1 MGILN
6 WFVKGFGVFY
16 NIRLILPIRL
26 LYEFQMKNEVK
37 RYDFNNRISEGGT
50 TMPINIDKVKPFRL
64 IKTPFFTPFNKKD
77 KRHGSAIFLMTKSFD
92 QSVNLINHPLVS
104 NLNMYNSYFL
114 EWNAM
119 YLINSNKIVNESL
132 EVDDPYVSKVYGNNP
147 IVTESHFED
156 SGNLFF
162 FSEATPEN
170 VLDVRLRKIL
180 YRERLRNYNAIKSR
194 VANIKEQCKYIRFTY
209 PTIDKYKNKNI
220 YIDNHIYNKI
230 FDISEA
236 YNRDKAVDL
245 LYALFDRFINNPNY
259 KGYTKKTV
267 FIPVNEWAGSIP
279 TTSLFEFS
287 KSINPF
293 SMIVRLFKKPTETLD
308 KLAGI
313 DFVFLGHTGWFKMR
327 MEDLDMKNLNLFKAN
342 ILKIR
347 NNDIVE
353 DNIPEDKDDI
363 KTRLIGKIEDLTG
376 IQVNNVSRASYI
388 DPNAPIISVK
398 QDEPKLI
405 TAKGITGA
413 DQVIDPT
420 KIEKPTEEKI
430 NQSVE
435 TIVDFTKNAEEAERE
450 MDNSVDLKELILQA
464 KNDQDDTFKISATR
478 KARMDDLNDKF
489 LKERIANAT
498 IAELVATEDTP
509 LQSTNLSDKVE
520 SIDDEWSDLKK
531 PNFEADYNIDADIM
545 KCLHSLSQNKDI
557 PMSVIDVSVEDRSTS
572 EDSILTY
579 TVHLEDSLG
588 KRHTLRFDMPK
599 IINKRFLRLRGND
612 KIIPGQLINLPIIK
626 TDEDT
631 VQVVSNYNKIFITR
645 YGQVGKINQSTNALI
660 RSLTKLKENN
670 YKLDVKDGDAVAS
683 PSKIDLGNN
692 AKISAKYELPA
703 EYVELSK
710 IFNKVTTS
718 DGRVYYFNRD
728 ELIHK
733 LEEKKVK
740 VESDQGFMVI
750 GITKDNQAITV
761 PETGV
766 SSALIN
772 HLGIHEYAYT
782 FMKPGTRMTYSQASI
797 LNSKIPLIVV
807 MAYTAGLTGALN
819 AAGVEYNLTEKRP
832 TNTKNYFRFSD
843 GFLSFDDNYAPD
855 AALLV
860 NGLSVI
866 NTQEYSLTDIDTKA
880 MWLDVL
886 DDFGGRNRADGL
898 DSFANLMMDPIT
910 VEVCKTYK
918 LPTDYIEVLA
928 YASSLLTTNKFNRHT
943 DITGNRFRTNER
955 LVHFLYKSLATSY
968 GMYLREIKNNRKDAK
983 MTMKQ
988 SAVID
993 MALSDVTT
1001 SDLSKLSPLLE
1012 LESANTVTFKGLS
1025 GMNSD
1030 RSYSLDKRTYDK
1042 SMINKLSMST
1052 GFSATVGINRQST
1065 INMGIESTK
1074 GYIKSGGELD
1084 RMSDASTLSITE
1096 AVTPFGTTHDDPFR
1110 TAMTF
1115 IQTAKHGMRTTEQHP
1130 LLVTNGADQALPYL
1144 TSDTFAHKA
1153 KWPAVVEE
1161 ITDDY
1166 IIIANKA
1173 NKSEREF
1180 IDLREKVEKNSDGGF
1195 FITIKLD
1202 TPKKYKKGDSIKPG
1216 DIVAY
1221 DKESYSDKIGIGNL
1235 AYNIGT
1241 LTKIAIMH
1249 TEKGFEDSA
1258 CISQDLSTKMAS
1270 EIVLQVNVLL
1280 DGKDID
1286 IQCIEIGKPL
1296 QEGEVMM
1303 SYRSALEDQ
1312 DATDIINKMIQKN
1325 TGDSS
1330 NELMDD
1336 IGKIKVKSKVTGK
1349 LQDIKVYSTIPTSE
1363 MSKSLAAF
1371 VNKHNGPVDKMKSK
1385 LAKLGIDGTQ
1395 YGTSG
1400 VLPPVG
1406 KLKHCEGK
1414 VLVEFFIKYY
1424 DKMSVGDKL
1433 VYFSAL
1439 KGTVKEIFP
1448 EGKEPTSEYR
1458 PNEKIHSFLPVGSV
1472 NARMVSS
1479 VLILGSLNKVLIE
1492 LDRHVKDIMGVKW
1505 DPDL

>member
-1 MGILN
+1 
-6 WFVKGFGVFY
+6 
-16 NIRLILPIRL
+16 
-26 LYEFQMKNEVK
+26 
-37 RYDFNNRISEGGT
+37 
-50 TMPINIDKVKPFRL
+50 MPINIDKVKPFRL
-64 IKTPFFTPFNKKD
+64 LKTPFFTPFNKKD
-77 KRHGSAIFLMTKSFD
+77 KRHGSAIFLMTKSLE
-92 QSVNLINHPLVS
+92 QSKQLIEHPLIS
-104 NLNMYNSYFL
+104 NLNMFNSYFL

-119 YLINSNKIVNESL
+119 YLLKPSRIINKDL
-132 EVDDPYVSKVYGNNP
+132 DVDDVYNSKVYGNNP
-147 IVTESHFED
+147 IMTESHFED
-156 SGNLFF
+156 SENLFF

-170 VLDVRLRKIL
+170 VLDTRLRKIL
-180 YRERLRNYNAIKSR
+180 YKERLRNSKDVKLRLNRIK
-194 VANIKEQCKYIRFTY
+194 NECKYIKYTY

-220 YIDNHIYNKI
+220 YVDNHIYNKI
-230 FDISEA
+230 FTMSET
-236 YNRDKAVDL
+236 YNRDKAIDL

-267 FIPVNEWAGSIP
+267 LIPVNEWAGDIP

-293 SMIVRLFKKPTETLD
+293 SMIVRLFKKPKENLD
-308 KLAGI
+308 KLAGM
-313 DFVFLGHTGWFKMR
+313 DFIFIGNNSWFKMK
-327 MEDLDMKNLNLFKAN
+327 MEDLDMKNLNLFKTN

-353 DNIPEDKDDI
+353 DNIPEDKEDI
-363 KTRLIGKIEDLTG
+363 KTRLISKIEDLTG
-376 IQVNNVSRASYI
+376 IEVNNVSRVQDV
-388 DPNAPIISVK
+388 DPTVPYKAEIK
-398 QDEPKLI
+398 DRPKLI
-405 TAKGITGA
+405 VAKGITGA

-420 KIEKPTEEKI
+420 KIEKPTEDKI

-435 TIVDFTKNAEEAERE
+435 NIVDYTKNAEEAEKE

-489 LKERIANAT
+489 LKEKIANST

-509 LQSTNLSDKVE
+509 LESTDLSKNVE
-520 SIDDEWSDLKK
+520 TIDDEWANLKK

-545 KCLHSLSQNKDI
+545 KCLHSLSQNKDV
-557 PMSVIDVSVEDRSTS
+557 PMSVIDVSMEDRSTS
-572 EDSILTY
+572 EDSIITY

-660 RSLTKLKENN
+660 RALTKLKENN
-670 YKLDVKDGDAVAS
+670 YKLEVKDDNDIPT

-710 IFNKVTTS
+710 IFNKITTS

-750 GITKDNQAITV
+750 GITKDNQSITV
-761 PETGV
+761 PEEGV
-766 SSALIN
+766 SSSLIN
-772 HLGIHEYAYT
+772 HLGIHKYAYT
-782 FMKPGTRMTYSQASI
+782 FMKPGARMTYSQASI

-819 AAGVEYNLTEKRP
+819 AAGIEYNLSEKRP
-832 TNTKNYFRFSD
+832 TNTKNYFRFND
-843 GFLSFDDNYAPD
+843 GFLSFNDSYAPD

-860 NGLSVI
+860 NGLAVI

-955 LVHFLYKSLATSY
+955 LVHFLYKALATSY

-1030 RSYSLDKRTYDK
+1030 RSYSLDKRTYDNT
-1042 SMINKLSMST
+1042 MINKLSMST
-1052 GFSATVGINRQST
+1052 GFSATVGINRQAT

-1084 RMSDASTLSITE
+1084 RMSDANTLSITE
-1096 AVTPFGTTHDDPFR
+1096 ALTPFGTTRDDPFR

-1115 IQTAKHGMRTTEQHP
+1115 IQTSKHGMRTNSQDP

-1144 TSDTFAHKA
+1144 TSDTFAHKT
-1153 KWPAVVEE
+1153 KWDAVVEE
-1161 ITDDY
+1161 VNDDY
-1166 IIIANKA
+1166 MIIANKS
-1173 NKSEREF
+1173 NRSEKEF

-1202 TPKKYKKGDSIKPG
+1202 LAKNYKKGQTIKPG
-1216 DIVAY
+1216 EIIAY
-1221 DKESYSDKIGIGNL
+1221 DKDSYSDKVGVGNL

-1241 LTKIAIMH
+1241 LTKVAIMH
-1249 TEKGFEDSA
+1249 TDKGFEDSA
-1258 CISQDLSTKMAS
+1258 IISQDLSEKMAS
-1270 EIVLQVNVLL
+1270 EIVLQVDVLM
-1280 DGKDID
+1280 DAKDID
-1286 IQCIEIGKPL
+1286 IQCVEIGKPL
-1296 QEGEVMM
+1296 HEGEVIM
-1303 SYRSALEDQ
+1303 SYRAALEDQ
-1312 DATDIINKMIQKN
+1312 DATDIINKMVSKN
-1325 TGDSS
+1325 AGNESK
-1330 NELMDD
+1330 ELMDE

-1349 LQDIKVYSTIPTSE
+1349 LQDIRIYSTIPTSE

-1371 VNKHNGPVDKMKSK
+1371 VNKYNAPIDKMKSK
-1385 LAKLGIDGTQ
+1385 LSKLGIDASQ

-1400 VLPPVG
+1400 VLPAVG
-1406 KLKHCEGK
+1406 KLKHAEGK
-1414 VLVEFFIKYY
+1414 VLVEFYIKYY

-1439 KGTVKEIFP
+1439 KGVVKEIFP
-1448 EGKEPTSEYR
+1448 EGKEPYSEYR
-1458 PNEKIHSFLPVGSV
+1458 PEEKVHSFLPVGSV
-1472 NARMVSS
+1472 NARMVTS
-1479 VLILGSLNKVLIE
+1479 VLTLGAINKVLIE

-1505 DPDL
+1505 DPNL

>member
-1 MGILN
+1 
-6 WFVKGFGVFY
+6 
-16 NIRLILPIRL
+16 
-26 LYEFQMKNEVK
+26 MKNEVK

-64 IKTPFFTPFNKKD
+64 LKTPFFTPFNVKD
-77 KRHGSAIFLMTKSFD
+77 KRHGSAIFLMTKSLE
-92 QSVNLINHPLVS
+92 QSKQLIEHKLIS
-104 NLNMYNSYFL
+104 NLNMFNSYFL

-119 YLINSNKIVNESL
+119 YLLKPNRIINDDL
-132 EVDDPYVSKVYGNNP
+132 DVDDVYNSKAYGNNP
-147 IVTESHFED
+147 IMTESHFED
-156 SGNLFF
+156 SENLFF
-162 FSEATPEN
+162 FSEATPEG
-170 VLDVRLRKIL
+170 VLDVRLRRIL
-180 YRERLRNYNAIKSR
+180 YRERLRNFKEVKLRVNRIKD
-194 VANIKEQCKYIRFTY
+194 ECKYIKYTY

-220 YIDNHIYNKI
+220 YVDNHIYNKI
-230 FDISEA
+230 FTMSET
-236 YNRDKAVDL
+236 YNRDKAIDL
-245 LYALFDRFINNPNY
+245 LYALFDRFINNANY
-259 KGYTKKTV
+259 KSYTRKTV
-267 FIPVNEWAGSIP
+267 LIPVNEWASDIP

-293 SMIVRLFKKPTETLD
+293 SMIVRLFKKPKENLN

-313 DFVFLGHTGWFKMR
+313 DFIFIGNNSWFKMK
-327 MEDLDMKNLNLFKAN
+327 MEDLDMKNLNLFKTN

-353 DNIPEDKDDI
+353 DNVPEDKEDI

-376 IQVNNVSRASYI
+376 IEVNNISRVHKV
-388 DPNAPIISVK
+388 DPTIPIKAEVK
-398 QDEPKLI
+398 DQPQLVI
-405 TAKGITGA
+405 AKSATG
-413 DQVIDPT
+413 DTQVVDPT
-420 KIEKPTEEKI
+420 KIEKPTEDKI

-435 TIVDFTKNAEEAERE
+435 AIVDYTKNAEEAEKE

-489 LKERIANAT
+489 LKEKIANST

-509 LQSTNLSDKVE
+509 LQSTDLSSKVE
-520 SIDDEWSDLKK
+520 TIDDEWANLKK

-545 KCLHSLSQNKDI
+545 KCLHSLSQNKDV
-557 PMSVIDVSVEDRSTS
+557 PMSVIDVTVEDRSTS

-660 RSLTKLKENN
+660 RALTKLKENN
-670 YKLDVKDGDAVAS
+670 YKLDVKDGNAVAS

-782 FMKPGTRMTYSQASI
+782 FMKPGVRMTYSQASI

-819 AAGVEYNLTEKRP
+819 AAGVEYNLSEKRP
-832 TNTKNYFRFSD
+832 TNTKNYFRFND
-843 GFLSFDDNYAPD
+843 GFLSFNDNYAPD

-993 MALSDVTT
+993 MALADVTT

-1042 SMINKLSMST
+1042 TMINKLSMST

-1084 RMSDASTLSITE
+1084 RMSDANTLSITE
-1096 AVTPFGTTHDDPFR
+1096 ALTPFGTTRDDPFR

-1115 IQTAKHGMRTTEQHP
+1115 IQTSKHSMRTTEQDP
-1130 LLVTNGADQALPYL
+1130 LLVSNGADQALPYL

-1153 KWPAVVEE
+1153 KWNAVVEE
-1161 ITDDY
+1161 ITNDY
-1166 IIIANKA
+1166 MIIANKS
-1173 NKSEREF
+1173 NPKEKEF

-1202 TPKKYKKGDSIKPG
+1202 TFKNYKKGDSIKAG

-1221 DKESYSDKIGIGNL
+1221 DKSSYSDTVGIGNL

-1249 TEKGFEDSA
+1249 TDKGFEDSA
-1258 CISQDLSTKMAS
+1258 IISQDLSKKMAS
-1270 EIVLQVNVLL
+1270 EIVLQVDVLM
-1280 DGKDID
+1280 DAKDID
-1286 IQCIEIGKPL
+1286 IQCVEVGKEL
-1296 QEGEVMM
+1296 HEGEVIM
-1303 SYRSALEDQ
+1303 SYRAALEDQ
-1312 DATDIINKMIQKN
+1312 DATDIINKMVQKN
-1325 TGDSS
+1325 AGSDSK
-1330 NELMDD
+1330 ELMDE

-1363 MSKSLAAF
+1363 MSKSLASF
-1371 VNKHNGPVDKMKSK
+1371 VNKYNGPVDKMKSK
-1385 LAKLGIDGTQ
+1385 LSKLGIDGSQ

-1414 VLVEFFIKYY
+1414 VLVEFYIKYH

-1439 KGTVKEIFP
+1439 KGVVKEIFP
-1448 EGKEPTSEYR
+1448 EGKEPYSEYR
-1458 PNEKIHSFLPVGSV
+1458 PDEKVHSFLPVGSI

-1479 VLILGSLNKVLIE
+1479 VLTLGSINKVLIE

-1505 DPDL
+1505 DPNP

>member
-1 MGILN
+1 
-6 WFVKGFGVFY
+6 
-16 NIRLILPIRL
+16 
-26 LYEFQMKNEVK
+26 MKNEVK
-37 RYDFNNRISEGGT
+37 CYDFNNRISEGGT

-64 IKTPFFTPFNKKD
+64 LKTPFFTPFNVKD
-77 KRHGSAIFLMTKSFD
+77 KRHGSAIFLMTKSLE
-92 QSVNLINHPLVS
+92 QSKQLIEHKLIS
-104 NLNMYNSYFL
+104 NLNMFNSYFL

-119 YLINSNKIVNESL
+119 YLLKPSRIINKDL
-132 EVDDPYVSKVYGNNP
+132 EVDDVYNSKAYGNNP
-147 IVTESHFED
+147 IMTESHFED
-156 SGNLFF
+156 SENLFF

-180 YRERLRNYNAIKSR
+180 YRERLRNFKEVKLR
-194 VANIKEQCKYIRFTY
+194 VNRIKEECKYIKYTY

-220 YIDNHIYNKI
+220 YVDNHIYNKI
-230 FDISEA
+230 FTMSET
-236 YNRDKAVDL
+236 YNRDKAIDL

-259 KGYTKKTV
+259 NGYTRKTV
-267 FIPVNEWAGSIP
+267 LIPVNEWASDIP

-293 SMIVRLFKKPTETLD
+293 SMIVRLFKKPKENLD

-313 DFVFLGHTGWFKMR
+313 DFIFIGNGSWFKMK
-327 MEDLDMKNLNLFKAN
+327 MEDLDMKNLNLFKTN

-353 DNIPEDKDDI
+353 DNVPEDKEDI

-376 IQVNNVSRASYI
+376 IEVNNISRVHKV
-388 DPNAPIISVK
+388 DPTAPIK
-398 QDEPKLI
+398 AELHDEPKLI
-405 TAKGITGA
+405 VAKGITGA

-420 KIEKPTEEKI
+420 KIEKPTEDKI

-435 TIVDFTKNAEEAERE
+435 AIVDYTKNAEDAEKE

-489 LKERIANAT
+489 LKEKIANST
-498 IAELVATEDTP
+498 IAELVAIEDTP
-509 LQSTNLSDKVE
+509 LQATDLSSKVE
-520 SIDDEWSDLKK
+520 TIDDEWANLKK

-557 PMSVIDVSVEDRSTS
+557 PMSVIDVTVEDRSTS

-660 RSLTKLKENN
+660 RALTKLKENN
-670 YKLDVKDGDAVAS
+670 YKLEVKDETADDAYL

-710 IFNKVTTS
+710 IFNKVTTK

-728 ELIHK
+728 ELINK

-740 VESDQGFMVI
+740 VEDEPGFLVV
-750 GITKDNQAITV
+750 GISKDNNPITV

-772 HLGIHEYAYT
+772 QLSIAKYAGT
-782 FMKPGTRMTYSQASI
+782 FMKPGARMTYSQASI

-819 AAGVEYNLTEKRP
+819 AAGVEYNLSEKRP
-832 TNTKNYFRFSD
+832 TETKNYFRFND
-843 GFLSFDDNYAPD
+843 GFLSFSDTYAPD

-860 NGLSVI
+860 NGLAVI

-1042 SMINKLSMST
+1042 TMINKLSMST

-1084 RMSDASTLSITE
+1084 RMSDANTLSITE
-1096 AVTPFGTTHDDPFR
+1096 ALTPFGTTRDDPFR

-1115 IQTAKHGMRTTEQHP
+1115 IQTSKHGMRTTEQDP
-1130 LLVTNGADQALPYL
+1130 LLVSNGADQALPYL

-1153 KWPAVVEE
+1153 KWNAVVEE
-1161 ITDDY
+1161 ITSDY
-1166 IIIANKA
+1166 MIIANKS
-1173 NKSEREF
+1173 NPKEKEF

-1202 TPKKYKKGDSIKPG
+1202 TFKNYKKGDSIKAG

-1221 DKESYSDKIGIGNL
+1221 DKSSYSDTVGVGNL

-1249 TEKGFEDSA
+1249 TDKGFEDSA
-1258 CISQDLSTKMAS
+1258 IISQSLSEKMAS
-1270 EIVLQVNVLL
+1270 EIVLQVDVLM
-1280 DGKDID
+1280 DAKDID
-1286 IQCIEIGKPL
+1286 IQCVEVGKQL
-1296 QEGEVMM
+1296 HEGEVIM
-1303 SYRSALEDQ
+1303 SYRAALEDQ
-1312 DATDIINKMIQKN
+1312 DATDIINKMVQKN
-1325 TGDSS
+1325 AGSDSK
-1330 NELMDD
+1330 ELMDE

-1363 MSKSLAAF
+1363 MSKSLASF
-1371 VNKHNGPVDKMKSK
+1371 VNKYNGPVDKMKSK
-1385 LAKLGIDGTQ
+1385 LGKLDIDGSQ

-1414 VLVEFFIKYY
+1414 VLVEFYIKYY

-1439 KGTVKEIFP
+1439 KGVVKEIFP
-1448 EGKEPTSEYR
+1448 EGKEPYSEYR
-1458 PNEKIHSFLPVGSV
+1458 PDEKVHSFLPVGSI
-1472 NARMVSS
+1472 NARMVTS
-1479 VLILGSLNKVLIE
+1479 VLTHGSINKVLIE

-1505 DPDL
+1505 DPNS

>member
-1 MGILN
+1 
-6 WFVKGFGVFY
+6 
-16 NIRLILPIRL
+16 
-26 LYEFQMKNEVK
+26 MKNEVK
-37 RYDFNNRISEGGT
+37 CYDFNNRISEGGT

-64 IKTPFFTPFNKKD
+64 LKTPFFTPFNVKD
-77 KRHGSAIFLMTKSFD
+77 KRHGSAIFLMTKSLE
-92 QSVNLINHPLVS
+92 QSKQLIEHKLIS
-104 NLNMYNSYFL
+104 NLNMFNSYFL

-119 YLINSNKIVNESL
+119 YLLKPSRIINKDL
-132 EVDDPYVSKVYGNNP
+132 EVDDVYNSKAYGNNP
-147 IVTESHFED
+147 IMTESHFED
-156 SGNLFF
+156 SENLFF
-162 FSEATPEN
+162 FSEATPEG
-170 VLDVRLRKIL
+170 VLDVRLRRIL
-180 YRERLRNYNAIKSR
+180 YKERLRNFKEVKLR
-194 VANIKEQCKYIRFTY
+194 VNRIKEECKYIKYTY

-220 YIDNHIYNKI
+220 YVDNHIYNKI
-230 FDISEA
+230 FTMSET
-236 YNRDKAVDL
+236 YNRDKAIDL

-259 KGYTKKTV
+259 NGYTRKTV
-267 FIPVNEWAGSIP
+267 LIPVNEWASDIP
-279 TTSLFEFS
+279 TTALFEFS

-293 SMIVRLFKKPTETLD
+293 SMIVRLFKKPKENLD

-313 DFVFLGHTGWFKMR
+313 DFIFIGNGSWFKMK
-327 MEDLDMKNLNLFKAN
+327 MEDLDMKNLNLFKTN

-353 DNIPEDKDDI
+353 DNVPEDKDDI

-376 IQVNNVSRASYI
+376 IEVNNISRTQNVDTLS
-388 DPNAPIISVK
+388 PIRTATK
-398 QDEPKLI
+398 DEPKLI
-405 TAKGITGA
+405 VAKGITGA

-435 TIVDFTKNAEEAERE
+435 NIVDYTKNAEEAEKE

-489 LKERIANAT
+489 LKEKIANST
-498 IAELVATEDTP
+498 IAELVAIEDTP
-509 LQSTNLSDKVE
+509 LQATDLSNKVE
-520 SIDDEWSDLKK
+520 TIDDEWANLKK

-545 KCLHSLSQNKDI
+545 KCLHSLSQNKDV

-660 RSLTKLKENN
+660 RALTKLKENN
-670 YKLDVKDGDAVAS
+670 YKLEVKDETADDAYL

-710 IFNKVTTS
+710 IFNKVTTK

-728 ELIHK
+728 ELINK

-740 VESDQGFMVI
+740 VENEPGFLVV
-750 GITKDNQAITV
+750 GISKDNNPITV

-766 SSALIN
+766 SMALIN
-772 HLGIHEYAYT
+772 QLGISKYALN
-782 FMKPGTRMTYSQASI
+782 FMKPGARMTYSQASI

-819 AAGVEYNLTEKRP
+819 AAGVEYNLSEKRP
-832 TNTKNYFRFSD
+832 TNTKNYFRFND
-843 GFLSFDDNYAPD
+843 GFLSFNDNYAPD

-860 NGLSVI
+860 NGLAVI

-1042 SMINKLSMST
+1042 TMINKLSMST

-1084 RMSDASTLSITE
+1084 RMSDANTLSITE
-1096 AVTPFGTTHDDPFR
+1096 ALTPFGTTRDDPFR

-1115 IQTAKHGMRTTEQHP
+1115 IQTSKHGMRTNSQDP
-1130 LLVTNGADQALPYL
+1130 LLVTNGADQALAYL
-1144 TSDTFAHKA
+1144 TSDTFAHKT
-1153 KWPAVVEE
+1153 KWDAIVEE
-1161 ITDDY
+1161 VNDDY
-1166 IIIANKA
+1166 MIIANKS
-1173 NKSEREF
+1173 NRSEKEF

-1202 TPKKYKKGDSIKPG
+1202 LAKNYKKGQTIKPG
-1216 DIVAY
+1216 EIIAY
-1221 DKESYSDKIGIGNL
+1221 DKDSYSDKVGVGNL

-1241 LTKIAIMH
+1241 LTKVAIMH
-1249 TEKGFEDSA
+1249 TDKGFEDSA
-1258 CISQDLSTKMAS
+1258 IISQDLSEKMAS
-1270 EIVLQVNVLL
+1270 EIVLQVDVLM
-1280 DGKDID
+1280 DAKDID
-1286 IQCIEIGKPL
+1286 IQCVEIGKPL
-1296 QEGEVMM
+1296 HEGEVIM
-1303 SYRSALEDQ
+1303 SYRAALEDQ
-1312 DATDIINKMIQKN
+1312 DATDIINKMVSKN
-1325 TGDSS
+1325 AGNESK
-1330 NELMDD
+1330 ELMDE

-1349 LQDIKVYSTIPTSE
+1349 LQDIKIYSTIPTSE

-1371 VNKHNGPVDKMKSK
+1371 VNKYNAPIDKMKSK
-1385 LAKLGIDGTQ
+1385 LSKLGIDGSQ

-1400 VLPPVG
+1400 VLPAVG
-1406 KLKHCEGK
+1406 KLKHAEGK
-1414 VLVEFFIKYY
+1414 VLVEFYIKYY

-1439 KGTVKEIFP
+1439 KGVVKEIFP
-1448 EGKEPTSEYR
+1448 EGKEPYSEYR
-1458 PNEKIHSFLPVGSV
+1458 PEEKVHSFLPVGSV
-1472 NARMVSS
+1472 NARMVTS
-1479 VLILGSLNKVLIE
+1479 VLTLGAINKVLIE

-1505 DPDL
+1505 DPNL

>member
-1 MGILN
+1 
-6 WFVKGFGVFY
+6 
-16 NIRLILPIRL
+16 
-26 LYEFQMKNEVK
+26 
-37 RYDFNNRISEGGT
+37 
-50 TMPINIDKVKPFRL
+50 MPINIDKVKPFRL
-64 IKTPFFTPFNKKD
+64 LKTPFFTPFNKKD
-77 KRHGSAIFLMTKSFD
+77 KRHGSAIFLMTKSLE
-92 QSVNLINHPLVS
+92 QSKQLIEHPLIS
-104 NLNMYNSYFL
+104 NLNMFNSYFL

-119 YLINSNKIVNESL
+119 YLLKPSRIINKDL
-132 EVDDPYVSKVYGNNP
+132 DVDDVYNSKVYGNNP
-147 IVTESHFED
+147 IMTESHFED
-156 SGNLFF
+156 SENLFF

-170 VLDVRLRKIL
+170 VLDTRLRKIL
-180 YRERLRNYNAIKSR
+180 YKERLRNSKDVKLRLNRIK
-194 VANIKEQCKYIRFTY
+194 NECKYIKYTY

-220 YIDNHIYNKI
+220 YVDNHIYNKI
-230 FDISEA
+230 FTMSET
-236 YNRDKAVDL
+236 YNRDKAIDL

-267 FIPVNEWAGSIP
+267 LIPVNEWAGDIP

-293 SMIVRLFKKPTETLD
+293 SMIVRLFKKPKENLD
-308 KLAGI
+308 KLAGM
-313 DFVFLGHTGWFKMR
+313 DFIFIGNNSWFKMK
-327 MEDLDMKNLNLFKAN
+327 MEDLDMKNLNLFKTN

-353 DNIPEDKDDI
+353 DNVPEDKEDI
-363 KTRLIGKIEDLTG
+363 KTRLISKIEDLTG
-376 IQVNNVSRASYI
+376 IEVNNVSRI
-388 DPNAPIISVK
+388 QDVDPTVPYKAEIK
-398 QDEPKLI
+398 DQPKMI
-405 TAKGITGA
+405 VAKGITGA

-420 KIEKPTEEKI
+420 KIEKPTEDKI

-435 TIVDFTKNAEEAERE
+435 NIVDYTKNAEEAEKE

-489 LKERIANAT
+489 LKEKIANST

-509 LQSTNLSDKVE
+509 LQSTDLSKNVE
-520 SIDDEWSDLKK
+520 TIDDEWANLKK

-545 KCLHSLSQNKDI
+545 KCLHSLSQNKDV
-557 PMSVIDVSVEDRSTS
+557 PMSVIDISTEDRSTS
-572 EDSILTY
+572 EDSIITY

-660 RSLTKLKENN
+660 RALTKLKENN
-670 YKLDVKDGDAVAS
+670 YKLEVKDDNDIPT

-710 IFNKVTTS
+710 IFNKITTS

-740 VESDQGFMVI
+740 VESDQGFMVV
-750 GITKDNQAITV
+750 GITKDNQSITV
-761 PETGV
+761 PEEGV
-766 SSALIN
+766 SSSLIN
-772 HLGIHEYAYT
+772 HLGIHKYAYT
-782 FMKPGTRMTYSQASI
+782 FMKPGARMTYSQASI

-819 AAGVEYNLTEKRP
+819 AAGIEYNLSEKRP
-832 TNTKNYFRFSD
+832 TNTKNYFRFND
-843 GFLSFDDNYAPD
+843 GFLSFNDSYAPD

-860 NGLSVI
+860 NGLAVI

-955 LVHFLYKSLATSY
+955 LVHFLYKTLATSY

-1030 RSYSLDKRTYDK
+1030 RSYSLDKRTYDNT
-1042 SMINKLSMST
+1042 MINKLSMST
-1052 GFSATVGINRQST
+1052 GFSATVGINRQAT

-1084 RMSDASTLSITE
+1084 RMSDANTLSITE
-1096 AVTPFGTTHDDPFR
+1096 ALTPFGTTRDDPFR

-1115 IQTAKHGMRTTEQHP
+1115 IQTSKHGMRTNSQDP

-1144 TSDTFAHKA
+1144 TSDTFAHKT
-1153 KWPAVVEE
+1153 KWDAIVEE
-1161 ITDDY
+1161 VNDDY
-1166 IIIANKA
+1166 MIIANKS
-1173 NKSEREF
+1173 NRSEKEF

-1202 TPKKYKKGDSIKPG
+1202 LAKNYKKGQTIKPG
-1216 DIVAY
+1216 EIIAY
-1221 DKESYSDKIGIGNL
+1221 DKDSYSDKVGVGNL

-1241 LTKIAIMH
+1241 LTKVAIMH
-1249 TEKGFEDSA
+1249 TDKGFEDSA
-1258 CISQDLSTKMAS
+1258 IISQDLSEKMAS
-1270 EIVLQVNVLL
+1270 EIVLQVDVLM
-1280 DGKDID
+1280 DAKDID
-1286 IQCIEIGKPL
+1286 IQCVEIGKPL
-1296 QEGEVMM
+1296 HEGEVIM
-1303 SYRSALEDQ
+1303 SYRAALEDQ
-1312 DATDIINKMIQKN
+1312 DATDIINKMVSKN
-1325 TGDSS
+1325 AGNESK
-1330 NELMDD
+1330 ELMDE

-1349 LQDIKVYSTIPTSE
+1349 LQDIKIYSTIPTSE

-1371 VNKHNGPVDKMKSK
+1371 VNKYNAPVDKMKSK
-1385 LAKLGIDGTQ
+1385 LSKLGIDASQ

-1400 VLPPVG
+1400 VLPAVG
-1406 KLKHCEGK
+1406 KLKHAEGK
-1414 VLVEFFIKYY
+1414 VLVEFYIKYY

-1439 KGTVKEIFP
+1439 KGVVKEIFP
-1448 EGKEPTSEYR
+1448 EGKEPYSEYR
-1458 PNEKIHSFLPVGSV
+1458 PEEKVHSFLPVGSV
-1472 NARMVSS
+1472 NARMVTS
-1479 VLILGSLNKVLIE
+1479 VLTLGAINKVLIE

-1505 DPDL
+1505 DPNL

>member
-1 MGILN
+1 
-6 WFVKGFGVFY
+6 
-16 NIRLILPIRL
+16 
-26 LYEFQMKNEVK
+26 MKNEVK
-37 RYDFNNRISEGGT
+37 CYDFNNRISEGGT

-64 IKTPFFTPFNKKD
+64 LKTPFFTPFNVKD
-77 KRHGSAIFLMTKSFD
+77 KRHGSAIFLMTKSLE
-92 QSVNLINHPLVS
+92 QSKQLIEHKLIS
-104 NLNMYNSYFL
+104 NLNMFNSYFL

-119 YLINSNKIVNESL
+119 YLLKPSRIINKDL
-132 EVDDPYVSKVYGNNP
+132 EVDDVYNSKAYGNNP
-147 IVTESHFED
+147 IMTESHFED
-156 SGNLFF
+156 SENLFF

-170 VLDVRLRKIL
+170 VLDTRLRKIL
-180 YRERLRNYNAIKSR
+180 YRERLRNFKEVKLR
-194 VANIKEQCKYIRFTY
+194 VNRIKEECKYIKYTY

-220 YIDNHIYNKI
+220 YVDNHIYNKI
-230 FDISEA
+230 FTMSET
-236 YNRDKAVDL
+236 YNRDKAIDL
-245 LYALFDRFINNPNY
+245 LYALFDRFINNANY
-259 KGYTKKTV
+259 DNYTRKTV
-267 FIPVNEWAGSIP
+267 LIPVNEWASDIP
-279 TTSLFEFS
+279 TTALFEFS

-293 SMIVRLFKKPTETLD
+293 SMIVRLFKKPKENLD

-313 DFVFLGHTGWFKMR
+313 DFIFIGNGSWFKMK
-327 MEDLDMKNLNLFKAN
+327 MEDLDMKNLSLFKTN

-353 DNIPEDKDDI
+353 DNVPEDKEDI

-376 IQVNNVSRASYI
+376 IEVNNISRVHKV
-388 DPNAPIISVK
+388 DPTVPIK
-398 QDEPKLI
+398 AELHDEPKLI
-405 TAKGITGA
+405 VAKGITGA

-435 TIVDFTKNAEEAERE
+435 DIVNYTKNAEEAEKE

-489 LKERIANAT
+489 LKEKIANST

-509 LQSTNLSDKVE
+509 LQSTDLSNKVE
-520 SIDDEWSDLKK
+520 TIDDEWANLKK

-545 KCLHSLSQNKDI
+545 KCLHSLSQNKDV
-557 PMSVIDVSVEDRSTS
+557 PMSVIDVVVEDRSTS

-660 RSLTKLKENN
+660 RALTKLKENN
-670 YKLDVKDGDAVAS
+670 YKLEIKDDNDIPT

-710 IFNKVTTS
+710 IFNKITTS

-740 VESDQGFMVI
+740 VESDQGFMVV

-782 FMKPGTRMTYSQASI
+782 FMKPGARMTYSQASI

-819 AAGVEYNLTEKRP
+819 AAGVEYNLSEKRP
-832 TNTKNYFRFSD
+832 TNTKNYFRFND
-843 GFLSFDDNYAPD
+843 GFLSFNDNYAPD

-860 NGLSVI
+860 NGLAVI

-993 MALSDVTT
+993 MALADVTT

-1042 SMINKLSMST
+1042 TMINKLSMST

-1084 RMSDASTLSITE
+1084 RMSDANTLSITE
-1096 AVTPFGTTHDDPFR
+1096 ALTPFGTTRDDPFR

-1115 IQTAKHGMRTTEQHP
+1115 IQTSKHGMRTTEQDP
-1130 LLVTNGADQALPYL
+1130 LLVSNGADQALPYL

-1153 KWPAVVEE
+1153 KWNAVVEE
-1161 ITDDY
+1161 ITNDY
-1166 IIIANKA
+1166 MIIANKS
-1173 NKSEREF
+1173 NPKEREF

-1202 TPKKYKKGDSIKPG
+1202 TFKNYKKGDSIKAG

-1221 DKESYSDKIGIGNL
+1221 DKSSYSDTVGVGNL

-1249 TEKGFEDSA
+1249 TDKGFEDSA
-1258 CISQDLSTKMAS
+1258 IISQDLSKKMAS
-1270 EIVLQVNVLL
+1270 EIVLQVDVLM
-1280 DGKDID
+1280 DAKDID
-1286 IQCIEIGKPL
+1286 IQCVEVGKEL
-1296 QEGEVMM
+1296 HEGEVIM
-1303 SYRSALEDQ
+1303 SYRAALEDQ
-1312 DATDIINKMIQKN
+1312 DATDIINKMVQKN
-1325 TGDSS
+1325 AGSDSK
-1330 NELMDD
+1330 ELMDE

-1363 MSKSLAAF
+1363 MSKSLASF
-1371 VNKHNGPVDKMKSK
+1371 VNKYNGPVDKMKSK
-1385 LAKLGIDGTQ
+1385 LGKLGIDGSQ

-1414 VLVEFFIKYY
+1414 VLVEFYIKYY

-1439 KGTVKEIFP
+1439 KGVVKEIFP
-1448 EGKEPTSEYR
+1448 EGKEPYSEYR
-1458 PNEKIHSFLPVGSV
+1458 PDEKVHSFLPVGSI
-1472 NARMVSS
+1472 NARMVTS
-1479 VLILGSLNKVLIE
+1479 VLTHGSINKVLIE

-1505 DPDL
+1505 DPNS

>member
-1 MGILN
+1 
-6 WFVKGFGVFY
+6 
-16 NIRLILPIRL
+16 
-26 LYEFQMKNEVK
+26 MKNEVK

-64 IKTPFFTPFNKKD
+64 LKTPFFTPFNVKD
-77 KRHGSAIFLMTKSFD
+77 KRHGSAIFLMTKSLE
-92 QSVNLINHPLVS
+92 QSKQLIEHKLIS
-104 NLNMYNSYFL
+104 NLNMFNSYFL

-119 YLINSNKIVNESL
+119 YLLKPNRIINDDL
-132 EVDDPYVSKVYGNNP
+132 EVDDVYNSKAYGNNP
-147 IVTESHFED
+147 IMTESHFED
-156 SGNLFF
+156 SENLFF

-170 VLDVRLRKIL
+170 VLDVRLRRIL
-180 YRERLRNYNAIKSR
+180 YRERLRNFKEVKLR
-194 VANIKEQCKYIRFTY
+194 VNRIKEECKYIKYTY

-220 YIDNHIYNKI
+220 YVDNHIYNKI
-230 FDISEA
+230 FTMSET
-236 YNRDKAVDL
+236 YNRDKAIDL
-245 LYALFDRFINNPNY
+245 LYALFDRFINNANY
-259 KGYTKKTV
+259 KSYTRKTV
-267 FIPVNEWAGSIP
+267 LIPVNEWASDIP

-293 SMIVRLFKKPTETLD
+293 SMIVRLFKKPKENLN

-313 DFVFLGHTGWFKMR
+313 DFIFIGNNSWFKMK
-327 MEDLDMKNLNLFKAN
+327 MEDLDMKNLNLFKTN

-353 DNIPEDKDDI
+353 DNVPEDKEDI

-376 IQVNNVSRASYI
+376 IEVNNISRVHKV
-388 DPNAPIISVK
+388 DPISPVVAAVK
-398 QDEPKLI
+398 DEPQLVI
-405 TAKGITGA
+405 AKSATG
-413 DQVIDPT
+413 DSQVVDPT
-420 KIEKPTEEKI
+420 KIEKPTEDKI

-435 TIVDFTKNAEEAERE
+435 AIVDYTKNAEEAEKE

-489 LKERIANAT
+489 LKEKIANST
-498 IAELVATEDTP
+498 IAELVAIEDTP
-509 LQSTNLSDKVE
+509 LQATDLSNKVE
-520 SIDDEWSDLKK
+520 TIDDEWANLKK

-545 KCLHSLSQNKDI
+545 KCLHSLSQNKDV

-660 RSLTKLKENN
+660 RALTKLKENN
-670 YKLDVKDGDAVAS
+670 YKLDVKDGDTVAS

-761 PETGV
+761 PDTGV

-782 FMKPGTRMTYSQASI
+782 FMKPGARMTYSQASI

-819 AAGVEYNLTEKRP
+819 AAGVEYNLSEKRP
-832 TNTKNYFRFSD
+832 TNTKNYFRFND
-843 GFLSFDDNYAPD
+843 GFLSFNDNYAPD

-860 NGLSVI
+860 NGLAVI

-993 MALSDVTT
+993 MALADVTT

-1042 SMINKLSMST
+1042 TMINKLSMST

-1084 RMSDASTLSITE
+1084 RMSDANTLSITE
-1096 AVTPFGTTHDDPFR
+1096 ALTPFGTTRDDPFR

-1115 IQTAKHGMRTTEQHP
+1115 IQTSKHGMRTTEQDP
-1130 LLVTNGADQALPYL
+1130 LLVSNGADQALPYL

-1153 KWPAVVEE
+1153 KWNAVVEE
-1161 ITDDY
+1161 ITNDY
-1166 IIIANKA
+1166 MIIANKS
-1173 NKSEREF
+1173 NPKEREF

-1202 TPKKYKKGDSIKPG
+1202 TFKNYKKGDSIKAG

-1221 DKESYSDKIGIGNL
+1221 DKSSYSDTVGIGNL

-1249 TEKGFEDSA
+1249 TDKGFEDSA
-1258 CISQDLSTKMAS
+1258 IISQDLSKKMAS
-1270 EIVLQVNVLL
+1270 EIVLQVDVLM
-1280 DGKDID
+1280 DAKDID
-1286 IQCIEIGKPL
+1286 IQCVEIGKQL
-1296 QEGEVMM
+1296 HEGEVIM
-1303 SYRSALEDQ
+1303 SYRAALEDQ
-1312 DATDIINKMIQKN
+1312 DATDIINKMVQKN
-1325 TGDSS
+1325 AGSDSK
-1330 NELMDD
+1330 ELMDE

-1363 MSKSLAAF
+1363 MSKSLASF
-1371 VNKHNGPVDKMKSK
+1371 VNKYNGPVDKMKSK
-1385 LAKLGIDGTQ
+1385 LSKLGIDGSQ

-1414 VLVEFFIKYY
+1414 VLVEFYIKYH

-1439 KGTVKEIFP
+1439 KGVVKEIFP
-1448 EGKEPTSEYR
+1448 EGKEPYSEYR
-1458 PNEKIHSFLPVGSV
+1458 PEEKVHSFLPVGSI

-1479 VLILGSLNKVLIE
+1479 VLTLGSINKVLIE

-1505 DPDL
+1505 DPNS

>member
-1 MGILN
+1 
-6 WFVKGFGVFY
+6 
-16 NIRLILPIRL
+16 
-26 LYEFQMKNEVK
+26 MKNEVK

-64 IKTPFFTPFNKKD
+64 LKTPFFTPFNVKD
-77 KRHGSAIFLMTKSFD
+77 KRHGSAIFLMTKSLE
-92 QSVNLINHPLVS
+92 QSKQLIEHKLIS
-104 NLNMYNSYFL
+104 NLNMFNSYFL

-119 YLINSNKIVNESL
+119 YLLKPNRIINDDL
-132 EVDDPYVSKVYGNNP
+132 EVDDVYNSKAYGNNP
-147 IVTESHFED
+147 IMTESHFED
-156 SGNLFF
+156 SENLFF
-162 FSEATPEN
+162 FSEATPEG
-170 VLDVRLRKIL
+170 VLDVRLRRIL
-180 YRERLRNYNAIKSR
+180 YRERLRNFKEVKLRVNRIKD
-194 VANIKEQCKYIRFTY
+194 ECKYIKYTY

-220 YIDNHIYNKI
+220 YVDNHIYNKI
-230 FDISEA
+230 FSMSET
-236 YNRDKAVDL
+236 YNRDKAIDL

-259 KGYTKKTV
+259 DSYTRKTV
-267 FIPVNEWAGSIP
+267 FIPVNEWASDIP

-293 SMIVRLFKKPTETLD
+293 SMIVRLFKKPKENLN

-313 DFVFLGHTGWFKMR
+313 DFIFIGNNSWFKMK
-327 MEDLDMKNLNLFKAN
+327 MEDLDMKNLNLFKTN

-353 DNIPEDKDDI
+353 DNVPEDKEDI

-376 IQVNNVSRASYI
+376 IEVNNISRVHKV
-388 DPNAPIISVK
+388 DPISPVVAAVK
-398 QDEPKLI
+398 DQPQLVI
-405 TAKGITGA
+405 AKSATG
-413 DQVIDPT
+413 DSQVVDPT
-420 KIEKPTEEKI
+420 KIEKPTEDKI

-435 TIVDFTKNAEEAERE
+435 AIVDYTKNAEEAEKE

-489 LKERIANAT
+489 LKEKIANST

-509 LQSTNLSDKVE
+509 LQSTDLSSKVE
-520 SIDDEWSDLKK
+520 TIDDEWANLKK

-545 KCLHSLSQNKDI
+545 KCLHSLSQNKDV
-557 PMSVIDVSVEDRSTS
+557 PMSVIDVTVEDRSTS

-660 RSLTKLKENN
+660 RALTKLKENN
-670 YKLDVKDGDAVAS
+670 YKLEVKDGDAVAS

-782 FMKPGTRMTYSQASI
+782 FMKPGARMTYSQASI

-819 AAGVEYNLTEKRP
+819 AAGVEYNLSEKRP
-832 TNTKNYFRFSD
+832 TNTKNYFKFND

-993 MALSDVTT
+993 MALADVTT

-1042 SMINKLSMST
+1042 TMINKLSMST

-1084 RMSDASTLSITE
+1084 RMSDANTLSITE
-1096 AVTPFGTTHDDPFR
+1096 ALTPFGTTRDDPFR

-1115 IQTAKHGMRTTEQHP
+1115 IQTSKHGMRTTEQDP
-1130 LLVTNGADQALPYL
+1130 LLVSNGADQALPYL

-1153 KWPAVVEE
+1153 KWNAVVEE
-1161 ITDDY
+1161 ITNDY
-1166 IIIANKA
+1166 MIIANKS
-1173 NKSEREF
+1173 NPKEKEF

-1202 TPKKYKKGDSIKPG
+1202 TFKNYKKGDSIKAG

-1221 DKESYSDKIGIGNL
+1221 DKSSYSDTVGIGNL

-1249 TEKGFEDSA
+1249 TDKGFEDSA
-1258 CISQDLSTKMAS
+1258 IISQDLSKKMAS
-1270 EIVLQVNVLL
+1270 EIVLQVDVLM
-1280 DGKDID
+1280 DAKDID
-1286 IQCIEIGKPL
+1286 IQCVEVGKEL
-1296 QEGEVMM
+1296 HEGEVIM
-1303 SYRSALEDQ
+1303 SYRAALEDQ
-1312 DATDIINKMIQKN
+1312 DATDIINKMVQKN
-1325 TGDSS
+1325 AGSDSK
-1330 NELMDD
+1330 ELMDE

-1363 MSKSLAAF
+1363 MSKSLASF
-1371 VNKHNGPVDKMKSK
+1371 VNKYNGPVDKMKSK
-1385 LAKLGIDGTQ
+1385 LSKLGIDGSQ

-1414 VLVEFFIKYY
+1414 VLVEFYIKYH

-1439 KGTVKEIFP
+1439 KGVVKEIFP
-1448 EGKEPTSEYR
+1448 EGKEPYSEYR
-1458 PNEKIHSFLPVGSV
+1458 PEEKIHSFLPVGSI

-1479 VLILGSLNKVLIE
+1479 VLTLGSINKVLIE

-1505 DPDL
+1505 DPNP

>member
-1 MGILN
+1 
-6 WFVKGFGVFY
+6 
-16 NIRLILPIRL
+16 
-26 LYEFQMKNEVK
+26 
-37 RYDFNNRISEGGT
+37 
-50 TMPINIDKVKPFRL
+50 MPINIDKVKPFRL
-64 IKTPFFTPFNKKD
+64 LKTPFFTPFNKKD
-77 KRHGSAIFLMTKSFD
+77 KRHGSAIFLMTKSLE
-92 QSVNLINHPLVS
+92 QSKQLIEHQLIS
-104 NLNMYNSYFL
+104 NLNMFNSYFL

-119 YLINSNKIVNESL
+119 YLLKPSRIINKDL
-132 EVDDPYVSKVYGNNP
+132 DVDDVYNSKVYGNNP
-147 IVTESHFED
+147 IMTESHFED
-156 SGNLFF
+156 SENLFF

-170 VLDVRLRKIL
+170 VLDTRLRKIL
-180 YRERLRNYNAIKSR
+180 YKERLRNSKDVKLRLNRIK
-194 VANIKEQCKYIRFTY
+194 NECKYIKYTY

-220 YIDNHIYNKI
+220 YVDNHIYNKI
-230 FDISEA
+230 FTMSET
-236 YNRDKAVDL
+236 YNRDKAIDL

-267 FIPVNEWAGSIP
+267 LIPVNEWAGDIP

-293 SMIVRLFKKPTETLD
+293 SMIVRLFKKPKENLD
-308 KLAGI
+308 KLAGM
-313 DFVFLGHTGWFKMR
+313 DFIFIGNNSWFKMK
-327 MEDLDMKNLNLFKAN
+327 MEDLDMKNLNLFKTN

-353 DNIPEDKDDI
+353 DNVPEDKEDI
-363 KTRLIGKIEDLTG
+363 KTRLISKIEDLTG
-376 IQVNNVSRASYI
+376 IEVNNVSRVQDV
-388 DPNAPIISVK
+388 DPTIPYKAEIK
-398 QDEPKLI
+398 DQPKLI
-405 TAKGITGA
+405 VAKGITGA

-420 KIEKPTEEKI
+420 KIEKPTEDKI

-435 TIVDFTKNAEEAERE
+435 NIVDYTKNAEEAEKE

-489 LKERIANAT
+489 LKEKIANST

-509 LQSTNLSDKVE
+509 LQSTDLSKNVE
-520 SIDDEWSDLKK
+520 TIDDEWANLKK

-545 KCLHSLSQNKDI
+545 KCLHSLSQNKDV
-557 PMSVIDVSVEDRSTS
+557 PMSVIDVSMEDRSTS
-572 EDSILTY
+572 EDSIITY

-660 RSLTKLKENN
+660 RALTKLKENN
-670 YKLDVKDGDAVAS
+670 YKLEIKDDNDIPT

-740 VESDQGFMVI
+740 VESDQGFMVV
-750 GITKDNQAITV
+750 GITKDNQPITV
-761 PETGV
+761 PEEGV
-766 SSALIN
+766 SSSLIN
-772 HLGIHEYAYT
+772 HLGIHKYAYT
-782 FMKPGTRMTYSQASI
+782 FMKPGARMTYSQASI

-819 AAGVEYNLTEKRP
+819 AAGIEYNLSEKRP
-832 TNTKNYFRFSD
+832 TNTKNYFRFND
-843 GFLSFDDNYAPD
+843 GFLSFNDSYAPD

-860 NGLSVI
+860 NGLAVI

-955 LVHFLYKSLATSY
+955 LVHFLYKALATSY

-1030 RSYSLDKRTYDK
+1030 RSYSLDKRTYDNT
-1042 SMINKLSMST
+1042 MINKLSMST
-1052 GFSATVGINRQST
+1052 GFSATVGINRQAT

-1084 RMSDASTLSITE
+1084 RMSDANTLSITE
-1096 AVTPFGTTHDDPFR
+1096 ALTPFGTTRDDPFR

-1115 IQTAKHGMRTTEQHP
+1115 IQTSKHGMRTNSQDP

-1144 TSDTFAHKA
+1144 TSDTFAHKT
-1153 KWPAVVEE
+1153 KWDAIVEE
-1161 ITDDY
+1161 VNDDY
-1166 IIIANKA
+1166 MIIANKS
-1173 NKSEREF
+1173 NRSEKEF

-1202 TPKKYKKGDSIKPG
+1202 LAKNYKKGQTIKPG
-1216 DIVAY
+1216 EIIAY
-1221 DKESYSDKIGIGNL
+1221 DKDSYSDKVGVGNL

-1241 LTKIAIMH
+1241 LTKVAIMH
-1249 TEKGFEDSA
+1249 TDKGFEDSA
-1258 CISQDLSTKMAS
+1258 IISQDLSEKMAS
-1270 EIVLQVNVLL
+1270 EIVLQVDVLM
-1280 DGKDID
+1280 DAKDID
-1286 IQCIEIGKPL
+1286 IQCVEIGKPL
-1296 QEGEVMM
+1296 HEGEVIM
-1303 SYRSALEDQ
+1303 SYRAALEDQ
-1312 DATDIINKMIQKN
+1312 DATDIINKMVSKN
-1325 TGDSS
+1325 AGNESK
-1330 NELMDD
+1330 ELMDE

-1349 LQDIKVYSTIPTSE
+1349 LQDIKIYSTIPTSE

-1371 VNKHNGPVDKMKSK
+1371 VNKYNAPIDKMKSK
-1385 LAKLGIDGTQ
+1385 LSKLGIDASQ

-1400 VLPPVG
+1400 VLPAVG
-1406 KLKHCEGK
+1406 KLKHAEGK
-1414 VLVEFFIKYY
+1414 VLVEFYIKYY

-1439 KGTVKEIFP
+1439 KGVVKEIFP
-1448 EGKEPTSEYR
+1448 EGKEPYSEYR
-1458 PNEKIHSFLPVGSV
+1458 PEEKVHSFLPVGSV
-1472 NARMVSS
+1472 NARMVTS
-1479 VLILGSLNKVLIE
+1479 VLTLGAINKVLIE

-1505 DPDL
+1505 DPNL

>member
-1 MGILN
+1 
-6 WFVKGFGVFY
+6 
-16 NIRLILPIRL
+16 
-26 LYEFQMKNEVK
+26 MKNEVK
-37 RYDFNNRISEGGT
+37 CYDFNNRISEGGT

-64 IKTPFFTPFNKKD
+64 LKTPFFTPFNVKD
-77 KRHGSAIFLMTKSFD
+77 KRHGSAIFLMTKSLE
-92 QSVNLINHPLVS
+92 QSKQLIEHKLIS
-104 NLNMYNSYFL
+104 NLNMFNSYFL

-119 YLINSNKIVNESL
+119 YLLKPNRIINDDL
-132 EVDDPYVSKVYGNNP
+132 EVDDVYNSKAYGNNP
-147 IVTESHFED
+147 IMTESHFED
-156 SGNLFF
+156 SENLFF
-162 FSEATPEN
+162 FSEATPEG
-170 VLDVRLRKIL
+170 VLDVRLRRIL
-180 YRERLRNYNAIKSR
+180 YRERLRNFKEVKLRVNRIKD
-194 VANIKEQCKYIRFTY
+194 ECKYIKYTY

-220 YIDNHIYNKI
+220 YVDNHIYNKI
-230 FDISEA
+230 FTMSET
-236 YNRDKAVDL
+236 YNRDKAIDL

-259 KGYTKKTV
+259 DSYTRKTV
-267 FIPVNEWAGSIP
+267 FIPVNEWASDIP
-279 TTSLFEFS
+279 TTALFEFS

-293 SMIVRLFKKPTETLD
+293 SMIVRLFKKPKENLD

-313 DFVFLGHTGWFKMR
+313 DFIFIGNDSWFKMK
-327 MEDLDMKNLNLFKAN
+327 MEDLDMKNLNLFKTN

-353 DNIPEDKDDI
+353 DNVPEDKEDI

-376 IQVNNVSRASYI
+376 IEVNNISRVR
-388 DPNAPIISVK
+388 DVNPTAPIK
-398 QDEPKLI
+398 AELHDEPKLI
-405 TAKGITGA
+405 VAKGITGA

-420 KIEKPTEEKI
+420 KIEKPTEDKI

-435 TIVDFTKNAEEAERE
+435 AIVDYTKNAEEAEKE

-489 LKERIANAT
+489 LKEKIANST

-509 LQSTNLSDKVE
+509 LESTDLSSKVE
-520 SIDDEWSDLKK
+520 TIDDEWANLKK

-557 PMSVIDVSVEDRSTS
+557 PMSVIDVTVEDRSTS

-660 RSLTKLKENN
+660 RALTKLKENN
-670 YKLDVKDGDAVAS
+670 YKLELKDEGETAS
-683 PSKIDLGNN
+683 IPTKIDLGNN

-710 IFNKVTTS
+710 IFNKVTTG

-740 VESDQGFMVI
+740 VESSQGFMVI
-750 GITKDNQAITV
+750 GITKDNQAIMI
-761 PETGV
+761 PEDGV

-772 HLGIHEYAYT
+772 HLGIQRYAYT
-782 FMKPGTRMTYSQASI
+782 FMKPGARMTYSQASI

-819 AAGVEYNLTEKRP
+819 AAGVRYDLSEKRP
-832 TNTKNYFRFSD
+832 TNTKNYFRFND

-860 NGLSVI
+860 NGLAVI

-993 MALSDVTT
+993 MALADVTT

-1042 SMINKLSMST
+1042 TMINKLSMST

-1084 RMSDASTLSITE
+1084 RMSDANTLSITE
-1096 AVTPFGTTHDDPFR
+1096 ALTPFGTTRDDPFR

-1115 IQTAKHGMRTTEQHP
+1115 IQTSKHGMRTTEQDP
-1130 LLVTNGADQALPYL
+1130 LLVSNGADQALPYL

-1153 KWPAVVEE
+1153 KWNAVVEE

-1166 IIIANKA
+1166 MIIANKS
-1173 NKSEREF
+1173 NPKEREF

-1202 TPKKYKKGDSIKPG
+1202 TFKKYKKGDSIKAG

-1221 DKESYSDKIGIGNL
+1221 DKSSYSDTVGIGNL

-1249 TEKGFEDSA
+1249 TDKGFEDSA
-1258 CISQDLSTKMAS
+1258 IISQDLSEKMAS
-1270 EIVLQVNVLL
+1270 EIVLQVDVLM
-1280 DGKDID
+1280 DAKDID
-1286 IQCIEIGKPL
+1286 IQCIDIGKEL
-1296 QEGEVMM
+1296 HEGEVIM
-1303 SYRSALEDQ
+1303 SYRAALEDQ
-1312 DATDIINKMIQKN
+1312 DATDIINKMVQKN
-1325 TGDSS
+1325 AGSDSK
-1330 NELMDD
+1330 ELMDE

-1363 MSKSLAAF
+1363 MSKSLASF
-1371 VNKHNGPVDKMKSK
+1371 VNKYNGPVDKMKSK
-1385 LAKLGIDGTQ
+1385 LSKLGIDGSQ

-1414 VLVEFFIKYY
+1414 VLVEFYIKYH

-1439 KGTVKEIFP
+1439 KGVVKEIFP
-1448 EGKEPTSEYR
+1448 EGKEPYSEYR
-1458 PNEKIHSFLPVGSV
+1458 PEEKVHSFLPVGSI

-1479 VLILGSLNKVLIE
+1479 VLTLGSINKVLIE

-1505 DPDL
+1505 DPNR

>member
-1 MGILN
+1 
-6 WFVKGFGVFY
+6 
-16 NIRLILPIRL
+16 
-26 LYEFQMKNEVK
+26 
-37 RYDFNNRISEGGT
+37 
-50 TMPINIDKVKPFRL
+50 MPINIDKVKPFRL
-64 IKTPFFTPFNKKD
+64 LKTPFFTPFNKKD
-77 KRHGSAIFLMTKSFD
+77 KRHGSAIFLMTKSLE
-92 QSVNLINHPLVS
+92 QSKQLIEHPLIS
-104 NLNMYNSYFL
+104 NLNMFNSYFL

-119 YLINSNKIVNESL
+119 YLLKPSRIINKDL
-132 EVDDPYVSKVYGNNP
+132 DVDDVYNSKVYGNNP
-147 IVTESHFED
+147 IMTESHFED
-156 SGNLFF
+156 SENLFF

-170 VLDVRLRKIL
+170 VLDTRLRKIL
-180 YRERLRNYNAIKSR
+180 YKERLRNSKDVKLRLNRIK
-194 VANIKEQCKYIRFTY
+194 NECKYIKYTY

-220 YIDNHIYNKI
+220 YVDNHIYNKI
-230 FDISEA
+230 FTMSET
-236 YNRDKAVDL
+236 YNRDKAIDL

-267 FIPVNEWAGSIP
+267 LIPVNEWAGDIP

-293 SMIVRLFKKPTETLD
+293 SMIVRLFKKPKENLD
-308 KLAGI
+308 KLAGM
-313 DFVFLGHTGWFKMR
+313 DFIFIGNNSWFKMK
-327 MEDLDMKNLNLFKAN
+327 MEDLDMKNLNLFKTN

-353 DNIPEDKDDI
+353 DNVPEDKEDI
-363 KTRLIGKIEDLTG
+363 KTRLISKIEDLTG
-376 IQVNNVSRASYI
+376 IEVNNVSRVQDV
-388 DPNAPIISVK
+388 DPTVPYKAEIK
-398 QDEPKLI
+398 DQPKLI
-405 TAKGITGA
+405 VAKGITGA

-420 KIEKPTEEKI
+420 KIEKPTEDKI

-435 TIVDFTKNAEEAERE
+435 NIVDYTKNAEEAEKE

-489 LKERIANAT
+489 LKEKIANST

-509 LQSTNLSDKVE
+509 LQSTDLSKNVE
-520 SIDDEWSDLKK
+520 TIDDEWANLKK
-531 PNFEADYNIDADIM
+531 PNFEADYNIDADIV
-545 KCLHSLSQNKDI
+545 KCLHSLSQNKDV
-557 PMSVIDVSVEDRSTS
+557 PMSVIDISTEDRSTS
-572 EDSILTY
+572 EDSIITY

-660 RSLTKLKENN
+660 RALTKLKENN
-670 YKLDVKDGDAVAS
+670 YKLEIKDDNDIPT

-710 IFNKVTTS
+710 IFNKITTS

-740 VESDQGFMVI
+740 VESDQGFMVV
-750 GITKDNQAITV
+750 GITKDNQSITV
-761 PETGV
+761 PEEGV
-766 SSALIN
+766 SSSLIN
-772 HLGIHEYAYT
+772 HLGIHKYAYT
-782 FMKPGTRMTYSQASI
+782 FMKPGARMTYSQASI

-819 AAGVEYNLTEKRP
+819 AAGIEYNLSEKRP
-832 TNTKNYFRFSD
+832 TNTKNYFRFND
-843 GFLSFDDNYAPD
+843 GFLSFNDSYAPD

-860 NGLSVI
+860 NGLAVI

-955 LVHFLYKSLATSY
+955 LVHFLYKALATSY

-1030 RSYSLDKRTYDK
+1030 RSYSLDKRTYDNT
-1042 SMINKLSMST
+1042 MINKLSMST
-1052 GFSATVGINRQST
+1052 GFSATVGINRQAT

-1084 RMSDASTLSITE
+1084 RMSDANTLSITE
-1096 AVTPFGTTHDDPFR
+1096 ALTPFGTTRDDPFR

-1115 IQTAKHGMRTTEQHP
+1115 IQTSKHGMRTNSQDP

-1144 TSDTFAHKA
+1144 TSDTFAHKT
-1153 KWPAVVEE
+1153 KWDAVVEE
-1161 ITDDY
+1161 VNDDY
-1166 IIIANKA
+1166 MIIANKS
-1173 NKSEREF
+1173 NRSEKEF

-1202 TPKKYKKGDSIKPG
+1202 LAKNYKKGQTIKPG
-1216 DIVAY
+1216 EIIAY
-1221 DKESYSDKIGIGNL
+1221 DKDSYSDKVGIGNL

-1241 LTKIAIMH
+1241 LTKVAIMH
-1249 TEKGFEDSA
+1249 TDKGFEDSA
-1258 CISQDLSTKMAS
+1258 IISQDLSEKMAS
-1270 EIVLQVNVLL
+1270 EIVLQVDVLM
-1280 DGKDID
+1280 DAKDID
-1286 IQCIEIGKPL
+1286 IQCVEIGKPL
-1296 QEGEVMM
+1296 HEGEVIM
-1303 SYRSALEDQ
+1303 SYRAALEDQ
-1312 DATDIINKMIQKN
+1312 DATDIINKMVSKN
-1325 TGDSS
+1325 AGNESK
-1330 NELMDD
+1330 ELMDE

-1349 LQDIKVYSTIPTSE
+1349 LQDIKIYSTIPTSE

-1371 VNKHNGPVDKMKSK
+1371 VNKYNAPVDKMKSK
-1385 LAKLGIDGTQ
+1385 LSKLGIDASQ

-1400 VLPPVG
+1400 VLPAVG
-1406 KLKHCEGK
+1406 KLKHAEGK
-1414 VLVEFFIKYY
+1414 VLVEFYIKYY

-1439 KGTVKEIFP
+1439 KGVVKEIFP
-1448 EGKEPTSEYR
+1448 EGKEPYSEYR
-1458 PNEKIHSFLPVGSV
+1458 PEEKVHSFLPVGSV
-1472 NARMVSS
+1472 NARMVTS
-1479 VLILGSLNKVLIE
+1479 VLTLGAINKVLIE

-1505 DPDL
+1505 DPNL

>member
-1 MGILN
+1 
-6 WFVKGFGVFY
+6 
-16 NIRLILPIRL
+16 
-26 LYEFQMKNEVK
+26 MKNEVN

-64 IKTPFFTPFNKKD
+64 LKTPFFTPFNKKD
-77 KRHGSAIFLMTKSFD
+77 KRHGSAIFLMTKSLE
-92 QSVNLINHPLVS
+92 QSKQLIEHKLIS
-104 NLNMYNSYFL
+104 NLNMFNSYFL

-119 YLINSNKIVNESL
+119 YLLKPSRIINKDL
-132 EVDDPYVSKVYGNNP
+132 DVDDVYNSKVYGNNP
-147 IVTESHFED
+147 IMTESHFED
-156 SGNLFF
+156 SENLFF

-170 VLDVRLRKIL
+170 VLDTRLRKIL
-180 YRERLRNYNAIKSR
+180 YKERLRNSKDVKLRLNRIK
-194 VANIKEQCKYIRFTY
+194 NECKYIKYTY

-220 YIDNHIYNKI
+220 YVDNHIYNKI
-230 FDISEA
+230 FIMSET
-236 YNRDKAVDL
+236 YNRDKAIDL

-267 FIPVNEWAGSIP
+267 LIPVNEWAGDIP

-293 SMIVRLFKKPTETLD
+293 SMIVRLFKKPKENLD
-308 KLAGI
+308 KLAGM
-313 DFVFLGHTGWFKMR
+313 DFIFIGNNSWFKMK
-327 MEDLDMKNLNLFKAN
+327 MEDLDMKNLNLFKTN

-353 DNIPEDKDDI
+353 DNVPEDKEDI
-363 KTRLIGKIEDLTG
+363 KTRLISKIEDLTG
-376 IQVNNVSRASYI
+376 IEVNNVSRVQDV
-388 DPNAPIISVK
+388 DPTVPYKAEIK
-398 QDEPKLI
+398 DQPKLI
-405 TAKGITGA
+405 VAKGITGA

-420 KIEKPTEEKI
+420 KIEKPTEDKI

-435 TIVDFTKNAEEAERE
+435 NIVDYTKNAEEAEKE

-489 LKERIANAT
+489 LKEKIANST

-509 LQSTNLSDKVE
+509 LQSTDLSKNVE
-520 SIDDEWSDLKK
+520 TIDDEWANLKK
-531 PNFEADYNIDADIM
+531 PNFEADYNIDADIV
-545 KCLHSLSQNKDI
+545 KCLHSLSQNKDV
-557 PMSVIDVSVEDRSTS
+557 PMSVIDISTEDRSTS
-572 EDSILTY
+572 EDSIITY

-660 RSLTKLKENN
+660 RALTKLKENN
-670 YKLDVKDGDAVAS
+670 YKLEVKDDNDIPT

-710 IFNKVTTS
+710 IFNKITTS

-740 VESDQGFMVI
+740 VESDQGFMVV
-750 GITKDNQAITV
+750 GITKDNQSITV
-761 PETGV
+761 PEEGV

-772 HLGIHEYAYT
+772 HLGIHKYAYT
-782 FMKPGTRMTYSQASI
+782 FMKPGARMTYSQASI

-819 AAGVEYNLTEKRP
+819 AAGIEYNLSEKRP
-832 TNTKNYFRFSD
+832 TNTKNYFRFND
-843 GFLSFDDNYAPD
+843 GFLSFNDSYAPD

-860 NGLSVI
+860 NGLAVI

-955 LVHFLYKSLATSY
+955 LVHFLYKALATSY

-1030 RSYSLDKRTYDK
+1030 RSYSLDKRTYDNT
-1042 SMINKLSMST
+1042 MINKLSMST
-1052 GFSATVGINRQST
+1052 GFSATVGINRQAT

-1084 RMSDASTLSITE
+1084 RMSDANTLSITE
-1096 AVTPFGTTHDDPFR
+1096 ALTPFGTTRDDPFR

-1115 IQTAKHGMRTTEQHP
+1115 IQTSKHGMRTNSQDP

-1144 TSDTFAHKA
+1144 TSDTFAHKT
-1153 KWPAVVEE
+1153 KWDAIVEE
-1161 ITDDY
+1161 VNDDY
-1166 IIIANKA
+1166 MIIANKS
-1173 NKSEREF
+1173 NRSEKEF

-1202 TPKKYKKGDSIKPG
+1202 LAKNYKKGQTIKPG
-1216 DIVAY
+1216 EIIAY
-1221 DKESYSDKIGIGNL
+1221 DKDSYSDKVGVGNL

-1241 LTKIAIMH
+1241 LTKVAIMH
-1249 TEKGFEDSA
+1249 TDKGFEDSA
-1258 CISQDLSTKMAS
+1258 IISQDLSEKMAS
-1270 EIVLQVNVLL
+1270 EIVLQVDVLM
-1280 DGKDID
+1280 DAKDID
-1286 IQCIEIGKPL
+1286 IQCVEIGKPL
-1296 QEGEVMM
+1296 HEGEVIM
-1303 SYRSALEDQ
+1303 SYRAALEDQ
-1312 DATDIINKMIQKN
+1312 DATDIINKMVSKN
-1325 TGDSS
+1325 AGNESK
-1330 NELMDD
+1330 ELMDE

-1349 LQDIKVYSTIPTSE
+1349 LQDIKIYSTIPTSE

-1371 VNKHNGPVDKMKSK
+1371 VNKYNAPIDKMKSK
-1385 LAKLGIDGTQ
+1385 LSKLGIDASQ

-1400 VLPPVG
+1400 VLPAVG
-1406 KLKHCEGK
+1406 KLKHAEGK
-1414 VLVEFFIKYY
+1414 VLVEFYIKYY

-1439 KGTVKEIFP
+1439 KGVVKEIFP
-1448 EGKEPTSEYR
+1448 EGKEPYSEYR
-1458 PNEKIHSFLPVGSV
+1458 PEEKVHSFLPVGSV
-1472 NARMVSS
+1472 NARMVTS
-1479 VLILGSLNKVLIE
+1479 VLTLGAINKVLIE

-1505 DPDL
+1505 DPNL

>member
-1 MGILN
+1 
-6 WFVKGFGVFY
+6 
-16 NIRLILPIRL
+16 
-26 LYEFQMKNEVK
+26 
-37 RYDFNNRISEGGT
+37 
-50 TMPINIDKVKPFRL
+50 
-64 IKTPFFTPFNKKD
+64 
-77 KRHGSAIFLMTKSFD
+77 
-92 QSVNLINHPLVS
+92 
-104 NLNMYNSYFL
+104 
-114 EWNAM
+114 
-119 YLINSNKIVNESL
+119 
-132 EVDDPYVSKVYGNNP
+132 
-147 IVTESHFED
+147 
-156 SGNLFF
+156 
-162 FSEATPEN
+162 
-170 VLDVRLRKIL
+170 
-180 YRERLRNYNAIKSR
+180 
-194 VANIKEQCKYIRFTY
+194 
-209 PTIDKYKNKNI
+209 
-220 YIDNHIYNKI
+220 
-230 FDISEA
+230 
-236 YNRDKAVDL
+236 
-245 LYALFDRFINNPNY
+245 
-259 KGYTKKTV
+259 
-267 FIPVNEWAGSIP
+267 
-279 TTSLFEFS
+279 
-287 KSINPF
+287 
-293 SMIVRLFKKPTETLD
+293 
-308 KLAGI
+308 
-313 DFVFLGHTGWFKMR
+313 
-327 MEDLDMKNLNLFKAN
+327 MKNLNLFKTN

-353 DNIPEDKDDI
+353 DNVPEDKEDI

-376 IQVNNVSRASYI
+376 IEVNNISRVHKVDTLSPIRAEEKDAS
-388 DPNAPIISVK
+388 
-398 QDEPKLI
+398 KLVI
-405 TAKGITGA
+405 AKSATGE
-413 DQVIDPT
+413 DQVVDPT

-435 TIVDFTKNAEEAERE
+435 AIVDYTKNAEEAEKE

-489 LKERIANAT
+489 LKEKIANST
-498 IAELVATEDTP
+498 IAELVAIEDTP
-509 LQSTNLSDKVE
+509 LQSTDLSSKVE
-520 SIDDEWSDLKK
+520 TIDDEWANLKK

-557 PMSVIDVSVEDRSTS
+557 PMSVIDVAVEDRSTS

-660 RSLTKLKENN
+660 RALTKLKENN
-670 YKLDVKDGDAVAS
+670 YKLEVKDGDAVAA

-740 VESDQGFMVI
+740 VESSQGFLVV

-772 HLGIHEYAYT
+772 HFGIHEYAYT
-782 FMKPGTRMTYSQASI
+782 FMKPGARMTYSQASI

-819 AAGVEYNLTEKRP
+819 AAGVEYNLSEKRP
-832 TNTKNYFRFSD
+832 TNTKNYFRFND
-843 GFLSFDDNYAPD
+843 GFLSFNDNYAPD

-860 NGLSVI
+860 NGLAVI

-993 MALSDVTT
+993 MALADVTT

-1042 SMINKLSMST
+1042 TMINKLSMST

-1084 RMSDASTLSITE
+1084 RMSDANTLSITE
-1096 AVTPFGTTHDDPFR
+1096 ALTPFGTTRDDPFR

-1115 IQTAKHGMRTTEQHP
+1115 IQTSKHGMRTTSQDP
-1130 LLVTNGADQALPYL
+1130 LLVSNGADQALPYL

-1153 KWPAVVEE
+1153 KWNAVVEE
-1161 ITDDY
+1161 ITDNY
-1166 IIIANKA
+1166 MIIANKS
-1173 NKSEREF
+1173 NSKEKEF

-1202 TPKKYKKGDSIKPG
+1202 TFKNYKKGDSIKAG

-1221 DKESYSDKIGIGNL
+1221 DKSSYSDTVGIGNL

-1249 TEKGFEDSA
+1249 TDKGFEDSA
-1258 CISQDLSTKMAS
+1258 IISQDLSEKMAS
-1270 EIVLQVNVLL
+1270 EIVLQVDVLM
-1280 DGKDID
+1280 DAKDID
-1286 IQCIEIGKPL
+1286 IQCVEIGKTL
-1296 QEGEVMM
+1296 HEGEVIM
-1303 SYRSALEDQ
+1303 SYRAALEDQ
-1312 DATDIINKMIQKN
+1312 DATDIINKMVQKN
-1325 TGDSS
+1325 AGSDSK
-1330 NELMDD
+1330 ELMDE

-1363 MSKSLAAF
+1363 MSKSLASF
-1371 VNKHNGPVDKMKSK
+1371 VNKYNGPVDKMKSK
-1385 LAKLGIDGTQ
+1385 LSKLGIDGSQ

-1414 VLVEFFIKYY
+1414 VLVEFYIKYH

-1439 KGTVKEIFP
+1439 KGVVKEIFP
-1448 EGKEPTSEYR
+1448 EGKEPYSEYR
-1458 PNEKIHSFLPVGSV
+1458 PDEKVHSFLPVGSI

-1479 VLILGSLNKVLIE
+1479 VLTLGSINKILIE

-1505 DPDL
+1505 DPNL

>member
-1 MGILN
+1 
-6 WFVKGFGVFY
+6 
-16 NIRLILPIRL
+16 
-26 LYEFQMKNEVK
+26 
-37 RYDFNNRISEGGT
+37 
-50 TMPINIDKVKPFRL
+50 MPINIDKVKPFRL
-64 IKTPFFTPFNKKD
+64 LKTPFFTPFNKKD
-77 KRHGSAIFLMTKSFD
+77 KRHGSAIFLMTKSLE
-92 QSVNLINHPLVS
+92 QSKQLIEHPLIS
-104 NLNMYNSYFL
+104 NLNMFNSYFL

-119 YLINSNKIVNESL
+119 YLLKPSRIINKDL
-132 EVDDPYVSKVYGNNP
+132 DVDDVYNSKVYGNNP
-147 IVTESHFED
+147 IMTESHFED
-156 SGNLFF
+156 SENLFF

-170 VLDVRLRKIL
+170 VLDTRLRKIL
-180 YRERLRNYNAIKSR
+180 YKERLRNSKDVKLRLNRIK
-194 VANIKEQCKYIRFTY
+194 NECKYIKYTY

-220 YIDNHIYNKI
+220 YVDNHIYNKI
-230 FDISEA
+230 FTMSET
-236 YNRDKAVDL
+236 YNRDKAIDL

-267 FIPVNEWAGSIP
+267 LIPVNEWAGDIP

-293 SMIVRLFKKPTETLD
+293 SMIVRLFKKPKENLD
-308 KLAGI
+308 KLAGM
-313 DFVFLGHTGWFKMR
+313 DFIFIGNNSWFKMK
-327 MEDLDMKNLNLFKAN
+327 MEDLDMKNLNLFKTN

-353 DNIPEDKDDI
+353 DNVPEDKEDI
-363 KTRLIGKIEDLTG
+363 KTRLISKIEDLTG
-376 IQVNNVSRASYI
+376 IEVNNVSRVQDV
-388 DPNAPIISVK
+388 DPTVPYKAEIK
-398 QDEPKLI
+398 DQPKLI
-405 TAKGITGA
+405 VAKGITGA

-420 KIEKPTEEKI
+420 KIEKPTEDKI

-435 TIVDFTKNAEEAERE
+435 NIVDYTKNAEEAEKE

-489 LKERIANAT
+489 LKEKIANST

-509 LQSTNLSDKVE
+509 LQSTDLSKNIE
-520 SIDDEWSDLKK
+520 TIDDEWANLKK
-531 PNFEADYNIDADIM
+531 PNFEADYNIDADIV
-545 KCLHSLSQNKDI
+545 KCLHSLSQNKDV
-557 PMSVIDVSVEDRSTS
+557 PMSVIDISTEDRSTS
-572 EDSILTY
+572 EDSIITY

-660 RSLTKLKENN
+660 RALTKLKENN
-670 YKLDVKDGDAVAS
+670 YKLEVKDDNDIPT

-710 IFNKVTTS
+710 IFNKITTT

-740 VESDQGFMVI
+740 IESDQGFMVV
-750 GITKDNQAITV
+750 GITKDNNPITV
-761 PETGV
+761 PEEGV
-766 SSALIN
+766 SSSLIN
-772 HLGIHEYAYT
+772 HLGIHKYAYT
-782 FMKPGTRMTYSQASI
+782 FMKPGARMTYSQASI

-819 AAGVEYNLTEKRP
+819 AAGIEYNLSEKRP
-832 TNTKNYFRFSD
+832 TNTKNYFRFND
-843 GFLSFDDNYAPD
+843 GFLSFNDSYAPD

-860 NGLSVI
+860 NGLAVI

-955 LVHFLYKSLATSY
+955 LVHFLYKALATSY

-1030 RSYSLDKRTYDK
+1030 RSYSLDKRTYDNT
-1042 SMINKLSMST
+1042 MINKLSMST
-1052 GFSATVGINRQST
+1052 GFSATVGINRQAT

-1084 RMSDASTLSITE
+1084 RMSDANTLSITE
-1096 AVTPFGTTHDDPFR
+1096 ALTPFGTTRDDPFR

-1115 IQTAKHGMRTTEQHP
+1115 IQTSKHGMRTNSQDP

-1144 TSDTFAHKA
+1144 TSDTFAHKT
-1153 KWPAVVEE
+1153 KWDAVVEE
-1161 ITDDY
+1161 VNDDY
-1166 IIIANKA
+1166 MIIANKS
-1173 NKSEREF
+1173 NRSEKEF

-1202 TPKKYKKGDSIKPG
+1202 LAKNYKKGQTIKTG
-1216 DIVAY
+1216 EIIAY
-1221 DKESYSDKIGIGNL
+1221 DKDSYSDKVGVGNL

-1241 LTKIAIMH
+1241 LTKVAIMH
-1249 TEKGFEDSA
+1249 TDKGFEDSA
-1258 CISQDLSTKMAS
+1258 IISQDLSEKMAS
-1270 EIVLQVNVLL
+1270 EIVLQVDVLM
-1280 DGKDID
+1280 DAKDID
-1286 IQCIEIGKPL
+1286 IQCVEIGKPL
-1296 QEGEVMM
+1296 HEGEVIM
-1303 SYRSALEDQ
+1303 SYRAALEDQ
-1312 DATDIINKMIQKN
+1312 DATDIINKMVSKN
-1325 TGDSS
+1325 AGNESK
-1330 NELMDD
+1330 ELMDE

-1349 LQDIKVYSTIPTSE
+1349 LQDIRIYSTIPTSE

-1371 VNKHNGPVDKMKSK
+1371 VNKYNAPIDKMKSK
-1385 LAKLGIDGTQ
+1385 LSKLGIDASQ

-1400 VLPPVG
+1400 VLPAVG
-1406 KLKHCEGK
+1406 KLKHAEGK
-1414 VLVEFFIKYY
+1414 VLVEFYIKYY

-1439 KGTVKEIFP
+1439 KGVVKEIFP
-1448 EGKEPTSEYR
+1448 EGKEPYSEYR
-1458 PNEKIHSFLPVGSV
+1458 PEEKVHSFLPVGSV
-1472 NARMVSS
+1472 NARMVTS
-1479 VLILGSLNKVLIE
+1479 VLTLGAINKVLIE

-1505 DPDL
+1505 DPNL

>member
-1 MGILN
+1 
-6 WFVKGFGVFY
+6 
-16 NIRLILPIRL
+16 
-26 LYEFQMKNEVK
+26 MKNEVK

-64 IKTPFFTPFNKKD
+64 LKTPFFTPFNVKD
-77 KRHGSAIFLMTKSFD
+77 KRHGSAIFLMTKSLE
-92 QSVNLINHPLVS
+92 QSKQLIEHKLIS
-104 NLNMYNSYFL
+104 NLNMFNSYFL

-119 YLINSNKIVNESL
+119 YLLKPNRIINDDL
-132 EVDDPYVSKVYGNNP
+132 EVDDVYNSKAYGNNP
-147 IVTESHFED
+147 IMTESHFED
-156 SGNLFF
+156 SENLFF

-170 VLDVRLRKIL
+170 VLDVRLRRIL
-180 YRERLRNYNAIKSR
+180 YRERLRNFKEVKLR
-194 VANIKEQCKYIRFTY
+194 VNRIKEECKYIKYTY

-220 YIDNHIYNKI
+220 YVDNHIYNKI
-230 FDISEA
+230 FTMSET
-236 YNRDKAVDL
+236 YNRDKAIDL
-245 LYALFDRFINNPNY
+245 LYALFDRFINNANY
-259 KGYTKKTV
+259 KSYTRKTV
-267 FIPVNEWAGSIP
+267 LIPVNEWASDIP

-293 SMIVRLFKKPTETLD
+293 SMIVRLFKKPKENLN

-313 DFVFLGHTGWFKMR
+313 DFIFIGNNSWFKMK
-327 MEDLDMKNLNLFKAN
+327 MEDLDMKNLNLFKTN

-353 DNIPEDKDDI
+353 DNVPEDKEDI

-376 IQVNNVSRASYI
+376 IEVNNISRVHKV
-388 DPNAPIISVK
+388 DPISPVVAAVK
-398 QDEPKLI
+398 DEPQLVI
-405 TAKGITGA
+405 AKSATG
-413 DQVIDPT
+413 DSQVVDPT
-420 KIEKPTEEKI
+420 KIEKPTEDKI

-435 TIVDFTKNAEEAERE
+435 AIVDYTKNAEEAEKE

-489 LKERIANAT
+489 LKEKIANST
-498 IAELVATEDTP
+498 IAELVAIEDTP
-509 LQSTNLSDKVE
+509 LQATDLSNKVE
-520 SIDDEWSDLKK
+520 TIDDEWANLKK

-545 KCLHSLSQNKDI
+545 KCLHSLSQNKDV

-660 RSLTKLKENN
+660 RALTKLKENN
-670 YKLDVKDGDAVAS
+670 YKLEVKDGETVAS

-761 PETGV
+761 PDTGV

-782 FMKPGTRMTYSQASI
+782 FMKPGARMTYSQASI

-819 AAGVEYNLTEKRP
+819 AAGVEYNLSEKRP
-832 TNTKNYFRFSD
+832 TNTKNYFRFND
-843 GFLSFDDNYAPD
+843 GFLSFNDNYAPD

-860 NGLSVI
+860 NGLAVI

-993 MALSDVTT
+993 MALADVTT

-1042 SMINKLSMST
+1042 TMINKLSMST

-1084 RMSDASTLSITE
+1084 RMSDANTLSITE
-1096 AVTPFGTTHDDPFR
+1096 ALTPFGTTRDDPFR

-1115 IQTAKHGMRTTEQHP
+1115 IQTSKHGMRTTEQDP
-1130 LLVTNGADQALPYL
+1130 LLVSNGADQALPYL

-1153 KWPAVVEE
+1153 KWNAVVEE
-1161 ITDDY
+1161 ITNDY
-1166 IIIANKA
+1166 MIIANKS
-1173 NKSEREF
+1173 NPKEREF

-1202 TPKKYKKGDSIKPG
+1202 TFKNYKKGDSIKAG

-1221 DKESYSDKIGIGNL
+1221 DKSSYSDTVGIGNL

-1249 TEKGFEDSA
+1249 TDKGFEDSA
-1258 CISQDLSTKMAS
+1258 IISQDLSKKMAS
-1270 EIVLQVNVLL
+1270 EIVLQVDVLM
-1280 DGKDID
+1280 DAKDID
-1286 IQCIEIGKPL
+1286 IQCVEIGKQL
-1296 QEGEVMM
+1296 HEGEVIM
-1303 SYRSALEDQ
+1303 SYRAALEDQ
-1312 DATDIINKMIQKN
+1312 DATDIINKMVQKN
-1325 TGDSS
+1325 AGSDSK
-1330 NELMDD
+1330 ELMDE

-1363 MSKSLAAF
+1363 MSKSLASF
-1371 VNKHNGPVDKMKSK
+1371 VNKYNGPVDKMKSK
-1385 LAKLGIDGTQ
+1385 LSKLGIDGSQ

-1414 VLVEFFIKYY
+1414 VLVEFYIKYH

-1439 KGTVKEIFP
+1439 KGVVKEIFP
-1448 EGKEPTSEYR
+1448 EGKEPYSEYR
-1458 PNEKIHSFLPVGSV
+1458 PEEKVHSFLPVGSI

-1479 VLILGSLNKVLIE
+1479 VLTLGSINKVLIE

-1505 DPDL
+1505 DPNS

>member
-1 MGILN
+1 
-6 WFVKGFGVFY
+6 
-16 NIRLILPIRL
+16 
-26 LYEFQMKNEVK
+26 MKNEVK

-64 IKTPFFTPFNKKD
+64 LKTPFFTPFNVKD
-77 KRHGSAIFLMTKSFD
+77 KRHGSAIFLMTKSLE
-92 QSVNLINHPLVS
+92 QSKQLIEHKLIS
-104 NLNMYNSYFL
+104 NLNMFNSYFL

-119 YLINSNKIVNESL
+119 YLLKPNRIINDDL
-132 EVDDPYVSKVYGNNP
+132 EVDDVYNSKAYGNNP
-147 IVTESHFED
+147 IMTESHFED
-156 SGNLFF
+156 SENLFF
-162 FSEATPEN
+162 FSEATPEG
-170 VLDVRLRKIL
+170 VLDVRLRRIL
-180 YRERLRNYNAIKSR
+180 YKERLRNFKEVKLRVNQIK
-194 VANIKEQCKYIRFTY
+194 NECKYIKYTY

-220 YIDNHIYNKI
+220 YVDNHIYNKI
-230 FDISEA
+230 FTMSET
-236 YNRDKAVDL
+236 YNRDKAIDL

-259 KGYTKKTV
+259 NGYTRKTV
-267 FIPVNEWAGSIP
+267 LIPVNEWASDIP
-279 TTSLFEFS
+279 TTALFEFS

-293 SMIVRLFKKPTETLD
+293 SMIVRLFKKPKENLD

-313 DFVFLGHTGWFKMR
+313 DFIFIGNDSWFKMK
-327 MEDLDMKNLNLFKAN
+327 MEDLDMKNLNLFKTN

-353 DNIPEDKDDI
+353 DNVPEDKEDI

-376 IQVNNVSRASYI
+376 IEVNNISRVHKVDS
-388 DPNAPIISVK
+388 ISPVAAAVK
-398 QDEPKLI
+398 DQPQLVI
-405 TAKGITGA
+405 AKSATG
-413 DQVIDPT
+413 DTQVVDPT

-435 TIVDFTKNAEEAERE
+435 AIVDYTKNAEEAEKE

-489 LKERIANAT
+489 LKEKIANST

-509 LQSTNLSDKVE
+509 LESTDLSSKVE
-520 SIDDEWSDLKK
+520 TIDDEWANLKK

-557 PMSVIDVSVEDRSTS
+557 PMSVIDVTVEDRSTS

-660 RSLTKLKENN
+660 RALTKLKENN
-670 YKLDVKDGDAVAS
+670 YKLEVKDGDAVAS

-740 VESDQGFMVI
+740 VESDQGFLVV

-782 FMKPGTRMTYSQASI
+782 FMKPGARMTYSQASI

-819 AAGVEYNLTEKRP
+819 AAGVEYNLSEKRP
-832 TNTKNYFRFSD
+832 TNTKNYFRFND
-843 GFLSFDDNYAPD
+843 GFLSFNDNYAPD

-1042 SMINKLSMST
+1042 TMINKLSMST

-1084 RMSDASTLSITE
+1084 RMSDANTLSITE
-1096 AVTPFGTTHDDPFR
+1096 ALTPFGTTRDDPFR

-1115 IQTAKHGMRTTEQHP
+1115 IQTSKHGMRTTEQDP
-1130 LLVTNGADQALPYL
+1130 LLVSNGADQALPYL

-1153 KWPAVVEE
+1153 KWNAVVEE
-1161 ITDDY
+1161 ITNNY
-1166 IIIANKA
+1166 MIIANKS
-1173 NKSEREF
+1173 NPKEKEF

-1202 TPKKYKKGDSIKPG
+1202 TFKNYKKGDSIKAG

-1221 DKESYSDKIGIGNL
+1221 DKSSYSDTVGIGNL

-1249 TEKGFEDSA
+1249 TDKGFEDSA
-1258 CISQDLSTKMAS
+1258 IISQDLSKKMAS
-1270 EIVLQVNVLL
+1270 EIVLQVDVLM
-1280 DGKDID
+1280 DAKDID
-1286 IQCIEIGKPL
+1286 IQCVEVGKEL
-1296 QEGEVMM
+1296 HEGEVIM
-1303 SYRSALEDQ
+1303 SYRAALEDQ
-1312 DATDIINKMIQKN
+1312 DATDIINKMVQKN
-1325 TGDSS
+1325 AGSDSK
-1330 NELMDD
+1330 ELMDE

-1363 MSKSLAAF
+1363 MSKSLASF
-1371 VNKHNGPVDKMKSK
+1371 VNKYNGPVDKMKSK
-1385 LAKLGIDGTQ
+1385 LSKLGIDGSQ

-1414 VLVEFFIKYY
+1414 VLVEFYIKYH

-1439 KGTVKEIFP
+1439 KGVVKEIFP
-1448 EGKEPTSEYR
+1448 EGKEPYSEYR
-1458 PNEKIHSFLPVGSV
+1458 PDEKVHSFLPVGSI

-1479 VLILGSLNKVLIE
+1479 VLTLGSINKVLIE

-1505 DPDL
+1505 DPNP

>member
-1 MGILN
+1 
-6 WFVKGFGVFY
+6 
-16 NIRLILPIRL
+16 
-26 LYEFQMKNEVK
+26 
-37 RYDFNNRISEGGT
+37 
-50 TMPINIDKVKPFRL
+50 MPINIDKVKPFRL
-64 IKTPFFTPFNKKD
+64 LKTPFFTPFNKKD
-77 KRHGSAIFLMTKSFD
+77 KRHGSAIFLMTKSLE
-92 QSVNLINHPLVS
+92 QSKQLIEHQLIS
-104 NLNMYNSYFL
+104 NLNMFNSYFL

-119 YLINSNKIVNESL
+119 YLLKPSRIINKDL
-132 EVDDPYVSKVYGNNP
+132 DVDDVYNSKVYGNNP
-147 IVTESHFED
+147 IMTESHFED
-156 SGNLFF
+156 SENLFF

-170 VLDVRLRKIL
+170 VLDTRLRKIL
-180 YRERLRNYNAIKSR
+180 YKERLRNSKDVKLRLNRIK
-194 VANIKEQCKYIRFTY
+194 NECKYIKYTY

-230 FDISEA
+230 FTLSEA
-236 YNRDKAVDL
+236 YNRDKAIDL

-267 FIPVNEWAGSIP
+267 LIPVNEWAGDIP

-293 SMIVRLFKKPTETLD
+293 SMIVRLFKKPKENLD
-308 KLAGI
+308 KLAGM
-313 DFVFLGHTGWFKMR
+313 DFIFIGNNSWFKMK
-327 MEDLDMKNLNLFKAN
+327 MEDLDMKNLNLFKTN

-353 DNIPEDKDDI
+353 DNVPEDKEDI
-363 KTRLIGKIEDLTG
+363 KTRLISKIEDLTG
-376 IQVNNVSRASYI
+376 IEVNNVSRVQDV
-388 DPNAPIISVK
+388 DPTVPYKAEIK
-398 QDEPKLI
+398 DQPKLI
-405 TAKGITGA
+405 VAKGITGA

-420 KIEKPTEEKI
+420 KIEKPTEDKI

-435 TIVDFTKNAEEAERE
+435 NIVDYTKNAEEAEKE

-489 LKERIANAT
+489 LKEKIANST

-509 LQSTNLSDKVE
+509 LQSTDLSKNVE
-520 SIDDEWSDLKK
+520 TIDDEWANLKK
-531 PNFEADYNIDADIM
+531 PNFEADYNIDADIV
-545 KCLHSLSQNKDI
+545 KCLHSLSQNKDV
-557 PMSVIDVSVEDRSTS
+557 PMSVIDISTEDRSTS
-572 EDSILTY
+572 EDSIITY

-660 RSLTKLKENN
+660 RALTKLKENN
-670 YKLDVKDGDAVAS
+670 YKLEVKDDNDIPT

-710 IFNKVTTS
+710 IFNKITTS

-740 VESDQGFMVI
+740 VESDQGFMVV
-750 GITKDNQAITV
+750 GITKDNQSITV
-761 PETGV
+761 PEEGV
-766 SSALIN
+766 SSSLIN
-772 HLGIHEYAYT
+772 HLGIHKYAYT
-782 FMKPGTRMTYSQASI
+782 FMKPGARMTYSQASI

-819 AAGVEYNLTEKRP
+819 AAGIEYNLSEKRP
-832 TNTKNYFRFSD
+832 TNTKNYFRFND
-843 GFLSFDDNYAPD
+843 GFLSFNDSYAPD

-860 NGLSVI
+860 NGLAVI

-955 LVHFLYKSLATSY
+955 LVHFLYKALATSY
-968 GMYLREIKNNRKDAK
+968 GMYLREIKNNRKDSK

-1030 RSYSLDKRTYDK
+1030 RSYSLDKRTYDNT
-1042 SMINKLSMST
+1042 MINKLSMST
-1052 GFSATVGINRQST
+1052 GFSATVGINRQAT

-1084 RMSDASTLSITE
+1084 RMSDANTLSITE
-1096 AVTPFGTTHDDPFR
+1096 ALTPFGTTRDDPFR

-1115 IQTAKHGMRTTEQHP
+1115 IQTSKHGMRTNSQDP

-1144 TSDTFAHKA
+1144 TSDTFAHKT
-1153 KWPAVVEE
+1153 KWDAIVEE
-1161 ITDDY
+1161 VNDDY
-1166 IIIANKA
+1166 MIIANKS
-1173 NKSEREF
+1173 NRSEKEF

-1202 TPKKYKKGDSIKPG
+1202 LAKNYKKGQTIKPG
-1216 DIVAY
+1216 EIIAY
-1221 DKESYSDKIGIGNL
+1221 DKDSYSDKVGVGNL

-1241 LTKIAIMH
+1241 LTKVAIMH
-1249 TEKGFEDSA
+1249 TDKGFEDSA
-1258 CISQDLSTKMAS
+1258 IISQDLSEKMAS
-1270 EIVLQVNVLL
+1270 EIVLQVDVLM
-1280 DGKDID
+1280 DAKDID
-1286 IQCIEIGKPL
+1286 IQCVEIGKPL
-1296 QEGEVMM
+1296 HEGEVIM
-1303 SYRSALEDQ
+1303 SYRAALEDQ
-1312 DATDIINKMIQKN
+1312 DATDIINKMVSKN
-1325 TGDSS
+1325 AGSES
-1330 NELMDD
+1330 KELMDE

-1349 LQDIKVYSTIPTSE
+1349 LQDIKIYSTIPTSE

-1371 VNKHNGPVDKMKSK
+1371 VNKYNAPIDKMKSK
-1385 LAKLGIDGTQ
+1385 LSKLGIDASQ

-1400 VLPPVG
+1400 VLPAVG
-1406 KLKHCEGK
+1406 KLKHAEGK
-1414 VLVEFFIKYY
+1414 VLVEFYIKYY

-1439 KGTVKEIFP
+1439 KGVVKEIFP
-1448 EGKEPTSEYR
+1448 EGKEPYSEYR
-1458 PNEKIHSFLPVGSV
+1458 PEEKVHSFLPVGSV
-1472 NARMVSS
+1472 NARMVTS
-1479 VLILGSLNKVLIE
+1479 VLTLGAINKVLIE

-1505 DPDL
+1505 DPNL

>member
-1 MGILN
+1 
-6 WFVKGFGVFY
+6 
-16 NIRLILPIRL
+16 
-26 LYEFQMKNEVK
+26 
-37 RYDFNNRISEGGT
+37 
-50 TMPINIDKVKPFRL
+50 MPINIDKVKPFRL
-64 IKTPFFTPFNKKD
+64 LKTPFFTPFNKKD
-77 KRHGSAIFLMTKSFD
+77 KRHGSAIFLMTKSLE
-92 QSVNLINHPLVS
+92 QSKQLIEHKLIS
-104 NLNMYNSYFL
+104 NLNMFNSYFL

-119 YLINSNKIVNESL
+119 YLLKPSRIINKDL
-132 EVDDPYVSKVYGNNP
+132 DVDDVYNSKVYGNNP
-147 IVTESHFED
+147 IMTESHFED
-156 SGNLFF
+156 SENLFF

-170 VLDVRLRKIL
+170 VLDTRLRKIL
-180 YRERLRNYNAIKSR
+180 YKERLRNSKDVKLRLNRIK
-194 VANIKEQCKYIRFTY
+194 NECKYIKYTY

-220 YIDNHIYNKI
+220 YVDNHIYNKI
-230 FDISEA
+230 FTMSET
-236 YNRDKAVDL
+236 YNRDKAIDL
-245 LYALFDRFINNPNY
+245 LYTLFDRFINNPNY

-267 FIPVNEWAGSIP
+267 LIPVNEWAGDIP

-293 SMIVRLFKKPTETLD
+293 SMIVRLFKKPKENLD
-308 KLAGI
+308 KLAGM
-313 DFVFLGHTGWFKMR
+313 DFIFIGNNSWFKMK
-327 MEDLDMKNLNLFKAN
+327 MEDLDMKNLNLFKTN

-353 DNIPEDKDDI
+353 DNVPEDKEDI
-363 KTRLIGKIEDLTG
+363 KTRLISKIEDLTG
-376 IQVNNVSRASYI
+376 IEVNNVSRVQDV
-388 DPNAPIISVK
+388 DPTVPYKAEIK
-398 QDEPKLI
+398 DQPKLI
-405 TAKGITGA
+405 VAKGITGA

-420 KIEKPTEEKI
+420 KIEKPTEDKI

-435 TIVDFTKNAEEAERE
+435 NIVDYTKNAEEAEKE

-489 LKERIANAT
+489 LKEKIANST

-509 LQSTNLSDKVE
+509 LQSTDLSKNVE
-520 SIDDEWSDLKK
+520 TIDDEWANLKK
-531 PNFEADYNIDADIM
+531 PNFEADYNIDADIV
-545 KCLHSLSQNKDI
+545 KCLHSLSQNKDV
-557 PMSVIDVSVEDRSTS
+557 PMSVIDISTEDRSTS
-572 EDSILTY
+572 EDSIITY

-660 RSLTKLKENN
+660 RALTKLKENN
-670 YKLDVKDGDAVAS
+670 YKLEVKDDNDIPT

-710 IFNKVTTS
+710 IFNKITTS

-740 VESDQGFMVI
+740 VESDQGFMVV
-750 GITKDNQAITV
+750 GITKDNQSITV
-761 PETGV
+761 PEEGV
-766 SSALIN
+766 SSSLIN
-772 HLGIHEYAYT
+772 HLGIHKYAYT
-782 FMKPGTRMTYSQASI
+782 FMKPGARMTYSQASI

-819 AAGVEYNLTEKRP
+819 AAGIEYNLSEKRP
-832 TNTKNYFRFSD
+832 TNTKNYFRFND
-843 GFLSFDDNYAPD
+843 GFLSFNDSYAPD

-860 NGLSVI
+860 NGLAVI

-955 LVHFLYKSLATSY
+955 LVHFLYKALATSY

-1030 RSYSLDKRTYDK
+1030 RSYSLDKRTYDNT
-1042 SMINKLSMST
+1042 MINKLSMST
-1052 GFSATVGINRQST
+1052 GFSATVGINRQAT

-1084 RMSDASTLSITE
+1084 RMSDANTLSITE
-1096 AVTPFGTTHDDPFR
+1096 ALTPFGTTRDDPFR

-1115 IQTAKHGMRTTEQHP
+1115 IQTSKHGMRTNSQDP

-1144 TSDTFAHKA
+1144 TSDTFAHKT
-1153 KWPAVVEE
+1153 KWDAVVEE
-1161 ITDDY
+1161 VNDDY
-1166 IIIANKA
+1166 MIIANKS
-1173 NKSEREF
+1173 NRSEKEF

-1202 TPKKYKKGDSIKPG
+1202 LAKNYKKGQTIKPG
-1216 DIVAY
+1216 EIIAY
-1221 DKESYSDKIGIGNL
+1221 DKDSYSDKVGVGNL

-1241 LTKIAIMH
+1241 LTKVAIMH
-1249 TEKGFEDSA
+1249 TDKGFEDSA
-1258 CISQDLSTKMAS
+1258 IISQDLSEKMAS
-1270 EIVLQVNVLL
+1270 EIVLQVDVLM
-1280 DGKDID
+1280 DAKDID
-1286 IQCIEIGKPL
+1286 IQCVEIGKPL
-1296 QEGEVMM
+1296 HEGEVIM
-1303 SYRSALEDQ
+1303 SYRAALEDQ
-1312 DATDIINKMIQKN
+1312 DATDIINKMVSKN
-1325 TGDSS
+1325 AGAESK
-1330 NELMDD
+1330 ELMDE

-1349 LQDIKVYSTIPTSE
+1349 LQDIKIYSTIPTSE

-1371 VNKHNGPVDKMKSK
+1371 VNKYNAPVDKMKSK
-1385 LAKLGIDGTQ
+1385 LSKLGIDGSQ

-1400 VLPPVG
+1400 VLPAVG
-1406 KLKHCEGK
+1406 KLKHAEGK
-1414 VLVEFFIKYY
+1414 VLVEFYIKYY

-1439 KGTVKEIFP
+1439 KGVVKEIFP
-1448 EGKEPTSEYR
+1448 EGKEPYSEYR
-1458 PNEKIHSFLPVGSV
+1458 PEEKVHSFLPVGSV
-1472 NARMVSS
+1472 NARMVTS
-1479 VLILGSLNKVLIE
+1479 VLTLGAINKVLIE

-1505 DPDL
+1505 DPNL

>member
-1 MGILN
+1 
-6 WFVKGFGVFY
+6 
-16 NIRLILPIRL
+16 
-26 LYEFQMKNEVK
+26 MKNEVN

-64 IKTPFFTPFNKKD
+64 LKTPFFTPFNKKD
-77 KRHGSAIFLMTKSFD
+77 KRHGSAIFLMTKSLE
-92 QSVNLINHPLVS
+92 QSKQLIEHKLIS
-104 NLNMYNSYFL
+104 NLNMFNSYFL

-119 YLINSNKIVNESL
+119 YLLKPSRIINKDL
-132 EVDDPYVSKVYGNNP
+132 DVDDVYNSKVYGNNP
-147 IVTESHFED
+147 IMTESHFED
-156 SGNLFF
+156 SENLFF

-170 VLDVRLRKIL
+170 VLDTRLRKIL
-180 YRERLRNYNAIKSR
+180 YKERLRNSKDVKLRLNIIK
-194 VANIKEQCKYIRFTY
+194 NECKYIKYTY

-220 YIDNHIYNKI
+220 YVDNHIYNKI
-230 FDISEA
+230 FTMSET
-236 YNRDKAVDL
+236 YNRDKAIDL

-267 FIPVNEWAGSIP
+267 LIPVNEWAGDIP

-293 SMIVRLFKKPTETLD
+293 SMIVRLFKKPKENLD
-308 KLAGI
+308 KLAGM
-313 DFVFLGHTGWFKMR
+313 DFIFIGNNSWFKMK
-327 MEDLDMKNLNLFKAN
+327 MEDLDMKNLNLFKTN

-353 DNIPEDKDDI
+353 DNVPEDKEDI
-363 KTRLIGKIEDLTG
+363 KTRLISKIEDLTG
-376 IQVNNVSRASYI
+376 IEVNNVSRVQDV
-388 DPNAPIISVK
+388 DPTVPIKAEIK
-398 QDEPKLI
+398 DQPKLI
-405 TAKGITGA
+405 VAKGITGA

-420 KIEKPTEEKI
+420 KIEKPTEDKI

-435 TIVDFTKNAEEAERE
+435 NIVDYTKNAEEAEKE

-489 LKERIANAT
+489 LKEKIANST

-509 LQSTNLSDKVE
+509 LQSTDLSKNVE
-520 SIDDEWSDLKK
+520 TIDDEWANLKK

-545 KCLHSLSQNKDI
+545 KCLHSLSQNKDV
-557 PMSVIDVSVEDRSTS
+557 PMSVIDVSMEDRSTS
-572 EDSILTY
+572 EDSIITY

-660 RSLTKLKENN
+660 RALTKLKENN
-670 YKLDVKDGDAVAS
+670 YKLEVKDDNDIPT

-710 IFNKVTTS
+710 IFNKITTS

-740 VESDQGFMVI
+740 VESDQGFMVV
-750 GITKDNQAITV
+750 GITKDNQSITV
-761 PETGV
+761 PEEGV

-772 HLGIHEYAYT
+772 HLGIHKYAYT
-782 FMKPGTRMTYSQASI
+782 FMKPGARMTYSQASI

-819 AAGVEYNLTEKRP
+819 AAGIEYNLSEKRP
-832 TNTKNYFRFSD
+832 TNTKNYFRFND
-843 GFLSFDDNYAPD
+843 GFLSFNDNYAPD

-860 NGLSVI
+860 NGLAVI

-955 LVHFLYKSLATSY
+955 LVHFLYKALATSY

-1042 SMINKLSMST
+1042 TMINKLSMST
-1052 GFSATVGINRQST
+1052 GFSATVGINRQAT

-1084 RMSDASTLSITE
+1084 RMSDANTLSITE
-1096 AVTPFGTTHDDPFR
+1096 ALTPFGTTRDDPFR

-1115 IQTAKHGMRTTEQHP
+1115 IQTSKHGMRTNSQDP

-1144 TSDTFAHKA
+1144 TSDTFAHKT
-1153 KWPAVVEE
+1153 KWDALVEE
-1161 ITDDY
+1161 INDDY
-1166 IIIANKA
+1166 MIIANKS
-1173 NKSEREF
+1173 NRSEKEF

-1202 TPKKYKKGDSIKPG
+1202 LAKNYKKGQTIKTG
-1216 DIVAY
+1216 EIIAY
-1221 DKESYSDKIGIGNL
+1221 DKDSYSDKVGVGNL

-1241 LTKIAIMH
+1241 LTKVAIMH
-1249 TEKGFEDSA
+1249 TDKGFEDSA
-1258 CISQDLSTKMAS
+1258 IISQDLSEKMAS
-1270 EIVLQVNVLL
+1270 EIVLQVDVLM
-1280 DGKDID
+1280 DAKDID
-1286 IQCIEIGKPL
+1286 IQCVEIGKPL
-1296 QEGEVMM
+1296 HEGEVIM

-1312 DATDIINKMIQKN
+1312 DATDIINKMVSKN
-1325 TGDSS
+1325 AGNESK
-1330 NELMDD
+1330 ELMDE

-1349 LQDIKVYSTIPTSE
+1349 LQDIKIYSTIPTSE

-1371 VNKHNGPVDKMKSK
+1371 VNKYNAPIDKMKSK
-1385 LAKLGIDGTQ
+1385 LSKLGIDASQ

-1400 VLPPVG
+1400 VLPAVG
-1406 KLKHCEGK
+1406 KLKHAEGK
-1414 VLVEFFIKYY
+1414 VLVEFYIKYY

-1439 KGTVKEIFP
+1439 KGVVKEIFP
-1448 EGKEPTSEYR
+1448 EGKEPYSEYR
-1458 PNEKIHSFLPVGSV
+1458 PEEKVHSFLPVGSV
-1472 NARMVSS
+1472 NARMVTS
-1479 VLILGSLNKVLIE
+1479 VLTLGAINKVLIE

-1505 DPDL
+1505 DPNL

>member
-1 MGILN
+1 
-6 WFVKGFGVFY
+6 
-16 NIRLILPIRL
+16 
-26 LYEFQMKNEVK
+26 
-37 RYDFNNRISEGGT
+37 
-50 TMPINIDKVKPFRL
+50 MPINIDKVKPFRL
-64 IKTPFFTPFNKKD
+64 LKTPFFTPFNKKD
-77 KRHGSAIFLMTKSFD
+77 KRHGSAIFLMTKSLE
-92 QSVNLINHPLVS
+92 QSKQLIEHPLIS
-104 NLNMYNSYFL
+104 NLNMFNSYFL

-119 YLINSNKIVNESL
+119 YLLKPSRIINKDL
-132 EVDDPYVSKVYGNNP
+132 DVDDVYNSKVYGNNP
-147 IVTESHFED
+147 IMTESHFED
-156 SGNLFF
+156 SENLFF

-170 VLDVRLRKIL
+170 VLDTRLRKIL
-180 YRERLRNYNAIKSR
+180 YKERLRNSKDVKLRLNRIK
-194 VANIKEQCKYIRFTY
+194 NECKYIKYTY

-220 YIDNHIYNKI
+220 YVDNHIYNKI
-230 FDISEA
+230 FTMSET
-236 YNRDKAVDL
+236 YNRDKAIDL

-267 FIPVNEWAGSIP
+267 LIPVNEWAGDIP

-293 SMIVRLFKKPTETLD
+293 SMIVRLFKKPKENLD
-308 KLAGI
+308 KLSGM
-313 DFVFLGHTGWFKMR
+313 DFIFIGNNSWFKMK
-327 MEDLDMKNLNLFKAN
+327 MEDLDMKNLNLFKTN

-353 DNIPEDKDDI
+353 DNVPEDKDDI
-363 KTRLIGKIEDLTG
+363 KTRLISKIEDLTG
-376 IQVNNVSRASYI
+376 IEVNNVSCVQDV
-388 DPNAPIISVK
+388 DPTVPYKAEIK
-398 QDEPKLI
+398 DQPKLI
-405 TAKGITGA
+405 VAKGITGA

-420 KIEKPTEEKI
+420 KIEKPTEDKI

-435 TIVDFTKNAEEAERE
+435 NIVDYTKNAEEAEKE
-450 MDNSVDLKELILQA
+450 MNNSVDLKELILQA

-489 LKERIANAT
+489 LKEKIANST

-509 LQSTNLSDKVE
+509 LQSTDLSKNVE
-520 SIDDEWSDLKK
+520 TIDDEWANLKK

-545 KCLHSLSQNKDI
+545 KCLHSLSQNKDV
-557 PMSVIDVSVEDRSTS
+557 PMSVIDVSMEDRSTS
-572 EDSILTY
+572 EDSIITY

-660 RSLTKLKENN
+660 RALTKLKENS
-670 YKLDVKDGDAVAS
+670 YKLEIKDDNDIPT

-710 IFNKVTTS
+710 IFNKITTS

-740 VESDQGFMVI
+740 VESDQGFMVV
-750 GITKDNQAITV
+750 GITKDNQSITV
-761 PETGV
+761 PEEGV
-766 SSALIN
+766 SSSLIN
-772 HLGIHEYAYT
+772 HLGIHKYAYT
-782 FMKPGTRMTYSQASI
+782 FMKPGARMTYSQASI

-819 AAGVEYNLTEKRP
+819 AAGIEYNLSEKRP
-832 TNTKNYFRFSD
+832 TNTKNYFRFND
-843 GFLSFDDNYAPD
+843 GFLSFNDNYAPD

-860 NGLSVI
+860 NGLAVI

-955 LVHFLYKSLATSY
+955 LVHFLYKALATSY

-1030 RSYSLDKRTYDK
+1030 RSYSLDKRTYDNT
-1042 SMINKLSMST
+1042 MINKLSMST
-1052 GFSATVGINRQST
+1052 GFSATVGINRQAT

-1084 RMSDASTLSITE
+1084 RMSDANTLSITE
-1096 AVTPFGTTHDDPFR
+1096 ALTPFGTTRDDPFR

-1115 IQTAKHGMRTTEQHP
+1115 IQTSKHGMRTNSQDP

-1144 TSDTFAHKA
+1144 TSDTFAHKT
-1153 KWPAVVEE
+1153 KWDAIVEE
-1161 ITDDY
+1161 VNDDY
-1166 IIIANKA
+1166 MIIANKS
-1173 NKSEREF
+1173 NRSEKEF

-1202 TPKKYKKGDSIKPG
+1202 LAKNYKKGQTIKPG
-1216 DIVAY
+1216 EIIAY
-1221 DKESYSDKIGIGNL
+1221 DKDSYSDKVGVGNL

-1241 LTKIAIMH
+1241 LTKVAIMH
-1249 TEKGFEDSA
+1249 TDKGFEDSA
-1258 CISQDLSTKMAS
+1258 IISQDLSEKMAS
-1270 EIVLQVNVLL
+1270 EIVLQVDVLM
-1280 DGKDID
+1280 DAKDID
-1286 IQCIEIGKPL
+1286 IQCVEIGKPL
-1296 QEGEVMM
+1296 HEGEVIM
-1303 SYRSALEDQ
+1303 SYRAALEDQ
-1312 DATDIINKMIQKN
+1312 DATDIINKMVSKN
-1325 TGDSS
+1325 VGNESK
-1330 NELMDD
+1330 ELMDE

-1349 LQDIKVYSTIPTSE
+1349 LQDIRIYSTIPTSE

-1371 VNKHNGPVDKMKSK
+1371 VNKYNAPIDKMKSK
-1385 LAKLGIDGTQ
+1385 LSKLGIDASQ

-1400 VLPPVG
+1400 VLPAVG
-1406 KLKHCEGK
+1406 KLKHAEGK
-1414 VLVEFFIKYY
+1414 VLVEFYIKYY

-1439 KGTVKEIFP
+1439 KGVVKEIFP
-1448 EGKEPTSEYR
+1448 EGKEPYSEYR
-1458 PNEKIHSFLPVGSV
+1458 PEEKVHSFLPVGSV
-1472 NARMVSS
+1472 NARMVTS
-1479 VLILGSLNKVLIE
+1479 VLTLGAINKVLIE

-1505 DPDL
+1505 DPNL

>member
-1 MGILN
+1 
-6 WFVKGFGVFY
+6 
-16 NIRLILPIRL
+16 
-26 LYEFQMKNEVK
+26 
-37 RYDFNNRISEGGT
+37 
-50 TMPINIDKVKPFRL
+50 MPINIDKVKPFRL
-64 IKTPFFTPFNKKD
+64 LKTPFFTPFNKKD
-77 KRHGSAIFLMTKSFD
+77 KRHGSAIFLMTKSLE
-92 QSVNLINHPLVS
+92 QSKQLIEHPLIS
-104 NLNMYNSYFL
+104 NLNMFNSYFL

-119 YLINSNKIVNESL
+119 YLLKPSRIINKDL
-132 EVDDPYVSKVYGNNP
+132 DVDDVYNSKVYGNNP
-147 IVTESHFED
+147 IMTESHFED
-156 SGNLFF
+156 SENLFF

-170 VLDVRLRKIL
+170 VLDTRLRKIL
-180 YRERLRNYNAIKSR
+180 YKERLRNSKDVKLRLNRIK
-194 VANIKEQCKYIRFTY
+194 NECKYIKYTY

-220 YIDNHIYNKI
+220 YVDNHIYNKI
-230 FDISEA
+230 FTMSET
-236 YNRDKAVDL
+236 YNRDKAIDL

-267 FIPVNEWAGSIP
+267 LIPVNEWAVDIP

-293 SMIVRLFKKPTETLD
+293 SMIVRLFKKPKENLD
-308 KLAGI
+308 KLAGM
-313 DFVFLGHTGWFKMR
+313 DFIFIGNNSWFKMK
-327 MEDLDMKNLNLFKAN
+327 MEDLDMKNLNLFKTN

-347 NNDIVE
+347 NNDIIE
-353 DNIPEDKDDI
+353 DNVPEDKDDI
-363 KTRLIGKIEDLTG
+363 KTRLISKIEDLTG
-376 IQVNNVSRASYI
+376 IEVNNVSRVQDV
-388 DPNAPIISVK
+388 DPTVPFKAEIK
-398 QDEPKLI
+398 DQPKLI
-405 TAKGITGA
+405 VAKGITGA

-420 KIEKPTEEKI
+420 KIEKPTEDKI

-435 TIVDFTKNAEEAERE
+435 NIVDYTKNAEEAEKE

-489 LKERIANAT
+489 LKEKIANST

-509 LQSTNLSDKVE
+509 LQSTDLSKNVE
-520 SIDDEWSDLKK
+520 TIDDEWANLKK
-531 PNFEADYNIDADIM
+531 PNFEADYNIDADII
-545 KCLHSLSQNKDI
+545 KCLHSLSQNKDV
-557 PMSVIDVSVEDRSTS
+557 PMSVIDISTEDRSTS
-572 EDSILTY
+572 EDSIITY

-660 RSLTKLKENN
+660 RALTKLKENS
-670 YKLDVKDGDAVAS
+670 YKLEVKDDNDIPT

-710 IFNKVTTS
+710 IFNKITTS

-740 VESDQGFMVI
+740 VESDQGFMVV
-750 GITKDNQAITV
+750 GITKDNQSITV
-761 PETGV
+761 PEEGV
-766 SSALIN
+766 SSSLIN
-772 HLGIHEYAYT
+772 HLGIHKYAYT
-782 FMKPGTRMTYSQASI
+782 FMKPGARMTYSQASI

-819 AAGVEYNLTEKRP
+819 AAGIEYNLSEKRP
-832 TNTKNYFRFSD
+832 TNTKNYFRFND
-843 GFLSFDDNYAPD
+843 GFLSFNDSYAPD

-860 NGLSVI
+860 NGLAVI

-955 LVHFLYKSLATSY
+955 LVHFLYKALATSY

-1030 RSYSLDKRTYDK
+1030 RSYSLDKRTYDNT
-1042 SMINKLSMST
+1042 MINKLSMST
-1052 GFSATVGINRQST
+1052 GFSATVGINRQAT

-1084 RMSDASTLSITE
+1084 RMSDANTLSITE
-1096 AVTPFGTTHDDPFR
+1096 ALTPFGTTRDDPFR

-1115 IQTAKHGMRTTEQHP
+1115 IQTSKHGMRTNSQDP

-1144 TSDTFAHKA
+1144 TSDTFAHKT
-1153 KWPAVVEE
+1153 KWDAIVEE
-1161 ITDDY
+1161 VNDDY
-1166 IIIANKA
+1166 MIIANKS
-1173 NKSEREF
+1173 NRSEKEF

-1202 TPKKYKKGDSIKPG
+1202 LAKNYKKGQTIKPG
-1216 DIVAY
+1216 EIIAY
-1221 DKESYSDKIGIGNL
+1221 DKDSYSDKVGVGNL

-1241 LTKIAIMH
+1241 LTKVAIMH
-1249 TEKGFEDSA
+1249 TDKGFEDSA
-1258 CISQDLSTKMAS
+1258 IISQDLSEKMAS
-1270 EIVLQVNVLL
+1270 EIVLQVDVLM
-1280 DGKDID
+1280 DAKDID
-1286 IQCIEIGKPL
+1286 IQCVEIGKPL
-1296 QEGEVMM
+1296 HEGEVIM
-1303 SYRSALEDQ
+1303 SYRAALEDQ
-1312 DATDIINKMIQKN
+1312 DATDIINKMVSKN
-1325 TGDSS
+1325 AGNESK
-1330 NELMDD
+1330 ELMDE

-1349 LQDIKVYSTIPTSE
+1349 LQDIKIYSTIPTSE

-1371 VNKHNGPVDKMKSK
+1371 VNKYNAPVDKMKSK
-1385 LAKLGIDGTQ
+1385 LSKLGIDASQ

-1400 VLPPVG
+1400 VLPAVG
-1406 KLKHCEGK
+1406 KLKHAEGK
-1414 VLVEFFIKYY
+1414 VLVEFYIKYY

-1439 KGTVKEIFP
+1439 KGVVKEIFP
-1448 EGKEPTSEYR
+1448 EGKEPYSEYR
-1458 PNEKIHSFLPVGSV
+1458 PEEKVHSFLPIGSV
-1472 NARMVSS
+1472 NARMVTS
-1479 VLILGSLNKVLIE
+1479 VLTLGAINKVLIE

-1505 DPDL
+1505 DPNL

>member
-1 MGILN
+1 
-6 WFVKGFGVFY
+6 
-16 NIRLILPIRL
+16 
-26 LYEFQMKNEVK
+26 MKNEVK

-64 IKTPFFTPFNKKD
+64 LKTPFFTPFNVKD
-77 KRHGSAIFLMTKSFD
+77 KRHGSAIFLMTKSLE
-92 QSVNLINHPLVS
+92 QSKQLIEHKLIS
-104 NLNMYNSYFL
+104 NLNMFNSYFL

-119 YLINSNKIVNESL
+119 YLLKPNRIINNDL
-132 EVDDPYVSKVYGNNP
+132 EVDDVYNSKAYGNNP
-147 IVTESHFED
+147 IMTESHFED
-156 SGNLFF
+156 SENLFF
-162 FSEATPEN
+162 FSEATPEG
-170 VLDVRLRKIL
+170 VLDVRLRRIL
-180 YRERLRNYNAIKSR
+180 YRERLRNFKEVKLRVDRIKD
-194 VANIKEQCKYIRFTY
+194 ECKYIKYTY

-220 YIDNHIYNKI
+220 YVDNHIYNKI
-230 FDISEA
+230 FTMSET
-236 YNRDKAVDL
+236 YNRDKAIDL

-259 KGYTKKTV
+259 DSYTRKTV
-267 FIPVNEWAGSIP
+267 LIPVNEWASDIP

-293 SMIVRLFKKPTETLD
+293 SMIVRLFKKPKENLN

-313 DFVFLGHTGWFKMR
+313 DFIFIGNDSWFKMK
-327 MEDLDMKNLNLFKAN
+327 MEDLDMKNLNLFKTN

-353 DNIPEDKDDI
+353 DNVPEDKEDI

-376 IQVNNVSRASYI
+376 IEVNNISRVHKV
-388 DPNAPIISVK
+388 DPVPIRAEVK
-398 QDEPKLI
+398 DEPKLVI
-405 TAKGITGA
+405 AKSATG
-413 DQVIDPT
+413 DTQVVDPT
-420 KIEKPTEEKI
+420 KIEKPTEDKI

-435 TIVDFTKNAEEAERE
+435 AIVDYTKNAEEAEKE

-489 LKERIANAT
+489 LKEKIANST

-509 LQSTNLSDKVE
+509 LQSTDLSSKVE
-520 SIDDEWSDLKK
+520 TIDDEWANLKK
-531 PNFEADYNIDADIM
+531 PNFEADYNIDSDIM

-557 PMSVIDVSVEDRSTS
+557 PMSVIDVTVEDRSTS

-660 RSLTKLKENN
+660 RALTKLKENN
-670 YKLDVKDGDAVAS
+670 YKLEVKDGDAVAS

-782 FMKPGTRMTYSQASI
+782 FMKPGARMTYSQASI

-819 AAGVEYNLTEKRP
+819 AAGVEYNLSEKRP
-832 TNTKNYFRFSD
+832 TNTKNYFKFND

-993 MALSDVTT
+993 MALADVTT

-1042 SMINKLSMST
+1042 TMINKLSMST

-1084 RMSDASTLSITE
+1084 RMSDANTLSITE
-1096 AVTPFGTTHDDPFR
+1096 ALTPFGTTRDDPFR

-1115 IQTAKHGMRTTEQHP
+1115 IQTSKHGMRTTEQDP
-1130 LLVTNGADQALPYL
+1130 LLVSNGADQALPYL

-1153 KWPAVVEE
+1153 KWNAVVEE
-1161 ITDDY
+1161 ITNDY
-1166 IIIANKA
+1166 MIIANKS
-1173 NKSEREF
+1173 NPKEKEF

-1202 TPKKYKKGDSIKPG
+1202 TFKNYKKGDSIKAG

-1221 DKESYSDKIGIGNL
+1221 DKSSYSDTVGIGNL

-1249 TEKGFEDSA
+1249 TDKGFEDSA
-1258 CISQDLSTKMAS
+1258 IISQDLSKKMAS
-1270 EIVLQVNVLL
+1270 EIVLQVDVLM
-1280 DGKDID
+1280 DAKDID
-1286 IQCIEIGKPL
+1286 IQCVEVGKEL
-1296 QEGEVMM
+1296 HEGEVIM
-1303 SYRSALEDQ
+1303 SYRAALEDQ
-1312 DATDIINKMIQKN
+1312 DATDIINKMVQKN
-1325 TGDSS
+1325 AGSDSK
-1330 NELMDD
+1330 ELMDE

-1363 MSKSLAAF
+1363 MSKSLASF
-1371 VNKHNGPVDKMKSK
+1371 VNKYNGPVDKMKSK
-1385 LAKLGIDGTQ
+1385 LSKLGIDGSQ

-1414 VLVEFFIKYY
+1414 VLVEFYIKYH

-1439 KGTVKEIFP
+1439 KGVVKEIFP
-1448 EGKEPTSEYR
+1448 EGKEPYSEYR
-1458 PNEKIHSFLPVGSV
+1458 PEEKVHSFLPVGSI

-1479 VLILGSLNKVLIE
+1479 VLTLGSINKVLIE

-1505 DPDL
+1505 DPNR

>member
-1 MGILN
+1 
-6 WFVKGFGVFY
+6 
-16 NIRLILPIRL
+16 
-26 LYEFQMKNEVK
+26 MKNEVK
-37 RYDFNNRISEGGT
+37 CYDFNNRISEGGT

-64 IKTPFFTPFNKKD
+64 LKTPFFTPFNVKD
-77 KRHGSAIFLMTKSFD
+77 KRHGSAIFLMTKSLE
-92 QSVNLINHPLVS
+92 QSKQLIEHKLIS
-104 NLNMYNSYFL
+104 NLNMFNSYFL

-119 YLINSNKIVNESL
+119 YLLKPSRIINKDL
-132 EVDDPYVSKVYGNNP
+132 EVDDVYNSKAYGNNP
-147 IVTESHFED
+147 IMTESHFED
-156 SGNLFF
+156 SENLFF

-170 VLDVRLRKIL
+170 VLDTRLRKIL
-180 YRERLRNYNAIKSR
+180 YRERLRNFKEVKLR
-194 VANIKEQCKYIRFTY
+194 VNRIKEECKYIKYTY

-220 YIDNHIYNKI
+220 YVDNHIYNKI
-230 FDISEA
+230 FTMSET
-236 YNRDKAVDL
+236 YNRDKAIDL

-259 KGYTKKTV
+259 NGYTRKTV
-267 FIPVNEWAGSIP
+267 LIPVNEWASDIP
-279 TTSLFEFS
+279 TTALFEFS

-293 SMIVRLFKKPTETLD
+293 SMIVRLFKKPKENLD
-308 KLAGI
+308 KLNGI
-313 DFVFLGHTGWFKMR
+313 DFIFIGNGSWFKMK
-327 MEDLDMKNLNLFKAN
+327 MEDLDMKNLNLFKTN

-353 DNIPEDKDDI
+353 DNVPEDKEDI

-376 IQVNNVSRASYI
+376 IEVNNISRVREV
-388 DPNAPIISVK
+388 DPTIPIK
-398 QDEPKLI
+398 AKLHNEPKLI
-405 TAKGITGA
+405 VAKSITGA

-435 TIVDFTKNAEEAERE
+435 DIVNYTKNAEEAEKE

-489 LKERIANAT
+489 LKEKIANST
-498 IAELVATEDTP
+498 IAELVAIEDTP
-509 LQSTNLSDKVE
+509 LQATDLSNKVE
-520 SIDDEWSDLKK
+520 TIDDEWANLKK

-660 RSLTKLKENN
+660 RALTKLKENN
-670 YKLDVKDGDAVAS
+670 YKLEVKDETADDAYL

-710 IFNKVTTS
+710 IFNKITTKN
-718 DGRVYYFNRD
+718 GRVYYFNRD
-728 ELIHK
+728 ELINK

-740 VESDQGFMVI
+740 VEEAPGFLVV
-750 GITKDNQAITV
+750 GISKDNNPITV

-766 SSALIN
+766 STALIN
-772 HLGIHEYAYT
+772 QLGIAKYAGT
-782 FMKPGTRMTYSQASI
+782 FMKPGARMTYSQASI

-819 AAGVEYNLTEKRP
+819 AAGVEYNLSEKRP
-832 TNTKNYFRFSD
+832 TNTKNYFRFND
-843 GFLSFDDNYAPD
+843 GFLSFNDNYAPD

-860 NGLSVI
+860 NGLAVI

-1042 SMINKLSMST
+1042 TMINKLSMST

-1084 RMSDASTLSITE
+1084 RMSDANTLSITE
-1096 AVTPFGTTHDDPFR
+1096 ALTPFGTTRDDPFR

-1115 IQTAKHGMRTTEQHP
+1115 IQTSKHGMRTTEQDP
-1130 LLVTNGADQALPYL
+1130 LLVSNGADQALPYL

-1153 KWPAVVEE
+1153 KWNAVVEE
-1161 ITDDY
+1161 ITNDY
-1166 IIIANKA
+1166 MIIANKS
-1173 NKSEREF
+1173 NPKEKEF

-1202 TPKKYKKGDSIKPG
+1202 TFKNYKKGDSIKAG

-1221 DKESYSDKIGIGNL
+1221 DKSSYSDTVGVGNL

-1249 TEKGFEDSA
+1249 TDKGFEDSA
-1258 CISQDLSTKMAS
+1258 IISQSLSEKMAS
-1270 EIVLQVNVLL
+1270 EIVLQVDVLM
-1280 DGKDID
+1280 DAKDID
-1286 IQCIEIGKPL
+1286 IQCVEVGKQL
-1296 QEGEVMM
+1296 HEGEVIM
-1303 SYRSALEDQ
+1303 SYRAALEDQ
-1312 DATDIINKMIQKN
+1312 DATDIINKMVQKN
-1325 TGDSS
+1325 AGSDSK
-1330 NELMDD
+1330 ELMDE

-1363 MSKSLAAF
+1363 MSKSLASF
-1371 VNKHNGPVDKMKSK
+1371 VNKYNGPVDKMKSK
-1385 LAKLGIDGTQ
+1385 LGKLGIDGSQ

-1414 VLVEFFIKYY
+1414 VLVEFYIKYY

-1439 KGTVKEIFP
+1439 KGVVKEIFP
-1448 EGKEPTSEYR
+1448 EGKEPYSEYR
-1458 PNEKIHSFLPVGSV
+1458 PDEKVHSFLPVGSI
-1472 NARMVSS
+1472 NARMVTS
-1479 VLILGSLNKVLIE
+1479 VLTHGSINKVLIE

-1505 DPDL
+1505 DPNS

>member
-1 MGILN
+1 
-6 WFVKGFGVFY
+6 
-16 NIRLILPIRL
+16 
-26 LYEFQMKNEVK
+26 
-37 RYDFNNRISEGGT
+37 
-50 TMPINIDKVKPFRL
+50 MPINIDKVKPFRL
-64 IKTPFFTPFNKKD
+64 LKTPFFTPFNKKD
-77 KRHGSAIFLMTKSFD
+77 KRHGSAIFLMTKSLE
-92 QSVNLINHPLVS
+92 QSKQLIEHQLIS
-104 NLNMYNSYFL
+104 NLNMFNSYFL

-119 YLINSNKIVNESL
+119 YLLKPSRIINKDL
-132 EVDDPYVSKVYGNNP
+132 DVDDVYNSKVYGNNP
-147 IVTESHFED
+147 IMTESHFED
-156 SGNLFF
+156 SENLFF

-170 VLDVRLRKIL
+170 VLDTRLRKIL
-180 YRERLRNYNAIKSR
+180 YKERLRNSKDVKLRLNRIK
-194 VANIKEQCKYIRFTY
+194 NECKYIKYTY

-220 YIDNHIYNKI
+220 YVDNHIYNKI
-230 FDISEA
+230 FTMSET
-236 YNRDKAVDL
+236 YNRDKAIDL

-267 FIPVNEWAGSIP
+267 LIPVNEWAGDIP

-293 SMIVRLFKKPTETLD
+293 SMIVRLFKKPKENLD
-308 KLAGI
+308 KLAGM
-313 DFVFLGHTGWFKMR
+313 DFIFIGNNSWFKMK
-327 MEDLDMKNLNLFKAN
+327 MEDLDMKNLNLFKTN

-353 DNIPEDKDDI
+353 DNVPEDKEDI
-363 KTRLIGKIEDLTG
+363 KTRLISKIEDLTG
-376 IQVNNVSRASYI
+376 IEVNNVSRVQDV
-388 DPNAPIISVK
+388 DPAAPIKAEIK
-398 QDEPKLI
+398 DQPKLI
-405 TAKGITGA
+405 VAKGITGA

-420 KIEKPTEEKI
+420 KIEKPTEDKI

-435 TIVDFTKNAEEAERE
+435 NIVDYTKNAEEAEKE
-450 MDNSVDLKELILQA
+450 MDNSVNLKELILQA

-489 LKERIANAT
+489 LKEKIANST

-509 LQSTNLSDKVE
+509 LQSTDLSSKVE
-520 SIDDEWSDLKK
+520 TIDDEWANLKK

-545 KCLHSLSQNKDI
+545 KCLHSLSQNKDV
-557 PMSVIDVSVEDRSTS
+557 PMSVIDVSTEDRSTS
-572 EDSILTY
+572 EDSIITY

-660 RSLTKLKENN
+660 RALTKLKENN
-670 YKLDVKDGDAVAS
+670 YKLEIKDDNDIPT

-710 IFNKVTTS
+710 IFNKITTS

-740 VESDQGFMVI
+740 VESDQGFMVV
-750 GITKDNQAITV
+750 GITKDNQSITV
-761 PETGV
+761 PEEGV
-766 SSALIN
+766 SSSLIN
-772 HLGIHEYAYT
+772 HLGIHKYAYT
-782 FMKPGTRMTYSQASI
+782 FMKPGARMTYSQASI

-819 AAGVEYNLTEKRP
+819 AAGIEYNLSEKRP
-832 TNTKNYFRFSD
+832 TNTKNYFRFND
-843 GFLSFDDNYAPD
+843 GFLSFNDSYAPD

-860 NGLSVI
+860 NGLAVI

-955 LVHFLYKSLATSY
+955 LVHFLYKALATSY

-1042 SMINKLSMST
+1042 TMINKLSMST
-1052 GFSATVGINRQST
+1052 GFSATVGINRQAT

-1084 RMSDASTLSITE
+1084 RMSDANTLSITE
-1096 AVTPFGTTHDDPFR
+1096 ALTPFGTTRDDPFR

-1115 IQTAKHGMRTTEQHP
+1115 IQTSKHGMRTTEQDP
-1130 LLVTNGADQALPYL
+1130 LLVSNGADQALPYL

-1153 KWPAVVEE
+1153 KWNAVVEE
-1161 ITDDY
+1161 ITNDY
-1166 IIIANKA
+1166 MIIANKS
-1173 NKSEREF
+1173 NPKEKEF

-1202 TPKKYKKGDSIKPG
+1202 TFKNYKKGDSIKAG

-1221 DKESYSDKIGIGNL
+1221 DKSSYSDTVGIGNL

-1249 TEKGFEDSA
+1249 TDKGFEDSA
-1258 CISQDLSTKMAS
+1258 IISQDLSKKMAS
-1270 EIVLQVNVLL
+1270 EIVLQVDVLM
-1280 DGKDID
+1280 DAKDID
-1286 IQCIEIGKPL
+1286 IQCIDIGKEL
-1296 QEGEVMM
+1296 HEGEVIM
-1303 SYRSALEDQ
+1303 SYRAALEDQ
-1312 DATDIINKMIQKN
+1312 DATDIINKMVQKN
-1325 TGDSS
+1325 AGSDSK
-1330 NELMDD
+1330 ELMDE

-1363 MSKSLAAF
+1363 MSKSLASF
-1371 VNKHNGPVDKMKSK
+1371 VNKYNGPVDKMKSK
-1385 LAKLGIDGTQ
+1385 LSKLGIDGSQ

-1414 VLVEFFIKYY
+1414 VLVEFYIKYH

-1439 KGTVKEIFP
+1439 KGVVKEIFP
-1448 EGKEPTSEYR
+1448 EGKEPYSEYR
-1458 PNEKIHSFLPVGSV
+1458 PDEKVHSFLPVGSI

-1479 VLILGSLNKVLIE
+1479 VLTLGSINKVLIE

-1505 DPDL
+1505 DPNP

>member
-1 MGILN
+1 
-6 WFVKGFGVFY
+6 
-16 NIRLILPIRL
+16 
-26 LYEFQMKNEVK
+26 
-37 RYDFNNRISEGGT
+37 
-50 TMPINIDKVKPFRL
+50 MPINIDKVKPFRL
-64 IKTPFFTPFNKKD
+64 LKTPFFTPFNKKD
-77 KRHGSAIFLMTKSFD
+77 KRHGSAIFLMTKSLE
-92 QSVNLINHPLVS
+92 QSKQLIEHPLIS
-104 NLNMYNSYFL
+104 NLNMFNSYFL

-119 YLINSNKIVNESL
+119 YLLKPSRIINKDL
-132 EVDDPYVSKVYGNNP
+132 DVDDVYNSKVYGNNP
-147 IVTESHFED
+147 IMTESHFED
-156 SGNLFF
+156 SENLFF

-170 VLDVRLRKIL
+170 VLDTRLRKIL
-180 YRERLRNYNAIKSR
+180 YKERLRNSKDVKLRLNRIK
-194 VANIKEQCKYIRFTY
+194 NECKYIKYTY

-220 YIDNHIYNKI
+220 YVDNHIYNKI
-230 FDISEA
+230 FTMSET
-236 YNRDKAVDL
+236 YNRDKAIDL

-259 KGYTKKTV
+259 KGYTKKTIL
-267 FIPVNEWAGSIP
+267 IPVNEWAGDIP

-293 SMIVRLFKKPTETLD
+293 SMIVRLFKKPKENLD
-308 KLAGI
+308 KLAGM
-313 DFVFLGHTGWFKMR
+313 DFIFIGNNSWFKMK
-327 MEDLDMKNLNLFKAN
+327 MEDLDMKNLNLFKTN

-353 DNIPEDKDDI
+353 DNVPEDKEDI
-363 KTRLIGKIEDLTG
+363 KTRLISKIEDLTG
-376 IQVNNVSRASYI
+376 IEVNNVSRVQDV
-388 DPNAPIISVK
+388 DPTVPIKAEIK
-398 QDEPKLI
+398 DQPKLI
-405 TAKGITGA
+405 VAKGITGA

-420 KIEKPTEEKI
+420 KIEKPTEDKI

-435 TIVDFTKNAEEAERE
+435 NIVDYTKNAEEAEKE

-489 LKERIANAT
+489 LKEKIANST

-509 LQSTNLSDKVE
+509 LQSTDLSKNVE
-520 SIDDEWSDLKK
+520 TIDDEWANLKK
-531 PNFEADYNIDADIM
+531 PNFEADYNIDADIV
-545 KCLHSLSQNKDI
+545 KCLHSLSQNKDV
-557 PMSVIDVSVEDRSTS
+557 PMSVIDISTEDRSTS
-572 EDSILTY
+572 EDSIITY

-660 RSLTKLKENN
+660 RALTKLKENN
-670 YKLDVKDGDAVAS
+670 YKLEVKDDNDIPT

-710 IFNKVTTS
+710 IFNKITTS

-740 VESDQGFMVI
+740 VEYDQGFMVV
-750 GITKDNQAITV
+750 GITKDNNPITV
-761 PETGV
+761 PEEGV
-766 SSALIN
+766 SSSLIN
-772 HLGIHEYAYT
+772 HLGIHKYAYT
-782 FMKPGTRMTYSQASI
+782 FMKPGARMTYSQASI

-819 AAGVEYNLTEKRP
+819 AAGIEYNLSEKRP
-832 TNTKNYFRFSD
+832 TNTKNYFRFND
-843 GFLSFDDNYAPD
+843 GFLSFNDNYAPD

-860 NGLSVI
+860 NGLAVI

-955 LVHFLYKSLATSY
+955 LVHFLYKALATSY

-1030 RSYSLDKRTYDK
+1030 RSYSLDKRTYDNT
-1042 SMINKLSMST
+1042 MINKLSMST
-1052 GFSATVGINRQST
+1052 GFSATVGINRQAT

-1084 RMSDASTLSITE
+1084 RMSDANTLSITE
-1096 AVTPFGTTHDDPFR
+1096 ALTPFGTTRDDPFR

-1115 IQTAKHGMRTTEQHP
+1115 IQTSKHGMRTNSQDP

-1144 TSDTFAHKA
+1144 TSDTFAHKT
-1153 KWPAVVEE
+1153 KWDAVVEE
-1161 ITDDY
+1161 VNDDY
-1166 IIIANKA
+1166 MIIANKS
-1173 NKSEREF
+1173 NRNEKEF

-1202 TPKKYKKGDSIKPG
+1202 LAKNYKKGQTIKPG
-1216 DIVAY
+1216 EIIAY
-1221 DKESYSDKIGIGNL
+1221 DKDSYSDKVGVGNL

-1241 LTKIAIMH
+1241 LTKVAIMH
-1249 TEKGFEDSA
+1249 TDKGFEDSA
-1258 CISQDLSTKMAS
+1258 IISQDLSEKMAS
-1270 EIVLQVNVLL
+1270 EIVLQVDVLM
-1280 DGKDID
+1280 DAKDID
-1286 IQCIEIGKPL
+1286 IQCVEIGKPL
-1296 QEGEVMM
+1296 HEGEVIM
-1303 SYRSALEDQ
+1303 SYRAALEDQ
-1312 DATDIINKMIQKN
+1312 DATDIINKMVSKN
-1325 TGDSS
+1325 AGNESK
-1330 NELMDD
+1330 ELMDE

-1349 LQDIKVYSTIPTSE
+1349 LQDIRIYSTIPTSE

-1371 VNKHNGPVDKMKSK
+1371 VNKYNAPIDKMKSK
-1385 LAKLGIDGTQ
+1385 LSKLGIDASQ

-1400 VLPPVG
+1400 VLPAVG
-1406 KLKHCEGK
+1406 KLKHAEGK
-1414 VLVEFFIKYY
+1414 VLVEFYIKYY

-1439 KGTVKEIFP
+1439 KGVVKEIFP
-1448 EGKEPTSEYR
+1448 EGKEPYSEYR
-1458 PNEKIHSFLPVGSV
+1458 PEEKVHSFLPVGSV
-1472 NARMVSS
+1472 NARMVTS
-1479 VLILGSLNKVLIE
+1479 VLTLGAINKVLIE

-1505 DPDL
+1505 DPNL

>member
-1 MGILN
+1 
-6 WFVKGFGVFY
+6 
-16 NIRLILPIRL
+16 
-26 LYEFQMKNEVK
+26 
-37 RYDFNNRISEGGT
+37 
-50 TMPINIDKVKPFRL
+50 MPINIDKVKPFRL
-64 IKTPFFTPFNKKD
+64 LKTPFFTPFNKKD
-77 KRHGSAIFLMTKSFD
+77 KRHGSAIFLMTKSLE
-92 QSVNLINHPLVS
+92 QSKQLIDHQLIS
-104 NLNMYNSYFL
+104 NLNMFNSYFL

-119 YLINSNKIVNESL
+119 YLLKPSRIINKDL
-132 EVDDPYVSKVYGNNP
+132 DVDDVYNSKVYGNNP
-147 IVTESHFED
+147 IMTESHFED
-156 SGNLFF
+156 SENLFF

-170 VLDVRLRKIL
+170 VLDTRLRKIL
-180 YRERLRNYNAIKSR
+180 YKERLRNSKDVKLRLNRIK
-194 VANIKEQCKYIRFTY
+194 NECKYIKYTY

-220 YIDNHIYNKI
+220 YVDNHIYNKI
-230 FDISEA
+230 FTMSET
-236 YNRDKAVDL
+236 YNRDKAIDL

-267 FIPVNEWAGSIP
+267 LIPVNEWAGDIP

-293 SMIVRLFKKPTETLD
+293 SMIVRLFKKPKENLD
-308 KLAGI
+308 KLAGM
-313 DFVFLGHTGWFKMR
+313 DFIFIGNNSWFKMK
-327 MEDLDMKNLNLFKAN
+327 MEDLDMKNLNLFKTN

-353 DNIPEDKDDI
+353 DNVPEDKEDI
-363 KTRLIGKIEDLTG
+363 KTRLISKIEDLTG
-376 IQVNNVSRASYI
+376 IEVNNVSRVQDV
-388 DPNAPIISVK
+388 DPTVPIKAEVK
-398 QDEPKLI
+398 DQPKLI
-405 TAKGITGA
+405 VAKGITGA

-420 KIEKPTEEKI
+420 KIEKPTEDKI

-435 TIVDFTKNAEEAERE
+435 NIVDYTKNAEEAEKE

-489 LKERIANAT
+489 LKEKIANST

-509 LQSTNLSDKVE
+509 LQSTDLSKNVE
-520 SIDDEWSDLKK
+520 TIDDEWANLKK

-545 KCLHSLSQNKDI
+545 KCLHSLSQNKDV
-557 PMSVIDVSVEDRSTS
+557 PMSVIDVSMEDRSTS
-572 EDSILTY
+572 EDSIITY

-660 RSLTKLKENN
+660 RALTKLKENN
-670 YKLDVKDGDAVAS
+670 YKLEIKDDNDIPT

-710 IFNKVTTS
+710 IFNKITTS

-740 VESDQGFMVI
+740 VESEQGFMVI
-750 GITKDNQAITV
+750 GITKDNQSITV
-761 PETGV
+761 PEEGV
-766 SSALIN
+766 SSSLIN
-772 HLGIHEYAYT
+772 HLGIHKYAYT
-782 FMKPGTRMTYSQASI
+782 FMKPGARMTYSQASI

-819 AAGVEYNLTEKRP
+819 AAGIEYNLSEKRP
-832 TNTKNYFRFSD
+832 TNTKNYFRFND
-843 GFLSFDDNYAPD
+843 GFLSFNDNYAPD

-860 NGLSVI
+860 NGLAVI

-955 LVHFLYKSLATSY
+955 LVHFLYKALATSY

-1042 SMINKLSMST
+1042 TMINKLSMST
-1052 GFSATVGINRQST
+1052 GFSATVGINRQAT

-1084 RMSDASTLSITE
+1084 RMSDANTLSITE
-1096 AVTPFGTTHDDPFR
+1096 ALTPFGTTRDDPFR

-1115 IQTAKHGMRTTEQHP
+1115 IQTSKHGMRTNSQDP

-1144 TSDTFAHKA
+1144 TSDTFAHKT
-1153 KWPAVVEE
+1153 KWDAVVEE
-1161 ITDDY
+1161 VNDDY
-1166 IIIANKA
+1166 MIIANKS
-1173 NKSEREF
+1173 NRSEKEF

-1202 TPKKYKKGDSIKPG
+1202 LAKNYKKGQTIKPG
-1216 DIVAY
+1216 EIIAY
-1221 DKESYSDKIGIGNL
+1221 DKDSYSDKVGVGNL

-1241 LTKIAIMH
+1241 LTKVAIMH
-1249 TEKGFEDSA
+1249 TDKGFEDSA
-1258 CISQDLSTKMAS
+1258 IISQDLSEKMAS
-1270 EIVLQVNVLL
+1270 EIVLQVDVLM
-1280 DGKDID
+1280 DAKDID
-1286 IQCIEIGKPL
+1286 IQCVEIGKPL
-1296 QEGEVMM
+1296 HEGEVIM
-1303 SYRSALEDQ
+1303 SYRAALEDQ
-1312 DATDIINKMIQKN
+1312 DATDIINKMVSKN
-1325 TGDSS
+1325 AGNESK
-1330 NELMDD
+1330 ELMDE

-1349 LQDIKVYSTIPTSE
+1349 LQDIRIYSTIPTSE

-1371 VNKHNGPVDKMKSK
+1371 VNKYNAPIDKMKSK
-1385 LAKLGIDGTQ
+1385 LSKLGIDASQ

-1400 VLPPVG
+1400 VLPAVG
-1406 KLKHCEGK
+1406 KLKHAEGK
-1414 VLVEFFIKYY
+1414 VLVEFYIKYY

-1439 KGTVKEIFP
+1439 KGVVKEIFP
-1448 EGKEPTSEYR
+1448 EGKEPYSEYR
-1458 PNEKIHSFLPVGSV
+1458 PEEKVHSFLPVGSV
-1472 NARMVSS
+1472 NARMVTS
-1479 VLILGSLNKVLIE
+1479 VLTLGAINKVLIE

-1505 DPDL
+1505 DPNL

>member
-1 MGILN
+1 
-6 WFVKGFGVFY
+6 
-16 NIRLILPIRL
+16 
-26 LYEFQMKNEVK
+26 
-37 RYDFNNRISEGGT
+37 
-50 TMPINIDKVKPFRL
+50 MPINIDKVKPFRL
-64 IKTPFFTPFNKKD
+64 LKTPFFTPFNKKD
-77 KRHGSAIFLMTKSFD
+77 KRHGSAIFLMTKSLE
-92 QSVNLINHPLVS
+92 QSKQLIDHPLIS
-104 NLNMYNSYFL
+104 NLNMFNSYFL

-119 YLINSNKIVNESL
+119 YLLKPSRIINKDL
-132 EVDDPYVSKVYGNNP
+132 DVDDVYNSKVYGNNP
-147 IVTESHFED
+147 IMTESHFED
-156 SGNLFF
+156 SENLFF

-170 VLDVRLRKIL
+170 VLDTRLRKIL
-180 YRERLRNYNAIKSR
+180 YKERLRNSKDVKLRLNRIK
-194 VANIKEQCKYIRFTY
+194 NECKYIKYTY

-230 FDISEA
+230 FTLSEA
-236 YNRDKAVDL
+236 YNRDKAIDL

-259 KGYTKKTV
+259 NGYTKKTV
-267 FIPVNEWAGSIP
+267 LVPVNEWASDIP
-279 TTSLFEFS
+279 TTALFEFS

-293 SMIVRLFKKPTETLD
+293 SMIVRLFKKPKENLD

-313 DFVFLGHTGWFKMR
+313 DFIFIGNEGWFKMK
-327 MEDLDMKNLNLFKAN
+327 MEDLDMKNLNLFKTN

-353 DNIPEDKDDI
+353 DNVPEDKEDI
-363 KTRLIGKIEDLTG
+363 KTRLISKIEDLTG
-376 IQVNNVSRASYI
+376 IEVNNVSRVQDV
-388 DPNAPIISVK
+388 DPTVPIKAEIK
-398 QDEPKLI
+398 DQPKLI
-405 TAKGITGA
+405 VAKGITGA

-420 KIEKPTEEKI
+420 KIEKPTEDKI

-435 TIVDFTKNAEEAERE
+435 NIVDYTKNAEEAEKE

-489 LKERIANAT
+489 LKEKIANST

-509 LQSTNLSDKVE
+509 LQSTDLSKNVE
-520 SIDDEWSDLKK
+520 TIDDEWANLKK

-545 KCLHSLSQNKDI
+545 KCLHSLSQNKDV
-557 PMSVIDVSVEDRSTS
+557 PMSVIDISTEDRSTS
-572 EDSILTY
+572 EDSIITY

-660 RSLTKLKENN
+660 RALTKLKENN
-670 YKLDVKDGDAVAS
+670 YKLEIKDDNDIPT

-710 IFNKVTTS
+710 IFNKITTT

-740 VESDQGFMVI
+740 VESDQGFMVV
-750 GITKDNQAITV
+750 GITKDNNPITV
-761 PETGV
+761 PEEGV

-772 HLGIHEYAYT
+772 HLGIHKYAYT
-782 FMKPGTRMTYSQASI
+782 FMKPGARMTYSQASI

-819 AAGVEYNLTEKRP
+819 AAGIEYNLSEKRP
-832 TNTKNYFRFSD
+832 TNTKNYFRFND
-843 GFLSFDDNYAPD
+843 GFLSFNDSYAPD

-860 NGLSVI
+860 NGLAVI

-955 LVHFLYKSLATSY
+955 LVHFLYKALATSY

-1030 RSYSLDKRTYDK
+1030 RSYSLDKRTYDNT
-1042 SMINKLSMST
+1042 MINKLSMST
-1052 GFSATVGINRQST
+1052 GFSATVGINRQAT

-1084 RMSDASTLSITE
+1084 RMSDANTLSITE
-1096 AVTPFGTTHDDPFR
+1096 ALTPFGTTRDDPFR

-1115 IQTAKHGMRTTEQHP
+1115 IQTSKHGMRTTEQDP
-1130 LLVTNGADQALPYL
+1130 LLVSNGADQALPYL

-1153 KWPAVVEE
+1153 KWNAVVEE
-1161 ITDDY
+1161 ITNDY
-1166 IIIANKA
+1166 MIIANKS
-1173 NKSEREF
+1173 NPKEKEF

-1202 TPKKYKKGDSIKPG
+1202 TFKNYKKGDSIKAG

-1221 DKESYSDKIGIGNL
+1221 DKSSYSDTVGIGNL

-1249 TEKGFEDSA
+1249 TDKGFEDSA
-1258 CISQDLSTKMAS
+1258 IISQDLSKKMAS
-1270 EIVLQVNVLL
+1270 EIVLQVDVLM
-1280 DGKDID
+1280 DAKDID
-1286 IQCIEIGKPL
+1286 IQCVEVGKQL
-1296 QEGEVMM
+1296 HEGEVIM
-1303 SYRSALEDQ
+1303 SYRAALEDQ
-1312 DATDIINKMIQKN
+1312 DATDIINKMVQKN
-1325 TGDSS
+1325 AGSDSK
-1330 NELMDD
+1330 ELMDE

-1363 MSKSLAAF
+1363 MSKSLASF
-1371 VNKHNGPVDKMKSK
+1371 VNKYNGPVDKMKSK
-1385 LAKLGIDGTQ
+1385 LGKLGIDGSQ

-1414 VLVEFFIKYY
+1414 VLVEFYIKYY

-1439 KGTVKEIFP
+1439 KGVVKEIFP
-1448 EGKEPTSEYR
+1448 EGKEPYSEYR
-1458 PNEKIHSFLPVGSV
+1458 PEEKVHSFLPVGSI

-1479 VLILGSLNKVLIE
+1479 VLTLGSINKVLIE

-1505 DPDL
+1505 DPNP

>member
-1 MGILN
+1 
-6 WFVKGFGVFY
+6 
-16 NIRLILPIRL
+16 
-26 LYEFQMKNEVK
+26 MKNEVK
-37 RYDFNNRISEGGT
+37 CYDFNNRISEGGT

-64 IKTPFFTPFNKKD
+64 LKTPFFTPFNVKD
-77 KRHGSAIFLMTKSFD
+77 KRHGSAIFLMTKSLE
-92 QSVNLINHPLVS
+92 QSKQLIEHKLIS
-104 NLNMYNSYFL
+104 NLNMFNSYFL

-119 YLINSNKIVNESL
+119 YLLKPNRIINDDL
-132 EVDDPYVSKVYGNNP
+132 EVDDVYNSKAYGNNP
-147 IVTESHFED
+147 IMTESHFED
-156 SGNLFF
+156 SENLFF
-162 FSEATPEN
+162 FSEATPEG
-170 VLDVRLRKIL
+170 VLDVRLRRIL
-180 YRERLRNYNAIKSR
+180 YRERLRNFKEVKLRVNQIK
-194 VANIKEQCKYIRFTY
+194 NECKYIKYTY

-220 YIDNHIYNKI
+220 YVDNHIYNKI
-230 FDISEA
+230 FTMSET
-236 YNRDKAVDL
+236 YNRDKAIDL
-245 LYALFDRFINNPNY
+245 LYALFDRFINNANY
-259 KGYTKKTV
+259 NSYTRKTV
-267 FIPVNEWAGSIP
+267 LIPVNEWASDIP

-293 SMIVRLFKKPTETLD
+293 SMIVRLFKKPKENLN
-308 KLAGI
+308 KLADI
-313 DFVFLGHTGWFKMR
+313 DFIFIGNNSWFKMK
-327 MEDLDMKNLNLFKAN
+327 MEDLDMKNLNLFKTN

-353 DNIPEDKDDI
+353 DNVPEDKEDI

-376 IQVNNVSRASYI
+376 IEVNNISRVHKV
-388 DPNAPIISVK
+388 DPISPVVAAVK
-398 QDEPKLI
+398 DQPQLVI
-405 TAKGITGA
+405 AKSATG
-413 DQVIDPT
+413 DSQVVDPT

-435 TIVDFTKNAEEAERE
+435 DIVNYTKNAEDAEKE
-450 MDNSVDLKELILQA
+450 MNNSVDLKELILQA

-489 LKERIANAT
+489 LKEKIANST

-509 LQSTNLSDKVE
+509 LQSTNLSNKVE
-520 SIDDEWSDLKK
+520 TIDDEWANLKK

-545 KCLHSLSQNKDI
+545 KCLHSLSQNKDV
-557 PMSVIDVSVEDRSTS
+557 PMSVIDISVEDRSTS

-660 RSLTKLKENN
+660 RALTKLKENN

-782 FMKPGTRMTYSQASI
+782 FMKPGARMTYSQASI

-819 AAGVEYNLTEKRP
+819 AAGVEYNLSEKRP
-832 TNTKNYFRFSD
+832 TNTKNYFRFND
-843 GFLSFDDNYAPD
+843 GFLSFNDNYAPD

-860 NGLSVI
+860 NGLAVI

-1042 SMINKLSMST
+1042 TMINKLSMST

-1084 RMSDASTLSITE
+1084 RMSDANTLSITE
-1096 AVTPFGTTHDDPFR
+1096 ALTPFGTTRDDPFR

-1115 IQTAKHGMRTTEQHP
+1115 IQTSKHGMRTTEQDP

-1153 KWPAVVEE
+1153 KWNAVVEE
-1161 ITDDY
+1161 ITNDY
-1166 IIIANKA
+1166 MIIANKS
-1173 NKSEREF
+1173 NPKEKEF

-1202 TPKKYKKGDSIKPG
+1202 TFKNYKKGDSIKAG

-1221 DKESYSDKIGIGNL
+1221 DKSSYSDTVGVGNL

-1249 TEKGFEDSA
+1249 TDKGFEDSA
-1258 CISQDLSTKMAS
+1258 IISQDLSKKMAS
-1270 EIVLQVNVLL
+1270 EIVLQVDVLM
-1280 DGKDID
+1280 DAKDID
-1286 IQCIEIGKPL
+1286 IQCVEIGKQL
-1296 QEGEVMM
+1296 HEGEVIM
-1303 SYRSALEDQ
+1303 SYRAALEDQ
-1312 DATDIINKMIQKN
+1312 DATDIINKMVQKN
-1325 TGDSS
+1325 AGSDSK
-1330 NELMDD
+1330 ELMDE

-1363 MSKSLAAF
+1363 MSKSLASF
-1371 VNKHNGPVDKMKSK
+1371 VNKYNGPVDKMKSK
-1385 LAKLGIDGTQ
+1385 LGKLGIDGSQ

-1414 VLVEFFIKYY
+1414 VLVEFYIKYY

-1439 KGTVKEIFP
+1439 KGVVKEIFP
-1448 EGKEPTSEYR
+1448 EGKEPYSEYR
-1458 PNEKIHSFLPVGSV
+1458 PDEKVHSFLPVGSI
-1472 NARMVSS
+1472 NARMVTS
-1479 VLILGSLNKVLIE
+1479 VLTLGAINKVLIE

-1505 DPDL
+1505 DPNP

>member
-1 MGILN
+1 
-6 WFVKGFGVFY
+6 
-16 NIRLILPIRL
+16 
-26 LYEFQMKNEVK
+26 MKNEVK

-64 IKTPFFTPFNKKD
+64 LKTPFFTPFNVKD
-77 KRHGSAIFLMTKSFD
+77 KRHGSAIFLMTKSLE
-92 QSVNLINHPLVS
+92 QSKQLIEHKLIS
-104 NLNMYNSYFL
+104 NLNMFNSYFL

-119 YLINSNKIVNESL
+119 YLLKPNRIINDDL
-132 EVDDPYVSKVYGNNP
+132 EVDDVYNSKAYGNNP
-147 IVTESHFED
+147 IMTESHFED
-156 SGNLFF
+156 SENLFF
-162 FSEATPEN
+162 FSEATPEG
-170 VLDVRLRKIL
+170 VLDVRLRRIL
-180 YRERLRNYNAIKSR
+180 YRERLRNFKEVKLRVNRIKD
-194 VANIKEQCKYIRFTY
+194 ECKYIKYTY

-220 YIDNHIYNKI
+220 YVDNHIYNKI
-230 FDISEA
+230 FTMSET
-236 YNRDKAVDL
+236 YNRDKAIDL
-245 LYALFDRFINNPNY
+245 LYALFNRFINNANY
-259 KGYTKKTV
+259 KSYTRKTV
-267 FIPVNEWAGSIP
+267 LIPVNEWASDIP

-293 SMIVRLFKKPTETLD
+293 SMIVRLFKKPKENLN

-313 DFVFLGHTGWFKMR
+313 DFIFIGNNSWFKMK
-327 MEDLDMKNLNLFKAN
+327 MEDLDMKNLNLFKTN

-353 DNIPEDKDDI
+353 DNVPEDKEDI

-376 IQVNNVSRASYI
+376 IEVNNISRVHKV
-388 DPNAPIISVK
+388 DPISPVVAAVK
-398 QDEPKLI
+398 DQPQLVI
-405 TAKGITGA
+405 AKSATG
-413 DQVIDPT
+413 DTQVVDPT
-420 KIEKPTEEKI
+420 KIEKPTEDKI

-435 TIVDFTKNAEEAERE
+435 AIVDYTKNAEEAEKE

-489 LKERIANAT
+489 LKEKIANST

-509 LQSTNLSDKVE
+509 LESTDLSSKVE
-520 SIDDEWSDLKK
+520 TIDDEWANLKK

-557 PMSVIDVSVEDRSTS
+557 PMSVIDVTVEDRSTS

-660 RSLTKLKENN
+660 RALTKLKENN
-670 YKLDVKDGDAVAS
+670 YKLEVKDGDDIPT

-718 DGRVYYFNRD
+718 DGRIYYFNRD

-782 FMKPGTRMTYSQASI
+782 FMKPGARMTYSQASI

-819 AAGVEYNLTEKRP
+819 AAGVEYNLSEKRP
-832 TNTKNYFRFSD
+832 TNTKNYFRFND

-993 MALSDVTT
+993 MALADVTT

-1042 SMINKLSMST
+1042 TMINKLSMST

-1084 RMSDASTLSITE
+1084 RMSDANTLSITE
-1096 AVTPFGTTHDDPFR
+1096 ALTPFGTTRDDPFR

-1115 IQTAKHGMRTTEQHP
+1115 IQTSKHGMRTTEQDP
-1130 LLVTNGADQALPYL
+1130 LLVSNGADQALPYL

-1153 KWPAVVEE
+1153 KWNAVVEE
-1161 ITDDY
+1161 ITNDY
-1166 IIIANKA
+1166 MIIANKS
-1173 NKSEREF
+1173 NPKEKEF

-1202 TPKKYKKGDSIKPG
+1202 TFKNYKKGDSIKAG

-1221 DKESYSDKIGIGNL
+1221 DKSSYSDTVGIGNL

-1249 TEKGFEDSA
+1249 TDKGFEDSA
-1258 CISQDLSTKMAS
+1258 IISQDLSKKMAS
-1270 EIVLQVNVLL
+1270 EIVLQVDVLM
-1280 DGKDID
+1280 DAKDID
-1286 IQCIEIGKPL
+1286 IQCVEVGKEL
-1296 QEGEVMM
+1296 HEGEVIM
-1303 SYRSALEDQ
+1303 SYRAALEDQ
-1312 DATDIINKMIQKN
+1312 DATDIINKMVQKN
-1325 TGDSS
+1325 AGSDSK
-1330 NELMDD
+1330 ELMDE

-1363 MSKSLAAF
+1363 MSKSLASF
-1371 VNKHNGPVDKMKSK
+1371 VNKYNGPVDKMKSK
-1385 LAKLGIDGTQ
+1385 LSKLGIDGSQ

-1414 VLVEFFIKYY
+1414 VLVEFYIKYH

-1439 KGTVKEIFP
+1439 KGVVKEIFP
-1448 EGKEPTSEYR
+1448 EGKEPYSEYR
-1458 PNEKIHSFLPVGSV
+1458 PDEKVHSFLPVGSI

-1479 VLILGSLNKVLIE
+1479 VLTLGSINKVLIE

-1505 DPDL
+1505 DPNP

>member
-1 MGILN
+1 
-6 WFVKGFGVFY
+6 
-16 NIRLILPIRL
+16 
-26 LYEFQMKNEVK
+26 
-37 RYDFNNRISEGGT
+37 
-50 TMPINIDKVKPFRL
+50 MPINIDKVKPFRL
-64 IKTPFFTPFNKKD
+64 LKTPFFTPFNKKD
-77 KRHGSAIFLMTKSFD
+77 KRHGSAIFLMTKSLE
-92 QSVNLINHPLVS
+92 QSKQLIEHPLIS
-104 NLNMYNSYFL
+104 NLNMFNSYFL

-119 YLINSNKIVNESL
+119 YLLKPSRIINKDL
-132 EVDDPYVSKVYGNNP
+132 DVDDVYNSKVYGNNP
-147 IVTESHFED
+147 IMTESHFED
-156 SGNLFF
+156 SENLFF

-170 VLDVRLRKIL
+170 VLDTRLRKIL
-180 YRERLRNYNAIKSR
+180 YKERLRNSKDVKLRLNRIK
-194 VANIKEQCKYIRFTY
+194 NECKYIKYTY

-220 YIDNHIYNKI
+220 YVDNHIYNKI
-230 FDISEA
+230 FTMSET
-236 YNRDKAVDL
+236 YNRDKAIDL

-267 FIPVNEWAGSIP
+267 LIPVNEWAGDIP

-293 SMIVRLFKKPTETLD
+293 SMIVRLFKKPKENLD
-308 KLAGI
+308 KLSGM
-313 DFVFLGHTGWFKMR
+313 DFIFIGNNSWFKMK
-327 MEDLDMKNLNLFKAN
+327 MEDLDMKNLNLFKTN

-353 DNIPEDKDDI
+353 DNVPEDKEDI
-363 KTRLIGKIEDLTG
+363 KTRLISKIEDLTG
-376 IQVNNVSRASYI
+376 IEVNNVSRVQDV
-388 DPNAPIISVK
+388 DPTIPYKAEIK
-398 QDEPKLI
+398 DQPKLI
-405 TAKGITGA
+405 VAKGITGA

-420 KIEKPTEEKI
+420 KIEKPTEDKI

-435 TIVDFTKNAEEAERE
+435 NIVDYSKNAEEAEKE

-489 LKERIANAT
+489 LKEKIANST

-509 LQSTNLSDKVE
+509 LQSTDLSKNVE
-520 SIDDEWSDLKK
+520 TIDDEWTNLKK

-545 KCLHSLSQNKDI
+545 KCLHSLSQNKDV
-557 PMSVIDVSVEDRSTS
+557 PMSVIDVSMEDRSTS
-572 EDSILTY
+572 EDSIITY

-660 RSLTKLKENN
+660 RALTKLKENN
-670 YKLDVKDGDAVAS
+670 YKLEVKDDNDIPT

-710 IFNKVTTS
+710 IFNKITTS

-750 GITKDNQAITV
+750 GITKDNQSITV
-761 PETGV
+761 PEEGV
-766 SSALIN
+766 SSSLIN
-772 HLGIHEYAYT
+772 HLGIHKYAYT
-782 FMKPGTRMTYSQASI
+782 FMKPGARMTYSQASI

-819 AAGVEYNLTEKRP
+819 AAGIEYNLSEKRP
-832 TNTKNYFRFSD
+832 TNTKNYFRFND
-843 GFLSFDDNYAPD
+843 GFLSFNDSYAPD

-860 NGLSVI
+860 NGLAVI

-955 LVHFLYKSLATSY
+955 LVHFLYKALATSY

-1030 RSYSLDKRTYDK
+1030 RSYSLDKRTYDNT
-1042 SMINKLSMST
+1042 MINKLSMST
-1052 GFSATVGINRQST
+1052 GFSATVGINRQAT

-1084 RMSDASTLSITE
+1084 RMSDANTLSITE
-1096 AVTPFGTTHDDPFR
+1096 ALTPFGTTRDDPFR

-1115 IQTAKHGMRTTEQHP
+1115 IQTSKHGMRTNSQDP

-1144 TSDTFAHKA
+1144 TSDTFAHKT
-1153 KWPAVVEE
+1153 KWDAIVEE
-1161 ITDDY
+1161 VNDDY
-1166 IIIANKA
+1166 MIIANKS
-1173 NKSEREF
+1173 NRSEKEF

-1202 TPKKYKKGDSIKPG
+1202 LAKNYKKGQTIKTG
-1216 DIVAY
+1216 EIIAY
-1221 DKESYSDKIGIGNL
+1221 DKDSYSDKVGVGNL

-1241 LTKIAIMH
+1241 LTKVAIMH
-1249 TEKGFEDSA
+1249 TDKGFEDSA
-1258 CISQDLSTKMAS
+1258 IISQDLSEKMAS
-1270 EIVLQVNVLL
+1270 EIVLQVDVLM
-1280 DGKDID
+1280 DAKDID
-1286 IQCIEIGKPL
+1286 IQCVEIGKPL
-1296 QEGEVMM
+1296 HEGEVIM
-1303 SYRSALEDQ
+1303 SYRAALEDQ
-1312 DATDIINKMIQKN
+1312 DATDIINKMVSKN
-1325 TGDSS
+1325 TGNESK
-1330 NELMDD
+1330 ELMDE

-1349 LQDIKVYSTIPTSE
+1349 LQDIKIYSTIPTSE

-1371 VNKHNGPVDKMKSK
+1371 VNKYNAPVDKMKSK
-1385 LAKLGIDGTQ
+1385 LSKLGIDGSQ

-1400 VLPPVG
+1400 VLPAVG
-1406 KLKHCEGK
+1406 KLKHAEGK
-1414 VLVEFFIKYY
+1414 VLVEFYIKYY

-1439 KGTVKEIFP
+1439 KGVVKEIFP
-1448 EGKEPTSEYR
+1448 EGKEPYSEYR
-1458 PNEKIHSFLPVGSV
+1458 PEEKVHSFLPVGSV
-1472 NARMVSS
+1472 NARMVTS
-1479 VLILGSLNKVLIE
+1479 VLTLGAINKVLIE

-1505 DPDL
+1505 DPNL

>member
-1 MGILN
+1 
-6 WFVKGFGVFY
+6 
-16 NIRLILPIRL
+16 
-26 LYEFQMKNEVK
+26 MKNEVK

-64 IKTPFFTPFNKKD
+64 LKTPFFTPFNVKD
-77 KRHGSAIFLMTKSFD
+77 KRHGSAIFLMTKSLE
-92 QSVNLINHPLVS
+92 QSKQLIEHKLIS
-104 NLNMYNSYFL
+104 NLNMFNSYFL

-119 YLINSNKIVNESL
+119 YLLKPNRIINNDL
-132 EVDDPYVSKVYGNNP
+132 EVDDVYNSKAYGNNP
-147 IVTESHFED
+147 IMTESHFED
-156 SGNLFF
+156 SENLFF
-162 FSEATPEN
+162 FSEATPEG
-170 VLDVRLRKIL
+170 VLDVRLRRIL
-180 YRERLRNYNAIKSR
+180 YRERLRNFKEVKLRVNRIKD
-194 VANIKEQCKYIRFTY
+194 ECKYIKYTY

-220 YIDNHIYNKI
+220 YVDNHIYNKI
-230 FDISEA
+230 FTMSET
-236 YNRDKAVDL
+236 YNRDKAIDL
-245 LYALFDRFINNPNY
+245 LYALFDRFINNANY
-259 KGYTKKTV
+259 KSYTRKTV
-267 FIPVNEWAGSIP
+267 FIPVNEWASDIP

-293 SMIVRLFKKPTETLD
+293 SMIVRLFKKPKENLN

-313 DFVFLGHTGWFKMR
+313 DFIFIGNNSWFKMK
-327 MEDLDMKNLNLFKAN
+327 MEDLDMKNLNLFKTN

-353 DNIPEDKDDI
+353 DNVPEDKEDI

-376 IQVNNVSRASYI
+376 IEVNNISRVHKV
-388 DPNAPIISVK
+388 DPTVPIRAEVK
-398 QDEPKLI
+398 DAPKLVI
-405 TAKGITGA
+405 AKSATGDA
-413 DQVIDPT
+413 QVVDPT
-420 KIEKPTEEKI
+420 KIEKPTEDKI

-435 TIVDFTKNAEEAERE
+435 AIVDYTKNAEEAEKE

-489 LKERIANAT
+489 LKEKIANST

-509 LQSTNLSDKVE
+509 LQSTDLSSKVE
-520 SIDDEWSDLKK
+520 TIDDEWANLKK

-545 KCLHSLSQNKDI
+545 KCLHSLSQNKDV
-557 PMSVIDVSVEDRSTS
+557 PMSVIDVTVEDRSTS

-660 RSLTKLKENN
+660 RALTKLKENN
-670 YKLDVKDGDAVAS
+670 YKLEVKYGDAVAS

-782 FMKPGTRMTYSQASI
+782 FMKPGARMTYSQASI

-819 AAGVEYNLTEKRP
+819 AAGVEYDLTEKRP
-832 TNTKNYFRFSD
+832 TNTKNYFRFND
-843 GFLSFDDNYAPD
+843 GFLSFNDNYAPD

-993 MALSDVTT
+993 MALADVTT

-1042 SMINKLSMST
+1042 TMINKLSMST

-1084 RMSDASTLSITE
+1084 RMSDANTLSITE
-1096 AVTPFGTTHDDPFR
+1096 ALTPFGTTRDDPFR

-1115 IQTAKHGMRTTEQHP
+1115 IQTSKHGMRTTEQDP
-1130 LLVTNGADQALPYL
+1130 LLVSNGADQALPYL

-1153 KWPAVVEE
+1153 KWNAVVEE
-1161 ITDDY
+1161 ITNDY
-1166 IIIANKA
+1166 MIIANKS
-1173 NKSEREF
+1173 NPKEKEF

-1202 TPKKYKKGDSIKPG
+1202 TFKNYKKGDSIKAG

-1221 DKESYSDKIGIGNL
+1221 DKSSYSDTVGIGNL

-1249 TEKGFEDSA
+1249 TDKGFEDSA
-1258 CISQDLSTKMAS
+1258 IISQDLSKKMAS
-1270 EIVLQVNVLL
+1270 EIVLQVDVLM
-1280 DGKDID
+1280 DAKDID
-1286 IQCIEIGKPL
+1286 IQCVEVGKEL
-1296 QEGEVMM
+1296 HEGEVIM
-1303 SYRSALEDQ
+1303 SYRAALEDQ
-1312 DATDIINKMIQKN
+1312 DATDIINKMVQKN
-1325 TGDSS
+1325 AGSDSK
-1330 NELMDD
+1330 ELMDE

-1363 MSKSLAAF
+1363 MSKSLASF
-1371 VNKHNGPVDKMKSK
+1371 VNKYNGPVDKMKSK
-1385 LAKLGIDGTQ
+1385 LSKLGIDGSQ

-1414 VLVEFFIKYY
+1414 VLVEFYIKYH

-1439 KGTVKEIFP
+1439 KGVVKEIFP
-1448 EGKEPTSEYR
+1448 EGKEPYSEYR
-1458 PNEKIHSFLPVGSV
+1458 PEEKVHSFLPVGSI
-1472 NARMVSS
+1472 NARMVTS
-1479 VLILGSLNKVLIE
+1479 VLTLGAINKVLIE

-1505 DPDL
+1505 DPNS

>member
-1 MGILN
+1 
-6 WFVKGFGVFY
+6 
-16 NIRLILPIRL
+16 
-26 LYEFQMKNEVK
+26 
-37 RYDFNNRISEGGT
+37 
-50 TMPINIDKVKPFRL
+50 MPINIDKVKPFRL
-64 IKTPFFTPFNKKD
+64 LKTPFFTPFNKKD
-77 KRHGSAIFLMTKSFD
+77 KRHGSAIFLMTKSLE
-92 QSVNLINHPLVS
+92 QSKQLIEHPLIS
-104 NLNMYNSYFL
+104 NLNMFNSYFL

-119 YLINSNKIVNESL
+119 YLLKPSRIINKDL
-132 EVDDPYVSKVYGNNP
+132 DVDDVYNSKVYGNNP
-147 IVTESHFED
+147 IMTESHFED
-156 SGNLFF
+156 SENLFF

-170 VLDVRLRKIL
+170 VLDTRLRKIL
-180 YRERLRNYNAIKSR
+180 YKERLRNSKDVKLRLNRIK
-194 VANIKEQCKYIRFTY
+194 NECKYIKYTY
-209 PTIDKYKNKNI
+209 PTIDKYKNMNV

-230 FDISEA
+230 FTLSET
-236 YNRDKAVDL
+236 YNRDKAIDL

-267 FIPVNEWAGSIP
+267 LIPVNEWAGDIP

-293 SMIVRLFKKPTETLD
+293 SMIVRLFKKPKENLD
-308 KLAGI
+308 KLAGM
-313 DFVFLGHTGWFKMR
+313 DFIFIGNNSWFKMK
-327 MEDLDMKNLNLFKAN
+327 MEDLDMKNLNLFKTN

-353 DNIPEDKDDI
+353 DNVPEDKEDI
-363 KTRLIGKIEDLTG
+363 KTRLISKIEDLTG
-376 IQVNNVSRASYI
+376 IEVNNVSRVQDV
-388 DPNAPIISVK
+388 DPTAPFKAEIK
-398 QDEPKLI
+398 DQPKLI
-405 TAKGITGA
+405 VAKGITGA

-420 KIEKPTEEKI
+420 KIEKPTEDKI

-435 TIVDFTKNAEEAERE
+435 NIVDYTKNAEEAEKE

-489 LKERIANAT
+489 LKEKIANST

-509 LQSTNLSDKVE
+509 LQSTDLSKNVE
-520 SIDDEWSDLKK
+520 TIDDEWANLKK

-545 KCLHSLSQNKDI
+545 KCLHSLSQNKDV
-557 PMSVIDVSVEDRSTS
+557 PMSVIDVSMEDRSTS
-572 EDSILTY
+572 EDSIITY

-660 RSLTKLKENN
+660 RALTKLKENN
-670 YKLDVKDGDAVAS
+670 YKLEIKDDNDIPT

-710 IFNKVTTS
+710 IFNKITTS

-740 VESDQGFMVI
+740 IKSDQGFMVV
-750 GITKDNQAITV
+750 GITKDNNPIRV
-761 PETGV
+761 PEEGV
-766 SSALIN
+766 SSSLIN
-772 HLGIHEYAYT
+772 HLGIHKYAYT
-782 FMKPGTRMTYSQASI
+782 FMKPGARMTYSQASI

-819 AAGVEYNLTEKRP
+819 AAGIEYNLSEKRP
-832 TNTKNYFRFSD
+832 TNTKNYFRFND
-843 GFLSFDDNYAPD
+843 GFLSFNDSYAPD

-860 NGLSVI
+860 NGLAVI

-955 LVHFLYKSLATSY
+955 LVHFLYKALATSY

-1030 RSYSLDKRTYDK
+1030 RSYSLDKRTYDNT
-1042 SMINKLSMST
+1042 MINKLSMST
-1052 GFSATVGINRQST
+1052 GFSATVGINRQAT

-1084 RMSDASTLSITE
+1084 RMSDANTLSITE
-1096 AVTPFGTTHDDPFR
+1096 ALTPFGTTRDDPFR

-1115 IQTAKHGMRTTEQHP
+1115 IQTSKHGMRTNSQDP

-1144 TSDTFAHKA
+1144 TSDTFAHKT
-1153 KWPAVVEE
+1153 KWDAVVEE
-1161 ITDDY
+1161 VNDDY
-1166 IIIANKA
+1166 MIIANKS
-1173 NKSEREF
+1173 NRNEKEF

-1202 TPKKYKKGDSIKPG
+1202 LAKNYKKGQTIKPG
-1216 DIVAY
+1216 EIIAY
-1221 DKESYSDKIGIGNL
+1221 DKDSYSDKVGVGNL

-1241 LTKIAIMH
+1241 LTKVAIMH
-1249 TEKGFEDSA
+1249 TDKGFEDSA
-1258 CISQDLSTKMAS
+1258 IISQDLSEKMAS
-1270 EIVLQVNVLL
+1270 EIVLQVDILM
-1280 DGKDID
+1280 DAKDID
-1286 IQCIEIGKPL
+1286 IQCVEIGKPL
-1296 QEGEVMM
+1296 HEGEVIM
-1303 SYRSALEDQ
+1303 SYRAALEDQ
-1312 DATDIINKMIQKN
+1312 DATDIINKMVSKN
-1325 TGDSS
+1325 AGNESK
-1330 NELMDD
+1330 ELMDE

-1349 LQDIKVYSTIPTSE
+1349 LQDIRIYSTIPTSE

-1371 VNKHNGPVDKMKSK
+1371 VNKYNAPIDKMKSK
-1385 LAKLGIDGTQ
+1385 LSKLGIDASQ

-1400 VLPPVG
+1400 VLPAVG
-1406 KLKHCEGK
+1406 KLKHAEGK
-1414 VLVEFFIKYY
+1414 VLVEFYIKYY

-1439 KGTVKEIFP
+1439 KGVVKEIFP
-1448 EGKEPTSEYR
+1448 EGKEPYSEYR
-1458 PNEKIHSFLPVGSV
+1458 PEEKVHSFLPVGSV
-1472 NARMVSS
+1472 NARMVTS
-1479 VLILGSLNKVLIE
+1479 VLTLGAINKVLIE

-1505 DPDL
+1505 DPNL

>member
-1 MGILN
+1 
-6 WFVKGFGVFY
+6 
-16 NIRLILPIRL
+16 
-26 LYEFQMKNEVK
+26 
-37 RYDFNNRISEGGT
+37 
-50 TMPINIDKVKPFRL
+50 MPINIDKVKPFRL
-64 IKTPFFTPFNKKD
+64 LKTPFFTPFNKKD
-77 KRHGSAIFLMTKSFD
+77 KRHGSAIFLMTKSLE
-92 QSVNLINHPLVS
+92 QSKQLIEHPLIS
-104 NLNMYNSYFL
+104 NLNMFNSYFL

-119 YLINSNKIVNESL
+119 YLLKPSRIINKDL
-132 EVDDPYVSKVYGNNP
+132 DVDDVYNSKVYGNNP
-147 IVTESHFED
+147 IMTESHFED
-156 SGNLFF
+156 SENLFF

-170 VLDVRLRKIL
+170 VLDTRLRKIL
-180 YRERLRNYNAIKSR
+180 YKERLRNSKDVKLRLNRIK
-194 VANIKEQCKYIRFTY
+194 NECKYIKYTY

-220 YIDNHIYNKI
+220 YVDNHIYNKI
-230 FDISEA
+230 FTMSET
-236 YNRDKAVDL
+236 YNRDKAIDL

-267 FIPVNEWAGSIP
+267 LIPVNEWAGDIP

-293 SMIVRLFKKPTETLD
+293 SMIVRLFKKPKENLD
-308 KLAGI
+308 KLSGM
-313 DFVFLGHTGWFKMR
+313 DFIFIGNNSWFKMK
-327 MEDLDMKNLNLFKAN
+327 MEDLDMKNLNLFKTN

-353 DNIPEDKDDI
+353 DNVPEDKEDI
-363 KTRLIGKIEDLTG
+363 KTRLISKIEDLTG
-376 IQVNNVSRASYI
+376 IEVNNVSRVQDV
-388 DPNAPIISVK
+388 DPTVPYKAEIK
-398 QDEPKLI
+398 DQPKLI
-405 TAKGITGA
+405 VAKGITGA

-420 KIEKPTEEKI
+420 KIEKPTEDKI

-435 TIVDFTKNAEEAERE
+435 NIVDYTKNAEEAEKE

-489 LKERIANAT
+489 LKEKIANST

-509 LQSTNLSDKVE
+509 LQSTDLSKNVE
-520 SIDDEWSDLKK
+520 TIDDEWANLKK

-545 KCLHSLSQNKDI
+545 KCLHSLSQNKDV
-557 PMSVIDVSVEDRSTS
+557 PMSVIDVSMEDRSTS
-572 EDSILTY
+572 EDSIITY

-660 RSLTKLKENN
+660 RALTKLKENN
-670 YKLDVKDGDAVAS
+670 YKLEVKDDNDIPT

-710 IFNKVTTS
+710 IFNKITTS

-740 VESDQGFMVI
+740 VESDQGFMVV
-750 GITKDNQAITV
+750 GITKDNQSITV
-761 PETGV
+761 PEEGV
-766 SSALIN
+766 SSSLIN
-772 HLGIHEYAYT
+772 HLGIHKYAYT
-782 FMKPGTRMTYSQASI
+782 FMKPGARMTYSQASI

-819 AAGVEYNLTEKRP
+819 AAGIEYNLSEKRP
-832 TNTKNYFRFSD
+832 TNTKNYFRFND
-843 GFLSFDDNYAPD
+843 GFLSFNDNYAPD

-860 NGLSVI
+860 NGLAVI

-955 LVHFLYKSLATSY
+955 LVHFLYKALATSY

-993 MALSDVTT
+993 MVLSDVTT

-1030 RSYSLDKRTYDK
+1030 RSYSLDKRTYDNT
-1042 SMINKLSMST
+1042 MINKLSMST
-1052 GFSATVGINRQST
+1052 GFSATVGINRQAT

-1084 RMSDASTLSITE
+1084 RMSDANTLSITE
-1096 AVTPFGTTHDDPFR
+1096 ALTPFGTTRDDPFR

-1115 IQTAKHGMRTTEQHP
+1115 IQTSKHGMRTNSQDP

-1144 TSDTFAHKA
+1144 TSDTFAHKT
-1153 KWPAVVEE
+1153 KWDAIVEE
-1161 ITDDY
+1161 VNDDY
-1166 IIIANKA
+1166 MIIANKS
-1173 NKSEREF
+1173 NRSEKEF

-1202 TPKKYKKGDSIKPG
+1202 LAKNYKKGQTIKPG
-1216 DIVAY
+1216 EIIAY
-1221 DKESYSDKIGIGNL
+1221 DKDSYSDKVGVGNL

-1241 LTKIAIMH
+1241 LTKVAIMH
-1249 TEKGFEDSA
+1249 TDKGFEDSA
-1258 CISQDLSTKMAS
+1258 IISQDLSEKMAS
-1270 EIVLQVNVLL
+1270 EIVLQVDVLM
-1280 DGKDID
+1280 DAKDID
-1286 IQCIEIGKPL
+1286 IQCVEIGKPL
-1296 QEGEVMM
+1296 HEGEVIM
-1303 SYRSALEDQ
+1303 SYRAALEDQ
-1312 DATDIINKMIQKN
+1312 DATDIINKMVSKN
-1325 TGDSS
+1325 AGNESK
-1330 NELMDD
+1330 ELMDE

-1349 LQDIKVYSTIPTSE
+1349 LQDIRIYSTIPTSE

-1371 VNKHNGPVDKMKSK
+1371 VNKYNAPIDKMKSK
-1385 LAKLGIDGTQ
+1385 LSKLGIDASQ

-1400 VLPPVG
+1400 VLPAVG
-1406 KLKHCEGK
+1406 KLKHAEGK
-1414 VLVEFFIKYY
+1414 VLVEFYIKYY

-1439 KGTVKEIFP
+1439 KGVVKEIFP
-1448 EGKEPTSEYR
+1448 EGKEPYSEYR
-1458 PNEKIHSFLPVGSV
+1458 PEEKVHSFLPVGSV
-1472 NARMVSS
+1472 NARMVTS
-1479 VLILGSLNKVLIE
+1479 VLTLGAINKVLIE

-1505 DPDL
+1505 DPNL

>member
-1 MGILN
+1 
-6 WFVKGFGVFY
+6 
-16 NIRLILPIRL
+16 
-26 LYEFQMKNEVK
+26 
-37 RYDFNNRISEGGT
+37 
-50 TMPINIDKVKPFRL
+50 MPINIDKVKPFRL
-64 IKTPFFTPFNKKD
+64 LKTPFFTPFNKKD
-77 KRHGSAIFLMTKSFD
+77 KRHGSAIFLMTKSLE
-92 QSVNLINHPLVS
+92 QSKQLIEHKLIS
-104 NLNMYNSYFL
+104 NLNMFNSYFL

-119 YLINSNKIVNESL
+119 YLLKPSRIINKDL
-132 EVDDPYVSKVYGNNP
+132 DVDDVYNSKVYGNNP
-147 IVTESHFED
+147 IMTESHFED
-156 SGNLFF
+156 SENLFF

-170 VLDVRLRKIL
+170 VLDTRLRKIL
-180 YRERLRNYNAIKSR
+180 YKERLRNSKDVKLRLNRIK
-194 VANIKEQCKYIRFTY
+194 NECKYIKYTY

-220 YIDNHIYNKI
+220 YVDNHIYNKI
-230 FDISEA
+230 FTMSET
-236 YNRDKAVDL
+236 YNRDKAIDL

-267 FIPVNEWAGSIP
+267 LIPVNEWAGDIP

-293 SMIVRLFKKPTETLD
+293 SMIVRLFKKPKENLD
-308 KLAGI
+308 KLAGM
-313 DFVFLGHTGWFKMR
+313 DFIFIGNNSWFKMK
-327 MEDLDMKNLNLFKAN
+327 MEDLDMKNLNLFKTN

-353 DNIPEDKDDI
+353 DNVPEDKEDI
-363 KTRLIGKIEDLTG
+363 KTRLISKIEDLTG
-376 IQVNNVSRASYI
+376 IEVNNVSRVQDV
-388 DPNAPIISVK
+388 DPTVPYKAEIK
-398 QDEPKLI
+398 DQPKLI
-405 TAKGITGA
+405 VAKGITGA

-420 KIEKPTEEKI
+420 KIEKPTEDKI

-435 TIVDFTKNAEEAERE
+435 NIVDYTKNAEEAEKE

-489 LKERIANAT
+489 LKEKIANST

-509 LQSTNLSDKVE
+509 LQSTDLSKNVE
-520 SIDDEWSDLKK
+520 TIDDEWANLKK
-531 PNFEADYNIDADIM
+531 PNFEADYNIDADIV
-545 KCLHSLSQNKDI
+545 KCLHSLSQNKDV
-557 PMSVIDVSVEDRSTS
+557 PMSVIDISTEDRSTS
-572 EDSILTY
+572 EDSIITY

-660 RSLTKLKENN
+660 RALTKLKENN
-670 YKLDVKDGDAVAS
+670 YKLDVKDGDAVAT

-782 FMKPGTRMTYSQASI
+782 FMKPGARMTYSQASI

-819 AAGVEYNLTEKRP
+819 AAGVEYNLSEKRP
-832 TNTKNYFRFSD
+832 TNTKNYFRFND
-843 GFLSFDDNYAPD
+843 GFLSFNDNYSPD

-955 LVHFLYKSLATSY
+955 LVHFLYKALATSY

-1030 RSYSLDKRTYDK
+1030 RSYSLDKRTYDNT
-1042 SMINKLSMST
+1042 MINKLSMST
-1052 GFSATVGINRQST
+1052 GFSATVGINRQAT

-1084 RMSDASTLSITE
+1084 RMSDANTLSITE
-1096 AVTPFGTTHDDPFR
+1096 ALTPFGTTRDDPFR

-1115 IQTAKHGMRTTEQHP
+1115 IQTSKHGMRTNSQDP

-1144 TSDTFAHKA
+1144 TSDTFAHKT
-1153 KWPAVVEE
+1153 KWDAVVEE
-1161 ITDDY
+1161 VNDDY
-1166 IIIANKA
+1166 MIIANKS
-1173 NKSEREF
+1173 NRSEKEF
-1180 IDLREKVEKNSDGGF
+1180 INLREKVEKNSDGGF

-1202 TPKKYKKGDSIKPG
+1202 LAKNYKKGQTIKPG
-1216 DIVAY
+1216 EIIAY
-1221 DKESYSDKIGIGNL
+1221 DKDSYSDKVGVGNL

-1241 LTKIAIMH
+1241 LTKVAIMH
-1249 TEKGFEDSA
+1249 TDKGFEDSA
-1258 CISQDLSTKMAS
+1258 IISQDLSEKMAS
-1270 EIVLQVNVLL
+1270 EIVLQVDVLM
-1280 DGKDID
+1280 DAKDID
-1286 IQCIEIGKPL
+1286 IQCVEIGKPL
-1296 QEGEVMM
+1296 HEGEVIM
-1303 SYRSALEDQ
+1303 SYRAALEDQ
-1312 DATDIINKMIQKN
+1312 DATDIINKMVSKN
-1325 TGDSS
+1325 TGNESK
-1330 NELMDD
+1330 ELMDE

-1349 LQDIKVYSTIPTSE
+1349 LQDIRIYSTIPTSE

-1371 VNKHNGPVDKMKSK
+1371 VNKYNAPIDKMKSK
-1385 LAKLGIDGTQ
+1385 LSKLGIDASQ

-1400 VLPPVG
+1400 VLPAVG
-1406 KLKHCEGK
+1406 KLKHAEGK
-1414 VLVEFFIKYY
+1414 VLVEFYIKYY

-1439 KGTVKEIFP
+1439 KGVVKEIFP
-1448 EGKEPTSEYR
+1448 EGKEPYSEYR
-1458 PNEKIHSFLPVGSV
+1458 PEEKVHSFLPVGSV
-1472 NARMVSS
+1472 NARMVTS
-1479 VLILGSLNKVLIE
+1479 VLTLGAINKVLIE

-1505 DPDL
+1505 DPNL

>member
-1 MGILN
+1 
-6 WFVKGFGVFY
+6 
-16 NIRLILPIRL
+16 
-26 LYEFQMKNEVK
+26 
-37 RYDFNNRISEGGT
+37 
-50 TMPINIDKVKPFRL
+50 MPINIDKVKPFRL
-64 IKTPFFTPFNKKD
+64 LKTPFFTPFNKKD
-77 KRHGSAIFLMTKSFD
+77 KRHGSAIFLMTKSLE
-92 QSVNLINHPLVS
+92 QSKQLIEHPLIS
-104 NLNMYNSYFL
+104 NLNMFNSYFL

-119 YLINSNKIVNESL
+119 YLLKPSRIINKDL
-132 EVDDPYVSKVYGNNP
+132 DVDDVYNSKVYGNNP
-147 IVTESHFED
+147 IMTESHFED
-156 SGNLFF
+156 SENLFF

-170 VLDVRLRKIL
+170 VLDTRLRKIL
-180 YRERLRNYNAIKSR
+180 YKERLRNSKDVKLRLNRIK
-194 VANIKEQCKYIRFTY
+194 NECKYIKYTY

-220 YIDNHIYNKI
+220 YVDNHIYNKI
-230 FDISEA
+230 FTMSET
-236 YNRDKAVDL
+236 YNRDKAIDL
-245 LYALFDRFINNPNY
+245 LYSLFDRFINNPNY

-267 FIPVNEWAGSIP
+267 LIPVNEWAGDIP

-293 SMIVRLFKKPTETLD
+293 SMIVRLFKKPKENLD
-308 KLAGI
+308 KLAGM
-313 DFVFLGHTGWFKMR
+313 DFIFIGNNSWFKMK
-327 MEDLDMKNLNLFKAN
+327 MEDLDMKNLNLFKTN

-353 DNIPEDKDDI
+353 DNVPEDKEDI
-363 KTRLIGKIEDLTG
+363 KTRLISKIEDLTG
-376 IQVNNVSRASYI
+376 IEVNNVSRVQDV
-388 DPNAPIISVK
+388 DPTVPYKAEIK
-398 QDEPKLI
+398 DQPKLI
-405 TAKGITGA
+405 VAKGITGT

-420 KIEKPTEEKI
+420 KIEKPTEDKI

-435 TIVDFTKNAEEAERE
+435 NIVDYTKNAEEAEKE

-489 LKERIANAT
+489 LKEKIANST

-509 LQSTNLSDKVE
+509 LQSTDLSKNVE
-520 SIDDEWSDLKK
+520 TIDDEWANLKK
-531 PNFEADYNIDADIM
+531 PNFEADYNIDADIV
-545 KCLHSLSQNKDI
+545 KCLHSLSQNKDV
-557 PMSVIDVSVEDRSTS
+557 PMSVIDISTEDRSTS
-572 EDSILTY
+572 EDSIITY

-660 RSLTKLKENN
+660 RALTKLKENN
-670 YKLDVKDGDAVAS
+670 YKLEVKDDNDIPT

-740 VESDQGFMVI
+740 IESDQGFMVV
-750 GITKDNQAITV
+750 GITKDNQPITV
-761 PETGV
+761 PEEGV
-766 SSALIN
+766 SSSLIN
-772 HLGIHEYAYT
+772 HLGIHKYAYT
-782 FMKPGTRMTYSQASI
+782 FMKPGARMTYSQASI

-819 AAGVEYNLTEKRP
+819 AAGIEYNLSEKRP
-832 TNTKNYFRFSD
+832 TNTKNYFRFND
-843 GFLSFDDNYAPD
+843 GFLSFNDSYAPD

-860 NGLSVI
+860 NGLAVI

-955 LVHFLYKSLATSY
+955 LVHFLYKALATSY

-1030 RSYSLDKRTYDK
+1030 RSYSLDKRTYDNT
-1042 SMINKLSMST
+1042 MINKLSMST
-1052 GFSATVGINRQST
+1052 GFSATVGINRQAT

-1084 RMSDASTLSITE
+1084 RMSDANTLSITE
-1096 AVTPFGTTHDDPFR
+1096 ALTPFGTTRDDPFR

-1115 IQTAKHGMRTTEQHP
+1115 IQTSKHGMRTNSQDP

-1144 TSDTFAHKA
+1144 TSDTFAHKT
-1153 KWPAVVEE
+1153 KWDAIVEE
-1161 ITDDY
+1161 VNDDY
-1166 IIIANKA
+1166 MIIANKS
-1173 NKSEREF
+1173 NRNEKEF

-1202 TPKKYKKGDSIKPG
+1202 LAKNYKKGQTIKPG
-1216 DIVAY
+1216 EIIAY
-1221 DKESYSDKIGIGNL
+1221 DKDSYSDKVGVGNL

-1241 LTKIAIMH
+1241 LTKVAIMH
-1249 TEKGFEDSA
+1249 TDKGFEDSA
-1258 CISQDLSTKMAS
+1258 IISQDLSEKMAS
-1270 EIVLQVNVLL
+1270 EIVLQVDVLM
-1280 DGKDID
+1280 DAKDID
-1286 IQCIEIGKPL
+1286 IQCVEIGKPL
-1296 QEGEVMM
+1296 HEGEVIM
-1303 SYRSALEDQ
+1303 SYRAALEDQ
-1312 DATDIINKMIQKN
+1312 DATDIINKMVSKN
-1325 TGDSS
+1325 AGNESK
-1330 NELMDD
+1330 ELMDE

-1349 LQDIKVYSTIPTSE
+1349 LQDIKIYSTIPTSE

-1371 VNKHNGPVDKMKSK
+1371 VNKYNAPIDKMKSK
-1385 LAKLGIDGTQ
+1385 LSKLGIDASQ

-1400 VLPPVG
+1400 VLPAVG
-1406 KLKHCEGK
+1406 KLKHAEGK
-1414 VLVEFFIKYY
+1414 VLVEFYIKYY

-1439 KGTVKEIFP
+1439 KGVVKEIFP
-1448 EGKEPTSEYR
+1448 EGKEPYSEYR
-1458 PNEKIHSFLPVGSV
+1458 PNETVHSFLPVGSV
-1472 NARMVSS
+1472 NARMVTS
-1479 VLILGSLNKVLIE
+1479 VLTHGAINKVLVE

-1505 DPDL
+1505 DPNL

>member
-1 MGILN
+1 
-6 WFVKGFGVFY
+6 
-16 NIRLILPIRL
+16 
-26 LYEFQMKNEVK
+26 MKNEVK
-37 RYDFNNRISEGGT
+37 CYDFNNRISEGGT

-64 IKTPFFTPFNKKD
+64 LKTPFFTPFNVKD
-77 KRHGSAIFLMTKSFD
+77 KRHGSAIFLMTKSLE
-92 QSVNLINHPLVS
+92 QSKQLIEHKLIS
-104 NLNMYNSYFL
+104 NLNMFNSYFL

-119 YLINSNKIVNESL
+119 YLLKPSRIINKDL
-132 EVDDPYVSKVYGNNP
+132 EVDDVYNSKAYGNNP
-147 IVTESHFED
+147 IMTESHFED
-156 SGNLFF
+156 SENLFF
-162 FSEATPEN
+162 FSEATPEG
-170 VLDVRLRKIL
+170 VLDVRLRRIL
-180 YRERLRNYNAIKSR
+180 YRERLRNFKEVKLR
-194 VANIKEQCKYIRFTY
+194 VNRIKEECKYIKYTY

-220 YIDNHIYNKI
+220 YVDNHIYNKI
-230 FDISEA
+230 FTMSET
-236 YNRDKAVDL
+236 YNRDKAIDL
-245 LYALFDRFINNPNY
+245 LYALFDRFINNANY
-259 KGYTKKTV
+259 NGYTRKTV
-267 FIPVNEWAGSIP
+267 LIPVNEWASDIP
-279 TTSLFEFS
+279 TTALFEFS

-293 SMIVRLFKKPTETLD
+293 SMIVRLFKKPKENLN

-313 DFVFLGHTGWFKMR
+313 DFIFIGHDSWFKMK
-327 MEDLDMKNLNLFKAN
+327 MEDLDMKNLNLFKTN

-353 DNIPEDKDDI
+353 DNVPEDKEDI

-376 IQVNNVSRASYI
+376 IEVNNISRVHKV
-388 DPNAPIISVK
+388 DPTAPIK
-398 QDEPKLI
+398 AELHDEPKLI
-405 TAKGITGA
+405 VAKGITGA
-413 DQVIDPT
+413 NQVVDPT

-435 TIVDFTKNAEEAERE
+435 AIVDYTKSAEEAEKE

-489 LKERIANAT
+489 LKEKIANST
-498 IAELVATEDTP
+498 IAELVAIEDTP
-509 LQSTNLSDKVE
+509 LQATDLSNKVE
-520 SIDDEWSDLKK
+520 TIDDEWANLKK

-545 KCLHSLSQNKDI
+545 KCLHSLSQNKDV

-660 RSLTKLKENN
+660 RALTKLKENN
-670 YKLDVKDGDAVAS
+670 YKLEVKDGDAVAS

-761 PETGV
+761 PETGI

-782 FMKPGTRMTYSQASI
+782 FMKPGARMTYSQASI

-807 MAYTAGLTGALN
+807 MSYTAGLTGALN
-819 AAGVEYNLTEKRP
+819 AAGVEYNLSEKRP
-832 TNTKNYFRFSD
+832 TETKNYFRFND
-843 GFLSFDDNYAPD
+843 GFLSFNDNYAPD

-860 NGLSVI
+860 NGLAVI

-1042 SMINKLSMST
+1042 TMINKLSMST

-1084 RMSDASTLSITE
+1084 RMSDANTLSITE
-1096 AVTPFGTTHDDPFR
+1096 ALTPFGTTRDDPFR

-1115 IQTAKHGMRTTEQHP
+1115 IQTSKHGMRTTEQDP
-1130 LLVTNGADQALPYL
+1130 LLVSNGADQALPYL

-1153 KWPAVVEE
+1153 KWNAVVEE
-1161 ITDDY
+1161 ITNDY
-1166 IIIANKA
+1166 MIIANKS
-1173 NKSEREF
+1173 NPKEKEF

-1202 TPKKYKKGDSIKPG
+1202 TFKNYKKGDSIKAG

-1221 DKESYSDKIGIGNL
+1221 DKSSYSDTVGVGNL

-1249 TEKGFEDSA
+1249 TDKGFEDSA
-1258 CISQDLSTKMAS
+1258 IISQSLSEKMAS
-1270 EIVLQVNVLL
+1270 EIVLQVDVLM
-1280 DGKDID
+1280 DAKDID
-1286 IQCIEIGKPL
+1286 IQCVEVGKQL
-1296 QEGEVMM
+1296 HEGEVIM
-1303 SYRSALEDQ
+1303 SYRAALEDQ
-1312 DATDIINKMIQKN
+1312 DATDIINKMVQKN
-1325 TGDSS
+1325 AGSDSK
-1330 NELMDD
+1330 ELMDE

-1363 MSKSLAAF
+1363 MSKSLASF
-1371 VNKHNGPVDKMKSK
+1371 VNKYNGPVDKMKSK
-1385 LAKLGIDGTQ
+1385 LGKLGIDGSQ

-1414 VLVEFFIKYY
+1414 VLVEFYIKYY

-1439 KGTVKEIFP
+1439 KGVVKEIFP
-1448 EGKEPTSEYR
+1448 EGKEPYSEYR
-1458 PNEKIHSFLPVGSV
+1458 PDEKVHSFLPVGSI
-1472 NARMVSS
+1472 NARMVTS
-1479 VLILGSLNKVLIE
+1479 VLTHGSINKVLIE

-1505 DPDL
+1505 DPNS

>member
-1 MGILN
+1 
-6 WFVKGFGVFY
+6 
-16 NIRLILPIRL
+16 
-26 LYEFQMKNEVK
+26 
-37 RYDFNNRISEGGT
+37 
-50 TMPINIDKVKPFRL
+50 MPINIDKVKPFRL
-64 IKTPFFTPFNKKD
+64 LKTPFFTPFNKKD
-77 KRHGSAIFLMTKSFD
+77 KRHGSAIFLMTKSLE
-92 QSVNLINHPLVS
+92 QSKQLIDHQLIS
-104 NLNMYNSYFL
+104 NLNMFNSYFL

-119 YLINSNKIVNESL
+119 YLLKPSRIINKDL
-132 EVDDPYVSKVYGNNP
+132 DVDDVYNSKVYGNNP
-147 IVTESHFED
+147 IMTESHFED
-156 SGNLFF
+156 SENLFF

-170 VLDVRLRKIL
+170 VLDTRLRKIL
-180 YRERLRNYNAIKSR
+180 YKERLRNSKDVKLRLNRIK
-194 VANIKEQCKYIRFTY
+194 NECKYIKYTY

-220 YIDNHIYNKI
+220 YVDNHIYNKI
-230 FDISEA
+230 FTMSET
-236 YNRDKAVDL
+236 YNRDKAIDL

-267 FIPVNEWAGSIP
+267 LIPVNEWAGDIP

-293 SMIVRLFKKPTETLD
+293 SMIVRLFKKPKENLD
-308 KLAGI
+308 KLAGM
-313 DFVFLGHTGWFKMR
+313 DFIFIGNNSWFKMK
-327 MEDLDMKNLNLFKAN
+327 MEDLDMKNLNLFKTN
-342 ILKIR
+342 ILKII

-353 DNIPEDKDDI
+353 DNVPEDKEDI
-363 KTRLIGKIEDLTG
+363 KTRLISKIEDLTG
-376 IQVNNVSRASYI
+376 IEVNNVSRVQDV
-388 DPNAPIISVK
+388 DPTVPYKAEIK
-398 QDEPKLI
+398 DQPKLI
-405 TAKGITGA
+405 VAKGITGA

-420 KIEKPTEEKI
+420 KIEKPTEDKI

-435 TIVDFTKNAEEAERE
+435 NIVDYTKNAEEAEKE

-489 LKERIANAT
+489 LKEKIANST

-509 LQSTNLSDKVE
+509 LQSTDLSKNVE
-520 SIDDEWSDLKK
+520 TIDDEWANLKK
-531 PNFEADYNIDADIM
+531 PNFEADYNIDADIV
-545 KCLHSLSQNKDI
+545 KCLHSLSQNKDV
-557 PMSVIDVSVEDRSTS
+557 PMSVIDISTEDRSTS
-572 EDSILTY
+572 EDSIITY

-660 RSLTKLKENN
+660 RALTKLKENN
-670 YKLDVKDGDAVAS
+670 YKLEIKDDNDIPT

-710 IFNKVTTS
+710 IFNKITTS

-750 GITKDNQAITV
+750 GITKDNQSITV
-761 PETGV
+761 PEEGV
-766 SSALIN
+766 SSSLIN
-772 HLGIHEYAYT
+772 HLGIHKYAYT
-782 FMKPGTRMTYSQASI
+782 FMKPGARMTYSQASI

-819 AAGVEYNLTEKRP
+819 AAGIEYNLSEKRP
-832 TNTKNYFRFSD
+832 TNTKNYFRFND
-843 GFLSFDDNYAPD
+843 GFLSFNDSYAPD

-860 NGLSVI
+860 NGLAVI

-955 LVHFLYKSLATSY
+955 LVHFLYKALATSY

-1030 RSYSLDKRTYDK
+1030 RSYSLDKRTYDNT
-1042 SMINKLSMST
+1042 MINKLSMST
-1052 GFSATVGINRQST
+1052 GFSATVGINRQAT

-1084 RMSDASTLSITE
+1084 RMSDANTLSITE
-1096 AVTPFGTTHDDPFR
+1096 ALTPFGTTRDDPFR

-1115 IQTAKHGMRTTEQHP
+1115 IQTSKHGMRTNSQDP

-1144 TSDTFAHKA
+1144 TSDTFAHKT
-1153 KWPAVVEE
+1153 KWDAIVEE
-1161 ITDDY
+1161 VNDDY
-1166 IIIANKA
+1166 MIIANKS
-1173 NKSEREF
+1173 NRNEKEF

-1202 TPKKYKKGDSIKPG
+1202 LAKNYKKGQTIKPG
-1216 DIVAY
+1216 EIIAY
-1221 DKESYSDKIGIGNL
+1221 DKDSYSDKVGVGNL

-1241 LTKIAIMH
+1241 LTKVAIMH
-1249 TEKGFEDSA
+1249 TDKGFEDSA
-1258 CISQDLSTKMAS
+1258 IISQDLSEKMAS
-1270 EIVLQVNVLL
+1270 EIVLQVDVLM
-1280 DGKDID
+1280 DAKDID
-1286 IQCIEIGKPL
+1286 IQCVEIGKPL
-1296 QEGEVMM
+1296 HEGEVIM
-1303 SYRSALEDQ
+1303 SYRAALEDQ
-1312 DATDIINKMIQKN
+1312 DATDIINKMVSKN
-1325 TGDSS
+1325 AGNESK
-1330 NELMDD
+1330 ELMDE

-1349 LQDIKVYSTIPTSE
+1349 LQDIRIYSTIPTSE

-1371 VNKHNGPVDKMKSK
+1371 VNKYNAPIDKMKSK
-1385 LAKLGIDGTQ
+1385 LSKLGIDASQ

-1400 VLPPVG
+1400 VLPAVG
-1406 KLKHCEGK
+1406 KLKHAEGK
-1414 VLVEFFIKYY
+1414 VLVEFYIKYY

-1439 KGTVKEIFP
+1439 KGVVKEIFP
-1448 EGKEPTSEYR
+1448 EGKEPYSEYR
-1458 PNEKIHSFLPVGSV
+1458 PEEKVHSFLPVGSV
-1472 NARMVSS
+1472 NARMVTS
-1479 VLILGSLNKVLIE
+1479 VLTLGAINKVLIE

-1505 DPDL
+1505 DPNL

>member
-1 MGILN
+1 
-6 WFVKGFGVFY
+6 
-16 NIRLILPIRL
+16 
-26 LYEFQMKNEVK
+26 
-37 RYDFNNRISEGGT
+37 
-50 TMPINIDKVKPFRL
+50 MPINIDKVKPFRL
-64 IKTPFFTPFNKKD
+64 LKTPFFTPFNKKD
-77 KRHGSAIFLMTKSFD
+77 KRHGSAIFLMTKSLE
-92 QSVNLINHPLVS
+92 QSKQLIEHPLIS
-104 NLNMYNSYFL
+104 NLNMFNSYFL

-119 YLINSNKIVNESL
+119 YLLKPSRIINKDL
-132 EVDDPYVSKVYGNNP
+132 DVDDVYNSKVYGNNP
-147 IVTESHFED
+147 IMTESHFED
-156 SGNLFF
+156 SENLFF

-170 VLDVRLRKIL
+170 VLDTRLRKIL
-180 YRERLRNYNAIKSR
+180 YKERLRNSKDVKLRLNRIK
-194 VANIKEQCKYIRFTY
+194 NECKYIKYTY

-220 YIDNHIYNKI
+220 YVDNHIYNKI
-230 FDISEA
+230 FTMSET
-236 YNRDKAVDL
+236 YNRDKAIDL

-267 FIPVNEWAGSIP
+267 LIPVNEWAGDIP

-293 SMIVRLFKKPTETLD
+293 SMIVRLFKKPKENLD
-308 KLAGI
+308 KLSGM
-313 DFVFLGHTGWFKMR
+313 DFIFIGNNSWFKMK
-327 MEDLDMKNLNLFKAN
+327 MEDLDMKNLNLFKTN

-353 DNIPEDKDDI
+353 DNVPEDKEDI
-363 KTRLIGKIEDLTG
+363 KTRLISKIEDLTG
-376 IQVNNVSRASYI
+376 IEVNNVSRVQDV
-388 DPNAPIISVK
+388 DPTVPYKAEIK
-398 QDEPKLI
+398 DQPKLI
-405 TAKGITGA
+405 VAKGITGA

-420 KIEKPTEEKI
+420 KIEKPTEDKI

-435 TIVDFTKNAEEAERE
+435 NIVDYTKNAEEAEKE

-489 LKERIANAT
+489 LKEKIANST

-509 LQSTNLSDKVE
+509 LQSTDLSKNVE
-520 SIDDEWSDLKK
+520 TIDDEWANLKK
-531 PNFEADYNIDADIM
+531 PNFEADYNIDADIV
-545 KCLHSLSQNKDI
+545 KCLHSLSQNKDV
-557 PMSVIDVSVEDRSTS
+557 PMSVIDISTEDRSTS
-572 EDSILTY
+572 EDSIITY

-645 YGQVGKINQSTNALI
+645 YGQVGKINQSTNVLI
-660 RSLTKLKENN
+660 RALTKLKENN
-670 YKLDVKDGDAVAS
+670 YKLEVKDDNDIPT

-710 IFNKVTTS
+710 IFNKITTS

-740 VESDQGFMVI
+740 VESDQGFMVV
-750 GITKDNQAITV
+750 GITKDNQSITV
-761 PETGV
+761 PEEGV
-766 SSALIN
+766 SSSLIN
-772 HLGIHEYAYT
+772 HLGIHKYAYT
-782 FMKPGTRMTYSQASI
+782 FMKPGARMTYSQASI

-819 AAGVEYNLTEKRP
+819 AAGIEYNLSEKRP
-832 TNTKNYFRFSD
+832 TNTKNYFRFND
-843 GFLSFDDNYAPD
+843 GFLSFNDSYAPD

-860 NGLSVI
+860 NGLAVI

-955 LVHFLYKSLATSY
+955 LVHFLYKALATSY

-1030 RSYSLDKRTYDK
+1030 RSYSLDKRTYDNT
-1042 SMINKLSMST
+1042 MINKLSMST
-1052 GFSATVGINRQST
+1052 GFSATVGINRQAT

-1084 RMSDASTLSITE
+1084 RMSDANTLSITE
-1096 AVTPFGTTHDDPFR
+1096 ALTPFGTTRDDPFR

-1115 IQTAKHGMRTTEQHP
+1115 IQTSKHGMRTNSQDP

-1144 TSDTFAHKA
+1144 TSDTFAHKT
-1153 KWPAVVEE
+1153 KWDAIVEE
-1161 ITDDY
+1161 VNDDY
-1166 IIIANKA
+1166 MIIANKS
-1173 NKSEREF
+1173 NRNEKEF

-1202 TPKKYKKGDSIKPG
+1202 LAKNYKKGQTIKPG
-1216 DIVAY
+1216 EIIAY
-1221 DKESYSDKIGIGNL
+1221 DKDSYSDKVGVGNL

-1241 LTKIAIMH
+1241 LTKVAIMH
-1249 TEKGFEDSA
+1249 TDKGFEDSA
-1258 CISQDLSTKMAS
+1258 IISQDLSEKMAS
-1270 EIVLQVNVLL
+1270 EIVLQVDVLM
-1280 DGKDID
+1280 DAKDID
-1286 IQCIEIGKPL
+1286 IQCVEIGKPL
-1296 QEGEVMM
+1296 HEGEVIM
-1303 SYRSALEDQ
+1303 SYRAALEDQ
-1312 DATDIINKMIQKN
+1312 DATDIINKMVSKN
-1325 TGDSS
+1325 AGNESK
-1330 NELMDD
+1330 ELMDE

-1349 LQDIKVYSTIPTSE
+1349 LQDIKIYSTIPTSE

-1371 VNKHNGPVDKMKSK
+1371 VNKYNAPVDKMKSK
-1385 LAKLGIDGTQ
+1385 LSKLGIDSSQ

-1400 VLPPVG
+1400 VLPAVG
-1406 KLKHCEGK
+1406 KLKHAEGK
-1414 VLVEFFIKYY
+1414 VLVEFYIKYY

-1439 KGTVKEIFP
+1439 KGVVKEIFP
-1448 EGKEPTSEYR
+1448 EGKEPYSEYR
-1458 PNEKIHSFLPVGSV
+1458 PEEKVHSFLPVGSV
-1472 NARMVSS
+1472 NARMVTS
-1479 VLILGSLNKVLIE
+1479 VLTLGAINKVLIE

-1505 DPDL
+1505 DPNL

>member
-1 MGILN
+1 
-6 WFVKGFGVFY
+6 
-16 NIRLILPIRL
+16 
-26 LYEFQMKNEVK
+26 
-37 RYDFNNRISEGGT
+37 
-50 TMPINIDKVKPFRL
+50 MPINIDKVKPFRL
-64 IKTPFFTPFNKKD
+64 LKTPFFTPFNKKD
-77 KRHGSAIFLMTKSFD
+77 KRHGSAIFLMTKSLE
-92 QSVNLINHPLVS
+92 QSKQLIEHKLIS
-104 NLNMYNSYFL
+104 NLNMFNSYFL

-119 YLINSNKIVNESL
+119 YLLKPSRIINKDL
-132 EVDDPYVSKVYGNNP
+132 DVDDVYNSKVYGNNP
-147 IVTESHFED
+147 IMTESHFED
-156 SGNLFF
+156 SENLFF

-170 VLDVRLRKIL
+170 VLDTRLRKIL
-180 YRERLRNYNAIKSR
+180 YKERLRNSKDVKLRLNRIK
-194 VANIKEQCKYIRFTY
+194 NECKYIKYTY

-220 YIDNHIYNKI
+220 YVDNHIYNKI
-230 FDISEA
+230 FTMSET
-236 YNRDKAVDL
+236 YNRDKAIDL

-267 FIPVNEWAGSIP
+267 LIPVNEWAGDIP

-293 SMIVRLFKKPTETLD
+293 SMIVRLFKKPKENLD
-308 KLAGI
+308 KLAGM
-313 DFVFLGHTGWFKMR
+313 DFIFIGNNSWFKMK
-327 MEDLDMKNLNLFKAN
+327 MEDLDMKNLNLFKTN

-353 DNIPEDKDDI
+353 DNVPEDKEDI
-363 KTRLIGKIEDLTG
+363 KTRLISKIEDLTG
-376 IQVNNVSRASYI
+376 IEVNNVSRVQDV
-388 DPNAPIISVK
+388 DPTVPYKAEIK
-398 QDEPKLI
+398 DQPKLI
-405 TAKGITGA
+405 VAKGITGA

-420 KIEKPTEEKI
+420 KIEKPTEDKI

-435 TIVDFTKNAEEAERE
+435 NIVDYTKNAEEAEKE

-489 LKERIANAT
+489 LKEKIANST

-509 LQSTNLSDKVE
+509 LQSTDLSKNVE
-520 SIDDEWSDLKK
+520 TIDDEWANLKK

-545 KCLHSLSQNKDI
+545 KCLHSLSQNKDV
-557 PMSVIDVSVEDRSTS
+557 PMSVIDISTEDRSTS
-572 EDSILTY
+572 EDSIITY

-660 RSLTKLKENN
+660 RALTKLKENN
-670 YKLDVKDGDAVAS
+670 YKLEIQDDNDIPT

-710 IFNKVTTS
+710 IFNKITTT

-740 VESDQGFMVI
+740 VESDQGFMVV

-761 PETGV
+761 PEEGV
-766 SSALIN
+766 SSSLIN
-772 HLGIHEYAYT
+772 HLGIHKYAYT
-782 FMKPGTRMTYSQASI
+782 FMKPGARMTYSQASI

-819 AAGVEYNLTEKRP
+819 AAGIEYNLSEKRP
-832 TNTKNYFRFSD
+832 TNTKNYFRFND
-843 GFLSFDDNYAPD
+843 GFLSFNDSYAPD

-860 NGLSVI
+860 NGLAVI

-955 LVHFLYKSLATSY
+955 LVHFLYKALATSY

-1030 RSYSLDKRTYDK
+1030 RSYSLDKRTYDNT
-1042 SMINKLSMST
+1042 MINKLSMST
-1052 GFSATVGINRQST
+1052 GFSATVGINRQAT

-1084 RMSDASTLSITE
+1084 RMSDANTLSITE
-1096 AVTPFGTTHDDPFR
+1096 ALTPFGTTRDDPFR

-1115 IQTAKHGMRTTEQHP
+1115 IQTSKHGMRTNSQDP

-1144 TSDTFAHKA
+1144 TSDTFAHKT
-1153 KWPAVVEE
+1153 KWDAIVEE
-1161 ITDDY
+1161 VNDDY
-1166 IIIANKA
+1166 MIIANKS
-1173 NKSEREF
+1173 NRSEKEF

-1202 TPKKYKKGDSIKPG
+1202 LAKNYKKGQTIKPG
-1216 DIVAY
+1216 EIIAY
-1221 DKESYSDKIGIGNL
+1221 DKDSYSDKVGVGNL

-1241 LTKIAIMH
+1241 LTKVAIMH
-1249 TEKGFEDSA
+1249 TDKGFEDSA
-1258 CISQDLSTKMAS
+1258 IISQDLSEKMAS
-1270 EIVLQVNVLL
+1270 EIVLQVDVLM
-1280 DGKDID
+1280 DAKDID
-1286 IQCIEIGKPL
+1286 IQCVEIGKPL
-1296 QEGEVMM
+1296 HEGEVIM
-1303 SYRSALEDQ
+1303 SYRAALEDQ
-1312 DATDIINKMIQKN
+1312 DATDIINKMVSKN
-1325 TGDSS
+1325 AGNESK
-1330 NELMDD
+1330 ELMDE

-1349 LQDIKVYSTIPTSE
+1349 LQDIKIYSTIPTSE

-1371 VNKHNGPVDKMKSK
+1371 VNKYNAPIDKMKSK
-1385 LAKLGIDGTQ
+1385 LSKLGIDASQ

-1400 VLPPVG
+1400 VLPAVG
-1406 KLKHCEGK
+1406 KLKHAEGK
-1414 VLVEFFIKYY
+1414 VLVEFYIKYY

-1439 KGTVKEIFP
+1439 KGVVKEIFP
-1448 EGKEPTSEYR
+1448 EGKEPYSEYR
-1458 PNEKIHSFLPVGSV
+1458 PEEKVHSFLPVGSV
-1472 NARMVSS
+1472 NARMVTS
-1479 VLILGSLNKVLIE
+1479 VLTLGAINKVLIE

-1505 DPDL
+1505 DPNL